1 MERREGQMTPHRKQ
15 VAILKETYRA
25 KQNTAPTGSRRLVS
39 LILCLCLFLSILPS
53 GLMTT
58 ALAASG
64 TDTAPDSGAAVTV
77 THKGSAVDSLSL
89 PQDERTTL
97 TAVCS
102 SGVTDAS
109 YQWQI
114 LADIASEL
122 WVNIYDATEQSLVL
136 SCALLNSLADDTGSA
151 YVRCRVTASGQTID
165 SNVVCVTAARTIPVE
180 TGAEDE
186 ADANAAPTGRVPA
199 LRAPAR
205 APAATS
211 EEYVEITINYLD
223 AVTGESIYKSYQ
235 AQIQRGT
242 AYTSNVISPA
252 YLGYAP
258 FYNAAAPSDKDASAA
273 KDNATTIHLDISDS
287 YSAPTYVV
295 NVYYKAIDVP
305 YAVRYYFQNIH
316 DDTYS
321 ENVGLYSVSTA
332 KTGTIISDKELK
344 LPEGKAEGFTKLY
357 HYPEAVAADG
367 STVFQC
373 YYDRNYYM
381 LKFDMDGGYGTEPV
395 YARYGTAFIVTAPT
409 RHGYEFDGWDDVTN
423 GTGDGKADTLPTTI
437 PAENRTYKALW
448 RTVDTTYTTVYW
460 LQNADDD
467 QYSFIGSVKGSAQ
480 SGMTVSGSDSLQA
493 DTPLCGNTDTTHAHN
508 TDCNPKNF
516 NQLVYNDTKT
526 QKNVTIKGDGST
538 TVNVYY
544 DRKAYT
550 LRFFYAREDSD
561 GQFQL
566 VGGTTYPFGNKD
578 KSFRRPDPY
587 NVDNLLD
594 QVNDWGNIKNKP
606 QLKDEYTNTYIKR
619 TLDSNGYTY
628 YYLELKARFDA
639 DLSTLWPGDCFKRVP
654 VQDTHHA
661 NDAYLYMDK
670 DQWGNY
676 AYLAGWNGEFKVKY
690 TLDNPNSTIKGM
702 FQRLDENLLYGPDEV
717 SEDSSDVINFLGYF
731 CNGADVDWSKPWQW
745 LYKLYVP
752 VLDGDKTDL
761 TYNGTNYKLIKTID
775 TADNNTDIP
784 HQTQPTL
791 HGFEASD
798 QHKENNP
805 KTDDGRES
813 FTAQFFYQR
822 NSYTL
827 TLHNYNEALS
837 TVKLPYQTPLDN
849 YVPKDP
855 AYPSTLEADAYT
867 FGGWYYSSG
876 CYEGTKYQPGDT
888 MPAGNITLYAKWTP
902 VTRTVRFFQTYDD
915 MLAYEK
921 TDDNTGPI
929 HTSEVTHGTRVGS
942 VKDPTDKSGH
952 GYVFSGWFY
961 MLAGKKTAYAP
972 QDIPVTRDLNV
983 FADWG
988 SHTAQP
994 YLVHY
999 ALHTGEKD
1007 PEWTA
1012 ALHTASGGTVPG
1024 NNQTFTVSVGS
1035 ETRTYVYLTS
1045 DKQFHRQIAADSTGY
1060 AYQGNT
1066 RTFYPKVGDPLNELY
1081 ADFNTGCYPTLA
1093 SHSITVES
1101 ESDKTAP
1108 KKNVFT
1114 FTYAHTTSI
1123 SYTVEYRYADNNELI
1138 SSAPDNG
1145 SVKKFSN
1152 KAVVTERFAVI
1163 QDHIPDA
1170 FYKRLILAVKV
1181 EANGSVTSQDNVV
1194 VFYYTQNKT
1203 HAPYAVHHMLQT
1215 LDAALNNQSGLEKDT
1230 SGNYKNYAEDEARI
1244 QGIGKTGNT
1253 LHVTPQTFSGFTVGN
1268 TGIQITTEITTAGT
1282 TTTEKNITLSGTDF
1296 AITIDK
1302 NGTDLYVFYTRNQQN
1317 YSVYYL
1323 KYGTPTT
1330 DLNNLVYDADDP
1342 AHTSGVLADIKT
1354 NIGKFGQTVT
1364 GNAKDIE
1371 GWSCVSDKQQTLLL
1385 RSDQKQNNIFFFYQP
1400 VQYSVDYQVWT
1411 QGGGTV
1417 SPSKEVVEGDTPF
1430 TGSTPT
1436 EKPGYRFDGWY
1447 LDETCTKPVTIVE
1460 GTVDLTKNKLVP
1472 NKSKLKAMP
1481 KDNTFY
1487 AKFVP
1492 VLGDLTITRS
1502 NASDDEGN
1510 GDRIFVYR
1518 ITTTKDPSFELFV
1531 SIKGNGSVTIKN
1543 MFCFTYTIEQQN
1555 GWSWRYADTS
1565 RTVTV
1570 TENKNQ
1576 TVTFDS
1582 APTTN
1587 KWLNGNSDRKVNG
1600 KR

>member
-1 MERREGQMTPHRKQ
+1 M
-15 VAILKETYRA
+15 KETYRA
-25 KQNTAPTGSRRLVS
+25 KQNTTPTGFRRLVS

-97 TAVCS
+97 TAVCA

-114 LADIASEL
+114 LADVASEL
-122 WVNIYDATEQSLVL
+122 WVNIYDATEQSLAL

-186 ADANAAPTGRVPA
+186 ADANAAPTGRAPA

-223 AVTGESIYKSYQ
+223 AVTKKSIYKSYQ
-235 AQIQRGT
+235 AQIKKGT
-242 AYTSNVISPA
+242 GYTANVISPA

-258 FYNAAAPSDKDASAA
+258 FYNTAKPSDTNTLAA
-273 KDNATTIHLDISDS
+273 NDDATTIHLNILDS

-321 ENVGLYSVSTA
+321 ENVGLYSVSAA
-332 KTGTIISDKELK
+332 KTGTIISDELLK

-409 RHGYEFDGWDDVTN
+409 RHGYEFVGWDDVTD
-423 GTGDGKADTLPTTI
+423 GTGDGHPDTLPTTI
-437 PAENRTYKALW
+437 PTKNRTYKALW

-467 QYSFIGSVKGSAQ
+467 KYSFIGSVKGNAQ
-480 SGMTVSGSDSLQA
+480 SGTPVSGGDTLTA
-493 DTPLCGNTDTTHAHN
+493 KTPLCGNTEHTHN
-508 TDCNPKNF
+508 PSDCYPQNF
-516 NQLVYNDTKT
+516 NQLVYNDAKT
-526 QKNVTIKGDGST
+526 QKNVTINGDGST

-550 LRFFYAREDSD
+550 LRFFYARENKNTH
-561 GQFQL
+561 QFQL
-566 VGGTTYPFGNKD
+566 VGGTTYPFGNT
-578 KSFRRPDPY
+578 SFPRPTSY
-587 NVDNLLD
+587 NVENLLD
-594 QVNDWGNIKNKP
+594 QVDDWGNIKNEP
-606 QLKDEYTNTYIKR
+606 QLKDEYRNTYIKR

-639 DLSTLWPGDCFKRVP
+639 DLSTLWPGDCFERVR
-654 VQDTHHA
+654 VQGTHHA
-661 NDAYLYMDK
+661 NDAYLYMDN

-676 AYLAGWNGEFKVKY
+676 AYQAGWNGEFKVKY

-731 CNGADVDWSKPWQW
+731 CNGADVDWSQPWQW
-745 LYKLYVP
+745 LYELYVP
-752 VLDGDKTDL
+752 VLDGEESDH
-761 TYNGTNYKLIKTID
+761 TYNYKGTNYKLIKTID
-775 TADNNTDIP
+775 TADNNEDISD
-784 HQTQPTL
+784 QTQPTL
-791 HGFEASD
+791 HGFTTGGKQWEKNDDKS
-798 QHKENNP
+798 
-805 KTDDGRES
+805 DGRKS
-813 FTAQFFYQR
+813 FTARFFYER
-822 NSYTL
+822 ESYTL
-827 TLHNYNEALS
+827 TLHNYNEAVS
-837 TVKLPYQTPLDN
+837 TVELPYQTPLDN
-849 YVPKDP
+849 YVSGKPT
-855 AYPSTLEADAYT
+855 YPSTLEADAYT

-876 CYEGTKYQPGDT
+876 CYDGTEYHSGDA
-888 MPAGNITLYAKWTP
+888 MPAGDITLYAKWTP
-902 VTRTVRFFQTYDD
+902 VERTVRFFQTYDD

-921 TDDNTGPI
+921 TGSEAGPI
-929 HTSEVTHGTRVGS
+929 HTYKVAHGTRVGS
-942 VKDPTDKSGH
+942 VDDPKDKSEH
-952 GYVFSGWFY
+952 NYEFSGWFY

-1007 PEWTA
+1007 TKWTD
-1012 ALHTASGGTVPG
+1012 ALDTASGGTAPG

-1045 DKQFHRQIAADSTGY
+1045 DHRFHRQIAADSTGY

-1081 ADFNTGCYPTLA
+1081 AGFNTGCYPTLA

-1114 FTYAHTTSI
+1114 FTYARAERI
-1123 SYTVEYRYADNNELI
+1123 FYTVEYRYADNNELI
-1138 SSAPDNG
+1138 SLAPDNG
-1145 SVKKFSN
+1145 SVKKSSD

-1163 QDHIPDA
+1163 QDYIPDA

-1181 EANGSVTSQDNVV
+1181 DADGKVTSQDNVV
-1194 VFYYTQNKT
+1194 VFYYTKNNT

-1215 LDAALNNQSGLEKDT
+1215 LDAALHNQSGLETDAN
-1230 SGNYKNYAEDEARI
+1230 GNYKYYAEDEARI
-1244 QGIGKTGNT
+1244 QGIGETGRT
-1253 LHVTPQTFSGFTVGN
+1253 LSVTPQTFSGFTVGN
-1268 TGIQITTEITTAGT
+1268 TGIQITTAGT
-1282 TTTEKNITLSGTDF
+1282 TTTERKITRSGTDF
-1296 AITIDK
+1296 AITIDQ
-1302 NGTDLYVFYTRNQQN
+1302 NGTDLYVFYTRNQQE

-1330 DLNNLVYDADDP
+1330 DLNNLVYNGDP
-1342 AHTSGVLADIKT
+1342 AHENGVLAGVKT
-1354 NIGKFGQTVT
+1354 DVGKFGQTVT
-1364 GNAKDIE
+1364 ENAKDIA

-1400 VQYSVDYQVWT
+1400 VQYNVDYQVWP

-1417 SPSKEVVEGDTPF
+1417 SPSKEVVEGDTSF
-1430 TGSTPT
+1430 KGSTPT
-1436 EKPGYRFDGWY
+1436 EKTGYRFERWY
-1447 LDETCTKPVTIVE
+1447 LDENCTTPVTDQ
-1460 GTVDLTKNKLVP
+1460 GTVVSTTLVP
-1472 NKSKLKAMP
+1472 NKSELEAMP
-1481 KDNTFY
+1481 KVNTFY
-1487 AKFVP
+1487 AKFLP

-1502 NASDDEGN
+1502 HASNEGK
-1510 GDRIFVYR
+1510 GDRVFVYR
-1518 ITTTKDPSFELFV
+1518 IKAAEDPSFELFV
-1531 SIKGNGSVTIKN
+1531 SIKGNGSVTIKDL
-1543 MFCFTYTIEQQN
+1543 FCFTYTIEQQN
-1555 GWSWRYADTS
+1555 RWSWRYADTS
-1565 RTVTV
+1565 
-1570 TENKNQ
+1570 Q
-1576 TVTFDS
+1576 TVKVTKDGNAEVTFAG
-1582 APTTN
+1582 APARN
-1587 KWLNGNSDRKVNG
+1587 KWLNGSSDWKVNG

>member
-1 MERREGQMTPHRKQ
+1 MTPHRKQ

-97 TAVCS
+97 TAVCAS
-102 SGVTDAS
+102 DVTDAS

-223 AVTGESIYKSYQ
+223 AVTKESIYKSYQ
-235 AQIQRGT
+235 AQIAKGT
-242 AYTSNVISPA
+242 GYTSNVISPA

-258 FYNAAAPSDKDASAA
+258 FYNAAAPSGEDASLATV
-273 KDNATTIHLDISDS
+273 DATTIHLDISDS

-321 ENVGLYSVSTA
+321 ENVGLYRVAAA
-332 KTGTIISDKELK
+332 KTGTIISDKELN
-344 LPEGKAEGFTKLY
+344 LSVEKAEGFTKLY

-409 RHGYEFDGWDDVTN
+409 RHGYEFAGWDDVTD
-423 GTGDGKADTLPTTI
+423 GTGDDNPDTLPTTI
-437 PAENRTYKALW
+437 PAKNRTYKALW
-448 RTVDTTYTTVYW
+448 RTVNTTYTTVYW

-467 QYSFIGSVKGSAQ
+467 QYSFIGSVKGNAP
-480 SGMTVSGSDSLQA
+480 SGTTVSGDNTLTA
-493 DTPLCGNTDTTHAHN
+493 DTPLCGNSDTAHTHN
-508 TDCNPKNF
+508 KDCYPKNF
-516 NQLVYNDTKT
+516 DQLVYNDTKT

-550 LRFFYAREDSD
+550 LRFFYAREDKNTH
-561 GQFQL
+561 QFQL
-566 VGGTTYPFGNKD
+566 VGGTTHPFGNKTYP
-578 KSFRRPDPY
+578 RPTSY
-587 NVDNLLD
+587 TVENLLD
-594 QVNDWGNIKNKP
+594 AVTNWGNIKNEP
-606 QLKDEYTNTYIKR
+606 QLKTEYTNTYIKD

-628 YYLELKARFDA
+628 YYLDLNARFDA
-639 DLSTLWPGDCFKRVP
+639 DLSTLWPGDCFKPVP
-654 VQDTHHA
+654 VQDTHTTNGA
-661 NDAYLYMDK
+661 NEHMDN

-702 FQRLDENLLYGPDEV
+702 FQRLDENLLYGPDEG
-717 SEDSSDVINFLGYF
+717 SSNEINFLGYF
-731 CNGADVDWSKPWQW
+731 CNGYDVDWSKPWQW
-745 LYKLYVP
+745 LYELYVP
-752 VLDGDKTDL
+752 VLDGETPDL
-761 TYNGTNYKLIKTID
+761 IYEYAGKKYMLIKTID
-775 TADNNTDIP
+775 TADNNTSID

-791 HGFEASD
+791 HGFTTD
-798 QHKENNP
+798 GQQQQNNP
-805 KTDDGRES
+805 DTRDGRQS
-813 FTAQFFYQR
+813 FTAQFFYKR
-822 NSYTL
+822 ESYTL
-827 TLHNYNEALS
+827 TLHNYNKAVS
-837 TVKLPYQTPLDN
+837 TVKLPYQTPLDT
-849 YVPKDP
+849 YVRDEPT
-855 AYPSTLEADAYT
+855 YPSTLEADAYT
-867 FGGWYYSSG
+867 FGGWYYSSS
-876 CYEGTKYQPGDT
+876 CYEGTEYQPGDT

-921 TDDNTGPI
+921 TGSTTGPI
-929 HTSEVTHGTRVGS
+929 HTYKVAHGTKVGS
-942 VKDPTDKSGH
+942 VANPTDNSGH
-952 GYVFSGWFY
+952 SYDFSGWFY

-999 ALHTGEKD
+999 ALHAGET
-1007 PEWTA
+1007 EAAWTA
-1012 ALHTASGGTVPG
+1012 ALKTASSGTAPG
-1024 NNQTFTVSVGS
+1024 NNQTFTVSVGG

-1045 DKQFHRQIAADSTGY
+1045 DHQFHQQIAADSTGY

-1081 ADFNTGCYPTLA
+1081 AAFNTGCYPTLA
-1093 SHSITVES
+1093 SHSITVEF

-1108 KKNVFT
+1108 VKNVFT

-1145 SVKKFSN
+1145 SVEKSSD

-1163 QDHIPDA
+1163 QDYIPDA

-1181 EANGSVTSQDNVV
+1181 DAVGNITSQDNVV
-1194 VFYYTQNKT
+1194 VFYYTKNNT

-1215 LDAALNNQSGLEKDT
+1215 LDAALHNQSGLEKDT

-1244 QGIGKTGNT
+1244 QGIGKTGST
-1253 LHVTPQTFSGFTVGN
+1253 LSVTPQTFSGFTVGN

-1282 TTTEKNITLSGTDF
+1282 TTTKTEIPLNVTDF

-1302 NGTDLYVFYTRNQQN
+1302 NGTDLYVFYTRKQQK

-1323 KYGTPTT
+1323 KYGTSTQ
-1330 DLNNLVYDADDP
+1330 DLSKLEYNAADP
-1342 AHTSGVLADIKT
+1342 AHENGVLANVT
-1354 NIGKFGQTVT
+1354 TSHGKFGQTVT
-1364 GNAKDIE
+1364 ETAKDIA
-1371 GWSCVSDKQQTLLL
+1371 GWSCVSDNQQTLLL
-1385 RSDQKQNNIFFFYQP
+1385 RSNDTQNNIFFFYRP
-1400 VQYSVDYQVWT
+1400 VQYNVDYQVWP

-1417 SPSKEVVEGDTPF
+1417 SPSKEVVEGDTLF
-1430 TGSTPT
+1430 KGSTPT
-1436 EKPGYRFDGWY
+1436 EKPGYRFERWC
-1447 LDETCTKPVTIVE
+1447 LDENCTKPVTAVE
-1460 GTVDLTKNKLVP
+1460 GTVDSTTNRLVP
-1472 NKSKLKAMP
+1472 NKSELKAMP
-1481 KDNTFY
+1481 KVNTFY

-1518 ITTTKDPSFELFV
+1518 IKAAEDPSFELFV
-1531 SIKGNGSVTIKN
+1531 SIKGNDSVTIKN

-1565 RTVTV
+1565 QTVTV
-1570 TENKNQ
+1570 TEKSNQ
-1576 TVTFDS
+1576 TVTFAD
-1582 APTTN
+1582 APATN
-1587 KWLNGNSDRKVNG
+1587 KWLNGSSDRKVNR

>member
-1 MERREGQMTPHRKQ
+1 MTPHRKQ

-25 KQNTAPTGSRRLVS
+25 KQNTTPTGFRRLVS

-64 TDTAPDSGAAVTV
+64 TDTAPDSGTAVTV

-97 TAVCS
+97 MAVCS
-102 SGVTDAS
+102 SDVTDAS

-122 WVNIYDATEQSLVL
+122 WVNIYDATEQSLAL

-165 SNVVCVTAARTIPVE
+165 SNVVCVTAARTVPVE

-223 AVTGESIYKSYQ
+223 AVTGKSIYKSYQ
-235 AQIQRGT
+235 AQIEKGT
-242 AYTSNVISPA
+242 GYTSNVISPA
-252 YLGYAP
+252 YLGYGP
-258 FYNAAAPSDKDASAA
+258 FYNTADPSGTNASAA
-273 KDNATTIHLDISDS
+273 TDDATTIHLNILDS
-287 YSAPTYVV
+287 YSAPTYVI

-321 ENVGLYSVSTA
+321 ENVGLYSVSAA
-332 KTGTIISDKELK
+332 KTGTIISDEALK
-344 LPEGKAEGFTKLY
+344 LPVGEAKGFTKLY

-409 RHGYEFDGWDDVTN
+409 RHGYEFVGWDDVTG
-423 GTGDGKADTLPTTI
+423 GTGDGHPDTLPTTI

-448 RTVDTTYTTVYW
+448 RTVSTTYTTVYW
-460 LQNADDD
+460 LQNADNDK
-467 QYSFIGSVKGSAQ
+467 YSFIGSVKGSAQ
-480 SGMTVSGSDSLQA
+480 SGTTVSGGDSLRA
-493 DTPLCGNTDTTHAHN
+493 DTPLCGNNDTTHTHN
-508 TDCNPKNF
+508 ADCHPKNF
-516 NQLVYNDTKT
+516 NQLVYNSTKT
-526 QKNVTIKGDGST
+526 DQNVTINGDGST

-550 LRFFYAREDSD
+550 LRFFYARKNSA

-566 VGGTTYPFGNKD
+566 VGGTTYPFGNTA
-578 KSFRRPDPY
+578 FPRPDTY
-587 NVDNLLD
+587 TVDNLLAK
-594 QVNDWGNIKNKP
+594 VKVTDWGNIIDEP
-606 QLKDEYTNTYIKR
+606 QLKDEYKGKYTVGM
-619 TLDSNGYTY
+619 LVSGDYTY
-628 YYLELKARFDA
+628 YYLDLNARFDA
-639 DLSTLWPGDCFKRVP
+639 DLSTLWPGDCFEPVP
-654 VQDTHHA
+654 VKDTHYT
-661 NDAYLYMDK
+661 NDAYLYMGSG
-670 DQWGNY
+670 QWGNY

-690 TLDNPNSTIKGM
+690 THDNTNSTIKGM
-702 FQRLDENLLYGPDEV
+702 FQRLDENLLYAS
-717 SEDSSDVINFLGYF
+717 SEGSSDVVNFLGYF
-731 CNGADVDWSKPWQW
+731 CNGADVDWSQPWQW

-752 VLDGDKTDL
+752 VLDGETTDL
-761 TYNGTNYKLIKTID
+761 TYNGKNYKLFKTID
-775 TADNNTDIP
+775 TADNNDNIS

-791 HGFEASD
+791 HGFTAVD
-798 QHKENNP
+798 QQQKNNDN
-805 KTDDGRES
+805 TSDGRKS
-813 FTAQFFYQR
+813 FTAQFFYKR

-827 TLHNYNEALS
+827 TLHNYNEAVS
-837 TVKLPYQTPLDN
+837 TVTLLYQTPLGDSVPDN
-849 YVPKDP
+849 P
-855 AYPSTLEADAYT
+855 AYPSKLEAGAYT

-876 CYEGTKYQPGDT
+876 CYDGTEYQPGDA
-888 MPAGNITLYAKWTP
+888 MPAGDITLYAKWTP
-902 VTRTVRFFQTYDD
+902 VTRTVRFFQTYED

-921 TDDNTGPI
+921 TGNEAGLI
-929 HTSEVTHGTRVGS
+929 HTSKVAHGTKVGS
-942 VKDPTDKSGH
+942 VTDPTDKSEH
-952 GYVFSGWFY
+952 SYDFSGWFY
-961 MLAGKKTAYAP
+961 MLAGKKTAYTP

-999 ALHTGEKD
+999 ALHTGETDTK
-1007 PEWTA
+1007 WTN
-1012 ALHTASGGTVPG
+1012 ALDAASGGTAPG

-1045 DKQFHRQIAADSTGY
+1045 DKRFHRQIAADSTGY

-1093 SHSITVES
+1093 SHSITVEF
-1101 ESDKTAP
+1101 ESNKTAP
-1108 KKNVFT
+1108 EKNVFT

-1138 SSAPDNG
+1138 SSAPGKG
-1145 SVKKFSN
+1145 SVKKSSD

-1163 QDHIPDA
+1163 QNYIPDA

-1181 EANGSVTSQDNVV
+1181 DADGKVTSQDNVV
-1194 VFYYTQNKT
+1194 VFYYTQNET

-1215 LDAALNNQSGLEKDT
+1215 LDAALNDQSGLEKDA
-1230 SGNYKNYAEDEARI
+1230 SGNYKYYAEDEARI
-1244 QGIGKTGNT
+1244 QGIGQTGST
-1253 LHVTPQTFSGFTVGN
+1253 LSVTPQTFSGFSVSKK
-1268 TGIQITTEITTAGT
+1268 GIQLTTDGT
-1282 TTTEKNITLSGTDF
+1282 TTTETEITRSGTDF
-1296 AITIDK
+1296 AITIDR
-1302 NGTDLYVFYTRNQQN
+1302 NGTDLYVFYTRSYQ
-1317 YSVYYL
+1317 YYGVYYL
-1323 KYGTPTT
+1323 KYGTSTK
-1330 DLNNLVYDADDP
+1330 DLSKLVYNAADP
-1342 AHTSGVLADIKT
+1342 EHKSGVLANVT
-1354 NIGKFGQTVT
+1354 TSRGRFGQTVT
-1364 GNAKDIE
+1364 ETAKDIA
-1371 GWSCVSDKQQTLLL
+1371 GWSCVSDNQQTLLL
-1385 RSDQKQNNIFFFYQP
+1385 RSDANQNNIFFFYQP
-1400 VQYSVDYQVWT
+1400 VQYSVDYQVWP

-1417 SPSKEVVEGDTPF
+1417 SPSKEVVEGDTLF
-1430 TGSTPT
+1430 KGSRPT

-1447 LDETCTKPVTIVE
+1447 LDENCTKPVADQ
-1460 GTVDLTKNKLVP
+1460 GTVDSTTNRLVP

-1502 NASDDEGN
+1502 NAFDEGN
-1510 GDRIFVYR
+1510 SDRVFVYR
-1518 ITTTKDPSFELFV
+1518 ITTTEDPSFELFV

-1543 MFCFTYTIEQQN
+1543 LFCFTYTIEQQN

-1565 RTVTV
+1565 QTVKV
-1570 TENKNQ
+1570 TEGGSNA
-1576 TVTFDS
+1576 VTFDS
-1582 APTTN
+1582 AAVKD
-1587 KWLNGNSDRKVNG
+1587 KWLNGSSDREVNR

>member
-1 MERREGQMTPHRKQ
+1 M
-15 VAILKETYRA
+15 KETYRA
-25 KQNTAPTGSRRLVS
+25 KQNTTPTGSRRLVS

-97 TAVCS
+97 TAVCAS
-102 SGVTDAS
+102 DVTDAS

-114 LADIASEL
+114 LADVASEL
-122 WVNIYDATEQSLVL
+122 WVNIYDATEQSLAL

-151 YVRCRVTASGQTID
+151 YVRCRVMASGQTID

-223 AVTGESIYKSYQ
+223 AVTRKSIYKSYQ
-235 AQIQRGT
+235 AQIEKGT
-242 AYTSNVISPA
+242 GYTSTVISPA

-258 FYNAAAPSDKDASAA
+258 FYNAAAPSGTVTSAA
-273 KDNATTIHLDISDS
+273 NDDATTIHLNILDS

-321 ENVGLYSVSTA
+321 ENVGLYRVSAA
-332 KTGTIISDKELK
+332 KTGTIISDDTLK

-409 RHGYEFDGWDDVTN
+409 RHGYVFAGWDDVTG
-423 GTGDGKADTLPTTI
+423 GTGDGHPDTLPTTI

-448 RTVDTTYTTVYW
+448 HTVDTTYTTVYW

-467 QYSFIGSVKGSAQ
+467 KYSFIGSVKGSAQ
-480 SGMTVSGSDSLQA
+480 SGTTVSGGDTLKA
-493 DTPLCGNTDTTHAHN
+493 DTPLCGNTEHTHN
-508 TDCNPKNF
+508 KDCCPENF
-516 NQLVYNDTKT
+516 NQLVYNDAKT

-550 LRFFYAREDSD
+550 LRFFYARKNSA

-566 VGGTTYPFGNKD
+566 VGGTTYPFGNKGP
-578 KSFRRPDPY
+578 SFTRPDPY
-587 NVDNLLD
+587 NVENLLAK
-594 QVNDWGNIKNKP
+594 VKVTDWGNIKNEP
-606 QLKDEYTNTYIKR
+606 QLKTEYANTYTPG

-628 YYLELKARFDA
+628 YYLDLNARFDA
-639 DLSTLWPGDCFKRVP
+639 DLSTLWPGDCFKPVRVAE
-654 VQDTHHA
+654 THTSNKA
-661 NDAYLYMDK
+661 NEYMGEG
-670 DQWGNY
+670 QWGHY

-690 TLDNPNSTIKGM
+690 TLDHDNSTIKGM
-702 FQRLDENLLYGPDEV
+702 FQRLDENLLYGPGEV
-717 SEDSSDVINFLGYF
+717 SEDSSNEINFLGYF
-731 CNGADVDWSKPWQW
+731 CNGADVDWSQPWQW

-775 TADNNTDIP
+775 TADNNRDIG

-791 HGFEASD
+791 HGFKVLD
-798 QHKENNP
+798 QQPKDNP
-805 KTDDGRES
+805 KTVDGRES
-813 FTAQFFYQR
+813 FTAQFFYER
-822 NSYTL
+822 ESYTL
-827 TLHNYNEALS
+827 TLHNYNEAVS
-837 TVKLPYQTPLDN
+837 IDKLPYQTPLDT
-849 YVPKDP
+849 YVRDEPEH
-855 AYPSTLEADAYT
+855 PSKLEAGAYT

-876 CYEGTKYQPGDT
+876 CYDGTKYQPGDT
-888 MPAGNITLYAKWTP
+888 MPAGDIALYAKWTP

-921 TDDNTGPI
+921 TGDKTGLI
-929 HTSEVTHGTRVGS
+929 HFSEVAHGTRVGS
-942 VKDPTDKSGH
+942 VDDPIDASVH
-952 GYVFSGWFY
+952 SYVFSGWFY

-999 ALHTGEKD
+999 ALHTGETETK
-1007 PEWTA
+1007 WTD
-1012 ALHTASGGTVPG
+1012 ALHTASGGTTPD
-1024 NNQTFTVSVGS
+1024 NNQTFTVSVAG

-1045 DKQFHRQIAADSTGY
+1045 DGQFHQQIAADSTGY

-1081 ADFNTGCYPTLA
+1081 AGFNTGCYPTLA
-1093 SHSITVES
+1093 SHSITMES

-1108 KKNVFT
+1108 VKNVFT
-1114 FTYAHTTSI
+1114 FTYARAERI

-1145 SVKKFSN
+1145 SVEKFSN

-1163 QDHIPDA
+1163 QDYIPDA

-1181 EANGSVTSQDNVV
+1181 DADGKVTSQDNVV
-1194 VFYYTQNKT
+1194 VFYYTKNNT

-1215 LDAALNNQSGLEKDT
+1215 LDAALHNQSELETDAN
-1230 SGNYKNYAEDEARI
+1230 GNYKYYAEDEARI
-1244 QGIGKTGNT
+1244 QGIGQTDST

-1268 TGIQITTEITTAGT
+1268 TGIQITTKITTAGT
-1282 TTTEKNITLSGTDF
+1282 TTTKTEIPLSDSDF

-1302 NGTDLYVFYTRNQQN
+1302 NGTDLYVFYTRSNQN

-1323 KYGTPTT
+1323 KYGTSTK
-1330 DLNNLVYDADDP
+1330 DLSKLVYNGDS
-1342 AHTSGVLADIKT
+1342 AHENGVLANVT
-1354 NIGKFGQTVT
+1354 TSRGKFGQTVT
-1364 GNAKDIE
+1364 EKAIAIE

-1400 VQYSVDYQVWT
+1400 VQYSVDYQVWP

-1436 EKPGYRFDGWY
+1436 EKPGYRFEGWY
-1447 LDETCTKPVTIVE
+1447 LDENCTTPVTDQ
-1460 GTVDLTKNKLVP
+1460 GNVDPTKNKLVP
-1472 NKSKLKAMP
+1472 NKSELEAMP
-1481 KDNTFY
+1481 KVNTFY

-1502 NASDDEGN
+1502 HASNEGK
-1510 GDRIFVYR
+1510 GDRVFVYR

-1531 SIKGNGSVTIKN
+1531 SIKGNGSVTIKDL
-1543 MFCFTYTIEQQN
+1543 FCFTYTIEQQN

-1565 RTVTV
+1565 
-1570 TENKNQ
+1570 Q
-1576 TVTFDS
+1576 TVKVTKDGNAEVTFAD
-1582 APTTN
+1582 APIKN
-1587 KWLNGNSDRKVNG
+1587 KWLNGSSEREVNG

>member
-1 MERREGQMTPHRKQ
+1 MTPHRKQ

-39 LILCLCLFLSILPS
+39 LILCLCLFLSIIPS

-97 TAVCS
+97 TAACAS
-102 SGVTDAS
+102 DVTDAS

-114 LADIASEL
+114 LADVASEL
-122 WVNIYDATEQSLVL
+122 WVNIYDATEQSLAL

-223 AVTGESIYKSYQ
+223 AVTGKSIYKSYQ
-235 AQIQRGT
+235 AQIAKGT
-242 AYTSNVISPA
+242 GYTSNVISPA

-258 FYNAAAPSDKDASAA
+258 FYNAAKPSGTDASAA
-273 KDNATTIHLDISDS
+273 NDDATTIHLNIPTS

-321 ENVGLYSVSTA
+321 EDVGLYRVAAA
-332 KTGTIISDKELK
+332 KTGTIISDDALK
-344 LPEGKAEGFTKLY
+344 LSAGEAEGFTKLY

-409 RHGYEFDGWDDVTN
+409 RHGYEFFGWDDVTG
-423 GTGDGKADTLPTTI
+423 GTGDGNPDTLPATI

-467 QYSFIGSVKGSAQ
+467 QYSFIGSVKGNAP
-480 SGMTVSGSDSLQA
+480 SGTTVSGGDSLRA
-493 DTPLCGNTDTTHAHN
+493 NTPLCGNSDTAHIHN
-508 TDCNPKNF
+508 DDCYPPNF
-516 NQLVYNDTKT
+516 NQLVYNDAKT
-526 QKNVTIKGDGST
+526 QKNVTINGDGST

-550 LRFFYAREDSD
+550 LRFFYARENSD

-566 VGGTTYPFGNKD
+566 VGGTTYPFGNKTHN
-578 KSFRRPDPY
+578 RPTSY
-587 NVDNLLD
+587 NVDKLLAA
-594 QVNDWGNIKNKP
+594 VTAWGNITGKP
-606 QLKDEYTNTYIKR
+606 QLKDEYADKYTP
-619 TLDSNGYTY
+619 DSLVSGDYTY
-628 YYLELKARFDA
+628 YYLDLNARFDA
-639 DLSTLWPGDCFKRVP
+639 DLSALWPGDCFERVR
-654 VQDTHHA
+654 VQGTHHA
-661 NDAYLYMDK
+661 NDAYLYMDN

-690 TLDNPNSTIKGM
+690 THDNANSTIKGM
-702 FQRLDENLLYGPDEV
+702 FQRLDENLLYGPDEGP
-717 SEDSSDVINFLGYF
+717 SNEINFLGYF
-731 CNGADVDWSKPWQW
+731 CNGADVDWSRPWQW
-745 LYKLYVP
+745 LYELYVP
-752 VLDGDKTDL
+752 VLDGETPDPIYEYDGKKYT
-761 TYNGTNYKLIKTID
+761 LIKTID
-775 TADNNTDIP
+775 TADNNDKIS

-791 HGFEASD
+791 HGFTTD
-798 QHKENNP
+798 GQQQQNNGVMS
-805 KTDDGRES
+805 DGRKS
-813 FTAQFFYQR
+813 FTAQFFYKR
-822 NSYTL
+822 ESYTL
-827 TLHNYNEALS
+827 TLHNYNEAVF
-837 TVKLPYQTPLDN
+837 TVKLPYQTPLAPS
-849 YVPKDP
+849 VPDKP

-876 CYEGTKYQPGDT
+876 CYDGTKYQPGDT
-888 MPAGNITLYAKWTP
+888 MPAGDIALYAKWTP

-915 MLAYEK
+915 MLDYEK
-921 TDDNTGPI
+921 TGNEAGLIKTYN
-929 HTSEVTHGTRVGS
+929 VAHGTRVGS
-942 VKDPTDKSGH
+942 VPNPEDESGH
-952 GYVFSGWFY
+952 DYAFNGWFY

-999 ALHTGEKD
+999 ALHTGETETK
-1007 PEWTA
+1007 WTD
-1012 ALHTASGGTVPG
+1012 ALDTASGGTAPG

-1035 ETRTYVYLTS
+1035 EARTYVYLTS
-1045 DKQFHRQIAADSTGY
+1045 DHQFHRQIAADSTGY

-1108 KKNVFT
+1108 VENVFT
-1114 FTYAHTTSI
+1114 FTYAHAKRI

-1138 SSAPDNG
+1138 PSAPNSG
-1145 SVKKFSN
+1145 SVEKFSY

-1163 QDHIPDA
+1163 QGYIPDA

-1181 EANGSVTSQDNVV
+1181 DADGKVTSQDNVV

-1215 LDAALNNQSGLEKDT
+1215 LDAALHNQSELETDAN
-1230 SGNYKNYAEDEARI
+1230 GNYKFYAEDEARI
-1244 QGIGKTGNT
+1244 QGIGETGRT
-1253 LHVTPQTFSGFTVGN
+1253 LSVTPQTFSGFTVGN
-1268 TGIQITTEITTAGT
+1268 TGIQITTAGT
-1282 TTTEKNITLSGTDF
+1282 TPTKMETTPSGTYF
-1296 AITIDK
+1296 PITIDQ
-1302 NGTDLYVFYTRNQQN
+1302 NGTDLYVFYTRSNQN

-1323 KYGTPTT
+1323 KYGTSTK
-1330 DLNNLVYDADDP
+1330 DLSKLVYNADDP
-1342 AHTSGVLADIKT
+1342 AHTSGVLAAVKPDS
-1354 NIGKFGQTVT
+1354 GKFGQTVT
-1364 GNAKDIE
+1364 AKAIAIE

-1385 RSDQKQNNIFFFYQP
+1385 RSDEKQNNIFFFYLP
-1400 VQYSVDYQVWT
+1400 VQYRVDYQVWP

-1417 SPSKEVVEGDTPF
+1417 SPSKEVVEGDTLF
-1430 TGSTPT
+1430 KGSTPT
-1436 EKPGYRFDGWY
+1436 EKPGYRFAGWY
-1447 LDETCTKPVTIVE
+1447 LDENCTEPVTDVE
-1460 GTVDLTKNKLVP
+1460 GTVYSTTNRLVP
-1472 NKSKLKAMP
+1472 NKSKLEAMP

-1502 NASDDEGN
+1502 HASNEGN
-1510 GDRIFVYR
+1510 GDRVFVYR
-1518 ITTTKDPSFELFV
+1518 IKAAEDPSFELFV
-1531 SIKGNGSVTIKN
+1531 SIKGNGSVTVKN
-1543 MFCFTYTIEQQN
+1543 LFCFTYTIEQQN

-1565 RTVTV
+1565 QTVKV
-1570 TENKNQ
+1570 TEGGSKV
-1576 TVTFDS
+1576 VTFGS
-1582 APTTN
+1582 TPVEN
-1587 KWLNGNSDRKVNG
+1587 KWLNGSSDREVNR

>member
-1 MERREGQMTPHRKQ
+1 MTPHRKQ

-25 KQNTAPTGSRRLVS
+25 KQNTTPTGFRRLVS

-102 SGVTDAS
+102 SDVTDAS

-114 LADIASEL
+114 LADVASEL
-122 WVNIYDATEQSLVL
+122 WVNIYDATEQSLAL

-180 TGAEDE
+180 AGAEDE

-223 AVTGESIYKSYQ
+223 AVTKKSIYKSYQ
-235 AQIQRGT
+235 AQIEKGT
-242 AYTSNVISPA
+242 GYTSTVISPA

-258 FYNAAAPSDKDASAA
+258 FYNMAAPSGTDTSAA
-273 KDNATTIHLDISDS
+273 NDDATTIHLNISTS
-287 YSAPTYVV
+287 YPAPTYVV

-321 ENVGLYSVSTA
+321 ENVGLYRVSAA

-344 LPEGKAEGFTKLY
+344 LHEGEAEGFTKLY

-409 RHGYEFDGWDDVTN
+409 RHGYEFFGWDDVTG
-423 GTGDGKADTLPTTI
+423 GTGDGHPDTLPTTI

-467 QYSFIGSVKGSAQ
+467 KYSFIGSVKGSAP
-480 SGMTVSGSDSLQA
+480 SGTTVSGSDSLRA
-493 DTPLCGNTDTTHAHN
+493 DTPLCGNTEHTHN
-508 TDCNPKNF
+508 PSDCYPQNF
-516 NQLVYNDTKT
+516 NQLVYNDAKT

-550 LRFFYAREDSD
+550 LRFFYARENKNTH
-561 GQFQL
+561 QFQL
-566 VGGTTYPFGNKD
+566 VGGTTYPFGNKTHD
-578 KSFRRPDPY
+578 RPTSY

-594 QVNDWGNIKNKP
+594 AVTDWGNITGVPK
-606 QLKDEYTNTYIKR
+606 LKDEYNGKYTKR

-654 VQDTHHA
+654 VQGTHHA
-661 NDAYLYMDK
+661 NDAYLYMDN

-702 FQRLDENLLYGPDEV
+702 FQ
-717 SEDSSDVINFLGYF
+717 
-731 CNGADVDWSKPWQW
+731 
-745 LYKLYVP
+745 
-752 VLDGDKTDL
+752 
-761 TYNGTNYKLIKTID
+761 
-775 TADNNTDIP
+775 
-784 HQTQPTL
+784 
-791 HGFEASD
+791 
-798 QHKENNP
+798 
-805 KTDDGRES
+805 
-813 FTAQFFYQR
+813 
-822 NSYTL
+822 
-827 TLHNYNEALS
+827 
-837 TVKLPYQTPLDN
+837 TPLDT
-849 YVPKDP
+849 YVRDEPEH
-855 AYPSTLEADAYT
+855 PSTLEAGAYT
-867 FGGWYYSSG
+867 FDGWYYSSG
-876 CYEGTKYQPGDT
+876 CYDGTKYQPGDT
-888 MPAGNITLYAKWTP
+888 MPAGDIALYAKWTP
-902 VTRTVRFFQTYDD
+902 VTRTVRFFRTYDD

-921 TDDNTGPI
+921 TGNEAGLIKTYN
-929 HTSEVTHGTRVGS
+929 VAHGTRVGS
-942 VKDPTDKSGH
+942 VDDPKDNSEH
-952 GYVFSGWFY
+952 NYEFSGWFY

-999 ALHTGEKD
+999 ALHTGETETK
-1007 PEWTA
+1007 WTD
-1012 ALHTASGGTVPG
+1012 ALDTASGGTTPG

-1045 DKQFHRQIAADSTGY
+1045 DGQFHRQIAADSTGY

-1108 KKNVFT
+1108 VKNVFT
-1114 FTYAHTTSI
+1114 FTYAHAERI

-1138 SSAPDNG
+1138 SSATTSG
-1145 SVKKFSN
+1145 SVEKFSY

-1163 QDHIPDA
+1163 QGYIPDA

-1194 VFYYTQNKT
+1194 VFYYTKNNT

-1215 LDAALNNQSGLEKDT
+1215 LDAALKDQSELEKDT
-1230 SGNYKNYAEDEARI
+1230 SGNYKYYAEDEARI
-1244 QGIGKTGNT
+1244 QGIGETGST
-1253 LHVTPQTFSGFTVGN
+1253 LPVTPQTFSGFTVSN
-1268 TGIQITTEITTAGT
+1268 TGIQITPNST
-1282 TTTEKNITLSGTDF
+1282 TTTKMKTTPSGTYF
-1296 AITIDK
+1296 PITIDQ
-1302 NGTDLYVFYTRNQQN
+1302 NGTDLYVFYTRSDQD
-1317 YSVYYL
+1317 YRVYYL

-1330 DLNNLVYDADDP
+1330 DLNNLVYNGDS
-1342 AHTSGVLADIKT
+1342 AHENGVLANVT
-1354 NIGKFGQTVT
+1354 TSRGKFGQTVT
-1364 GNAKDIE
+1364 EKAIAIE

-1400 VQYSVDYQVWT
+1400 VQYSVDYQVWP

-1417 SPSKEVVEGDTPF
+1417 SPSKEVVEGDTSF
-1430 TGSTPT
+1430 EGSTPT
-1436 EKPGYRFDGWY
+1436 AKPGYRFEGWY
-1447 LDETCTKPVTIVE
+1447 LDENCTTPVTDQ
-1460 GTVDLTKNKLVP
+1460 GTVYSTTLVP
-1472 NKSKLKAMP
+1472 NKSELEAMP
-1481 KDNTFY
+1481 KVNTFY
-1487 AKFVP
+1487 AKFLP

-1502 NASDDEGN
+1502 HASNEGK
-1510 GDRIFVYR
+1510 GDRVFVYR
-1518 ITTTKDPSFELFV
+1518 IKAAEDPSFELFV
-1531 SIKGNGSVTIKN
+1531 SIKGNGSVTIKDL
-1543 MFCFTYTIEQQN
+1543 FCFTYTIEQQN
-1555 GWSWRYADTS
+1555 RWSWRYADTS
-1565 RTVTV
+1565 
-1570 TENKNQ
+1570 Q
-1576 TVTFDS
+1576 TVKVTKDGNAEVTFAG
-1582 APTTN
+1582 APARN
-1587 KWLNGNSDRKVNG
+1587 KWLNGSSDRKVNG

>member
-1 MERREGQMTPHRKQ
+1 
-15 VAILKETYRA
+15 
-25 KQNTAPTGSRRLVS
+25 
-39 LILCLCLFLSILPS
+39 
-53 GLMTT
+53 MTT

-97 TAVCS
+97 TAVCAS
-102 SGVTDAS
+102 DVTDAS

-114 LADIASEL
+114 LADVASEL
-122 WVNIYDATEQSLVL
+122 WVNIYDATEQSLAL

-223 AVTGESIYKSYQ
+223 AVTGKSIYKSYQ
-235 AQIQRGT
+235 AQIEKGT
-242 AYTSNVISPA
+242 GYTSTVISPA

-258 FYNAAAPSDKDASAA
+258 FYNAAAPSGTVTSAA
-273 KDNATTIHLDISDS
+273 NDDATTIHLDIPTS

-321 ENVGLYSVSTA
+321 ENVGLYRVSAA

-395 YARYGTAFIVTAPT
+395 YARYGTAFIVNAPT
-409 RHGYEFDGWDDVTN
+409 RHGYEFVGWDDVT
-423 GTGDGKADTLPTTI
+423 DGKGDSYPDTLPTTI
-437 PAENRTYKALW
+437 PAENRTYKAIW

-460 LQNADDD
+460 LQNADDGD
-467 QYSFIGSVKGSAQ
+467 KYSFIGSVKDSAQ
-480 SGMTVSGSDSLQA
+480 SGTTVSGSDSLTA
-493 DTPLCGNTDTTHAHN
+493 KTPLCGNSEHTHN
-508 TDCNPKNF
+508 KDCYPPNF
-516 NQLVYNDTKT
+516 DQLVYNDAKT

-550 LRFFYAREDSD
+550 LRFFYAREDKNTH
-561 GQFQL
+561 QFQL
-566 VGGTTYPFGNKD
+566 VGGTTYPFGNTAYD
-578 KSFRRPDPY
+578 RPTSY
-587 NVDNLLD
+587 NVENLLD
-594 QVNDWGNIKNKP
+594 QVDDWGNIKNEP
-606 QLKDEYTNTYIKR
+606 QLKDEYRNTYIKR

-628 YYLELKARFDA
+628 YYLELNARFDA

-654 VQDTHHA
+654 VQDTHYKNKA
-661 NDAYLYMDK
+661 NEHMGEG
-670 DQWGNY
+670 QWGHY

-690 TLDNPNSTIKGM
+690 TLDHGNSTIKGM
-702 FQRLDENLLYGPDEV
+702 FQRLDENLLYGPGEV

-731 CNGADVDWSKPWQW
+731 CNGADVEWSKPWQW
-745 LYKLYVP
+745 LYELYVP
-752 VLDGDKTDL
+752 VLDGETPGPI
-761 TYNGTNYKLIKTID
+761 YNYKGTNYKLIKTID
-775 TADNNTDIP
+775 TADNNDGIS

-791 HGFEASD
+791 HGFTAFD
-798 QHKENNP
+798 QQQQNNP
-805 KTDDGRES
+805 KTGDGRES
-813 FTAQFFYQR
+813 FTAQFFYKR
-822 NSYTL
+822 EPYTL
-827 TLHNYNEALS
+827 TLHNYNEAVS
-837 TVKLPYQTPLDN
+837 TETLLYQTPLAPS
-849 YVPKDP
+849 VPEKP
-855 AYPSTLEADAYT
+855 AYPSTLEAGAYT

-876 CYEGTKYQPGDT
+876 CYDGTEYHSGDA
-888 MPAGNITLYAKWTP
+888 MPAGDIALYAKWTP

-921 TDDNTGPI
+921 TGDKTGLI
-929 HTSEVTHGTRVGS
+929 HFSEVAHGTRVGS
-942 VKDPTDKSGH
+942 VDDPKDNSGH
-952 GYVFSGWFY
+952 GYAFSGWFY

-1007 PEWTA
+1007 TNWTA
-1012 ALHTASGGTVPG
+1012 ALETASGQATPD
-1024 NNQTFTVSVGS
+1024 NNQTFTVSVGR

-1045 DKQFHRQIAADSTGY
+1045 DHQFHRQIAADSTGY

-1114 FTYAHTTSI
+1114 FTYAHAKRI

-1138 SSAPDNG
+1138 SSATTSG
-1145 SVKKFSN
+1145 SVEKFSY

-1163 QDHIPDA
+1163 QGYIPDA

-1181 EANGSVTSQDNVV
+1181 EANGTVTSQDNVV
-1194 VFYYTQNKT
+1194 VFYYTKNNT

-1215 LDAALNNQSGLEKDT
+1215 LDAALNDQSGLETDAN
-1230 SGNYKNYAEDEARI
+1230 GNYKYYAEDEARI

-1253 LHVTPQTFSGFTVGN
+1253 LSVTPQTFSGFTVGN
-1268 TGIQITTEITTAGT
+1268 TGIQITTAGT
-1282 TTTEKNITLSGTDF
+1282 KPTKREIPRSGTDF

-1302 NGTDLYVFYTRNQQN
+1302 NGTDLYVFYTRNQQKYN
-1317 YSVYYL
+1317 VYYL

-1330 DLNNLVYDADDP
+1330 DLNNLVYNGDP
-1342 AHTSGVLADIKT
+1342 AHASGVLAAVKSGS
-1354 NIGKFGQTVT
+1354 GKFGQTVT
-1364 GNAKDIE
+1364 EEAIAIE

-1385 RSDQKQNNIFFFYQP
+1385 RSDEKQNNIFFFYQP

-1436 EKPGYRFDGWY
+1436 EKPGYRFVGWY
-1447 LDETCTKPVTIVE
+1447 LDENCIKPVTAVE
-1460 GTVDLTKNKLVP
+1460 GTVDSTKNKLVP
-1472 NKSKLKAMP
+1472 NKSELEAMP
-1481 KDNTFY
+1481 KVNTFY

-1510 GDRIFVYR
+1510 GDRVFVYR
-1518 ITTTKDPSFELFV
+1518 IKAAEDPSFELFV

-1555 GWSWRYADTS
+1555 GWSWRYKDTS
-1565 RTVTV
+1565 QTVKV
-1570 TENKNQ
+1570 TEKNNQ
-1576 TVTFDS
+1576 TVPS
-1582 APTTN
+1582 AAHPPRTS
-1587 KWLNGNSDRKVNG
+1587 GSMAAVIG
-1600 KR
+1600 KSTERGDAICPKEYGFG

>member
-1 MERREGQMTPHRKQ
+1 
-15 VAILKETYRA
+15 
-25 KQNTAPTGSRRLVS
+25 
-39 LILCLCLFLSILPS
+39 
-53 GLMTT
+53 MTT

-77 THKGSAVDSLSL
+77 AHKGSAVDSLSL

-97 TAVCS
+97 TAVCAS
-102 SGVTDAS
+102 DVTDAS

-114 LADIASEL
+114 LADVASEL
-122 WVNIYDATEQSLVL
+122 WVNIYDTTEQSLAL

-211 EEYVEITINYLD
+211 GEYVEITINYLD
-223 AVTGESIYKSYQ
+223 AVTGKSIYKSYQ
-235 AQIQRGT
+235 AQIAKGT
-242 AYTSNVISPA
+242 GYTSNVISPA

-258 FYNAAAPSDKDASAA
+258 FYNAAAPSGTVTSAA
-273 KDNATTIHLDISDS
+273 NDDATTIHLDIPTS

-321 ENVGLYSVSTA
+321 EDVGLYRVSAA
-332 KTGTIISDKELK
+332 KTGTIISDELLK
-344 LPEGKAEGFTKLY
+344 LTDSEKAKGFTKLY

-409 RHGYEFDGWDDVTN
+409 RHGYEFDGWDDVTD
-423 GTGDGKADTLPTTI
+423 GTGDGHPDTLPATI
-437 PAENRTYKALW
+437 PTEHRTYKALW
-448 RTVDTTYTTVYW
+448 RTVNTTYTTVYW
-460 LQNADDD
+460 LQNADNDK
-467 QYSFIGSVKGSAQ
+467 YSFIGSVKGSAQ
-480 SGMTVSGSDSLQA
+480 SGTTVSGSDSLRA
-493 DTPLCGNTDTTHAHN
+493 DTPLCGNNDTTHIHDSN
-508 TDCNPKNF
+508 CCPKNF
-516 NQLVYNDTKT
+516 NQLVYNSTKT
-526 QKNVTIKGDGST
+526 DQVVTINGDGST

-550 LRFFYAREDSD
+550 LRFFYARKDNST

-566 VGGTTYPFGNKD
+566 VGGTTYPFGNKTYP
-578 KSFRRPDPY
+578 RPTSY
-587 NVDNLLD
+587 TVDNLLD
-594 QVNDWGNIKNKP
+594 AVNDWGNITDEP
-606 QLKDEYTNTYIKR
+606 QLKTAYTNTYTMD

-628 YYLELKARFDA
+628 YYLDLNARFDA
-639 DLSTLWPGDCFKRVP
+639 DLSTLWPGDCFERVR
-654 VQDTHHA
+654 VQGTHHA
-661 NDAYLYMDK
+661 NDAYLYMDN

-690 TLDNPNSTIKGM
+690 THDNANSTIKGM
-702 FQRLDENLLYGPDEV
+702 FQRLDENLLYDS
-717 SEDSSDVINFLGYF
+717 SEGSSDVVNFLGYF
-731 CNGADVDWSKPWQW
+731 CNGADVDWSRPWQW
-745 LYKLYVP
+745 LYELYVP
-752 VLDGDKTDL
+752 VLDGETPNL
-761 TYNGTNYKLIKTID
+761 IYNGKSYKRIKTID
-775 TADNNTDIP
+775 TADNNDGIS

-791 HGFEASD
+791 HGFT
-798 QHKENNP
+798 
-805 KTDDGRES
+805 TDGQQQLDNDDTSDGRKS
-813 FTAQFFYQR
+813 FTARFFYKR
-822 NSYTL
+822 ESYTL
-827 TLHNYNEALS
+827 TLHNYNEAVY
-837 TVKLPYQTPLDN
+837 TVRLPYQTPLAPS
-849 YVPKDP
+849 VPDKP
-855 AYPSTLEADAYT
+855 AYPSKLEADAYT
-867 FGGWYYSSG
+867 FDGWYYSSG
-876 CYEGTKYQPGDT
+876 CYDGTKYQPGDT
-888 MPAGNITLYAKWTP
+888 MPAGDITLYAKWTP

-921 TDDNTGPI
+921 TGSTTGLI
-929 HTSEVTHGTRVGS
+929 QISEVTHGAKVGS
-942 VKDPTDKSGH
+942 VGNPTDKSEH
-952 GYVFSGWFY
+952 NYEFSGWFY

-999 ALHTGEKD
+999 ALHTGETD
-1007 PEWTA
+1007 TEWTE
-1012 ALHTASGGTVPG
+1012 ALHTASGGTTPD
-1024 NNQTFTVSVGS
+1024 NNQTFTVSVAG

-1045 DKQFHRQIAADSTGY
+1045 DNRFHQQIAADSTGY

-1081 ADFNTGCYPTLA
+1081 AGFNTGCYPTLA
-1093 SHSITVES
+1093 SHSITVEF
-1101 ESDKTAP
+1101 EFDKTAP
-1108 KKNVFT
+1108 VKNVFT
-1114 FTYAHTTSI
+1114 FTYARATSI

-1138 SSAPDNG
+1138 PLAPHSGRVPKSSD
-1145 SVKKFSN
+1145 

-1163 QDHIPDA
+1163 QDYIPDA

-1181 EANGSVTSQDNVV
+1181 DAGGNVTSQDNVV
-1194 VFYYTQNKT
+1194 VFYYTKNNT

-1215 LDAALNNQSGLEKDT
+1215 LDAALHNQSELETDAN
-1230 SGNYKNYAEDEARI
+1230 GNYKYYAEDEARI
-1244 QGIGKTGNT
+1244 QGIGETGST
-1253 LHVTPQTFSGFTVGN
+1253 LPVTPQTFSGFTVSN
-1268 TGIQITTEITTAGT
+1268 TGIQITPNSTTPTEMEITP
-1282 TTTEKNITLSGTDF
+1282 SGTYF
-1296 AITIDK
+1296 PITIDR
-1302 NGTDLYVFYTRNQQN
+1302 NGTDLYVFYTRNQQK

-1330 DLNNLVYDADDP
+1330 DLNNLVYNGDS
-1342 AHTSGVLADIKT
+1342 AHENGVLADIKT
-1354 NIGKFGQTVT
+1354 NVGKFGQTVT
-1364 GNAKDIE
+1364 EKAIAIE

-1385 RSDQKQNNIFFFYQP
+1385 RSDEKQNNIFFFYLP
-1400 VQYSVDYQVWT
+1400 VQYRVDYQVWP

-1417 SPSKEVVEGDTPF
+1417 SPSKEVVEGDTSF
-1430 TGSTPT
+1430 EGSTPT
-1436 EKPGYRFDGWY
+1436 EKPGYRFEGWY
-1447 LDETCTKPVTIVE
+1447 LDENCTNPVTDVE
-1460 GTVDLTKNKLVP
+1460 GTVYSTTNRLVP
-1472 NKSKLKAMP
+1472 NKSKLEAMP

-1502 NASDDEGN
+1502 HASNEGN
-1510 GDRIFVYR
+1510 GDRVFVYR

-1543 MFCFTYTIEQQN
+1543 LFCFTYTIEQQN

-1565 RTVTV
+1565 QTVKV
-1570 TENKNQ
+1570 TEGGSNA
-1576 TVTFDS
+1576 VTFGS
-1582 APTTN
+1582 TPVEN
-1587 KWLNGNSDRKVNG
+1587 KWLNGSSDREVNR

>member
-1 MERREGQMTPHRKQ
+1 MTPHRKQ

-25 KQNTAPTGSRRLVS
+25 KQNTTPTGFRRLVS

-97 TAVCS
+97 TAVCAS
-102 SGVTDAS
+102 DVTDAS

-114 LADIASEL
+114 LADVASEL
-122 WVNIYDATEQSLVL
+122 WVNIYDATEQSLAL

-211 EEYVEITINYLD
+211 EEYVEIAINYLD
-223 AVTGESIYKSYQ
+223 AVTGKSIYKSYQ
-235 AQIQRGT
+235 AQIKKGT
-242 AYTSNVISPA
+242 GYTSNVISPA

-258 FYNAAAPSDKDASAA
+258 FYNAATPSGKDALAA
-273 KDNATTIHLDISDS
+273 NDDATTIHLDIPTS

-321 ENVGLYSVSTA
+321 ENVGLYRVSAA
-332 KTGTIISDKELK
+332 KTGTIISDDTLK
-344 LPEGKAEGFTKLY
+344 LLAGEAEGFTKLY

-409 RHGYEFDGWDDVTN
+409 RHGYEFVGWDDVTG
-423 GTGDGKADTLPTTI
+423 GTGDGDPDTLPTTI

-467 QYSFIGSVKGSAQ
+467 KYSFIGSVKGNAQ
-480 SGMTVSGSDSLQA
+480 SGTTVSGSDSLRA
-493 DTPLCGNTDTTHAHN
+493 NTPLCGNTDTAHTHN
-508 TDCNPKNF
+508 KDCCPKNF
-516 NQLVYNDTKT
+516 DQLVYNDTKT

-550 LRFFYAREDSD
+550 LRFFYARQNSD

-566 VGGTTYPFGNKD
+566 VGGTTYPFGNKTHD
-578 KSFRRPDPY
+578 RPTSY

-594 QVNDWGNIKNKP
+594 AVTDWGNITGVP
-606 QLKDEYTNTYIKR
+606 ELKDEYTNTYIKR

-639 DLSTLWPGDCFKRVP
+639 DLSTLWPGDCFERVR
-654 VQDTHHA
+654 VQGTHHA
-661 NDAYLYMDK
+661 NDAYLYMDN

-690 TLDNPNSTIKGM
+690 THDNANSTIKGM
-702 FQRLDENLLYGPDEV
+702 FQRLDENLLYGPGEV
-717 SEDSSDVINFLGYF
+717 SEDSSNVINFLGYF
-731 CNGADVDWSKPWQW
+731 CNGADVEWSKPWQW
-745 LYKLYVP
+745 LYELYVP
-752 VLDGDKTDL
+752 VLDGEESDL
-761 TYNGTNYKLIKTID
+761 TYNYKGTNYKLIKTID
-775 TADNNTDIP
+775 TADNNEDISD
-784 HQTQPTL
+784 QTQPTL
-791 HGFEASD
+791 HGFTTGGQQWKKNDDKS
-798 QHKENNP
+798 
-805 KTDDGRES
+805 DGRKS
-813 FTAQFFYQR
+813 FTARFFYER
-822 NSYTL
+822 ESYTL
-827 TLHNYNEALS
+827 TLHNYNEAVS
-837 TVKLPYQTPLDN
+837 TFELPYQTPLDA
-849 YVPKDP
+849 YVRDEPKH
-855 AYPSTLEADAYT
+855 PSKLEAGAYT

-876 CYEGTKYQPGDT
+876 CYDGTEYHSGDA

-902 VTRTVRFFQTYDD
+902 VTRTVRFFQTYDA

-921 TDDNTGPI
+921 TGDKTGLI
-929 HTSEVTHGTRVGS
+929 QISEVAHGTSVGS
-942 VKDPTDKSGH
+942 VDDPKDKSEH
-952 GYVFSGWFY
+952 SYVFSGWFY

-999 ALHTGEKD
+999 ALHTGETD
-1007 PEWTA
+1007 TEWTA
-1012 ALHTASGGTVPG
+1012 ALRTASGGTAPD

-1045 DKQFHRQIAADSTGY
+1045 DHQFHRQIAADSTGY

-1093 SHSITVES
+1093 SHSITVED

-1108 KKNVFT
+1108 VKNVFT

-1138 SSAPDNG
+1138 SSAPYSGRVPKSSD
-1145 SVKKFSN
+1145 

-1163 QDHIPDA
+1163 QGYIPDA

-1181 EANGSVTSQDNVV
+1181 DADGKVTSQDNVV
-1194 VFYYTQNKT
+1194 VFYYTKNNT

-1215 LDAALNNQSGLEKDT
+1215 LDAALKDQSGLETDAN
-1230 SGNYKNYAEDEARI
+1230 GNYQNYAEDEARI
-1244 QGIGKTGNT
+1244 QGIGKTGRT
-1253 LHVTPQTFSGFTVGN
+1253 LPVTPQTFSGFTVGN

-1282 TTTEKNITLSGTDF
+1282 TTTERKITLSGTDF
-1296 AITIDK
+1296 PITIDR
-1302 NGTDLYVFYTRNQQN
+1302 NGTDLYVFYTRSDQD
-1317 YSVYYL
+1317 YRVYYL

-1330 DLNNLVYDADDP
+1330 DLNNLVYNGDP
-1342 AHTSGVLADIKT
+1342 AHENGVLANVT
-1354 NIGKFGQTVT
+1354 TSRGKFGQTVT
-1364 GNAKDIE
+1364 EKAIAIE

-1400 VQYSVDYQVWT
+1400 VQYSVDYQVWP

-1417 SPSKEVVEGDTPF
+1417 SPSKEVVEGDTLF
-1430 TGSTPT
+1430 KGSTPT
-1436 EKPGYRFDGWY
+1436 EKPGYRFEGWY
-1447 LDETCTKPVTIVE
+1447 LDENCTTPVTDQGNVYS
-1460 GTVDLTKNKLVP
+1460 TALVP
-1472 NKSKLKAMP
+1472 NKSELEAMP
-1481 KDNTFY
+1481 KVNTFY

-1502 NASDDEGN
+1502 HASNEGK
-1510 GDRIFVYR
+1510 GDRVFVYR
-1518 ITTTKDPSFELFV
+1518 IKAAEDPSFELFV
-1531 SIKGNGSVTIKN
+1531 SIKGNGSVTIKDL
-1543 MFCFTYTIEQQN
+1543 FCFTYTIEQQN

-1565 RTVTV
+1565 
-1570 TENKNQ
+1570 Q
-1576 TVTFDS
+1576 TVKVTKDGNAEVTF
-1582 APTTN
+1582 AGVPTRN
-1587 KWLNGNSDRKVNG
+1587 KWLNGSSDRKVNG

>member
-1 MERREGQMTPHRKQ
+1 MERRKGQMTPHRKQ

-25 KQNTAPTGSRRLVS
+25 KQNTTPTGFRRLVS

-58 ALAASG
+58 AHAASG

-97 TAVCS
+97 TAVCAS
-102 SGVTDAS
+102 DVTDAS

-114 LADIASEL
+114 LADVASEL
-122 WVNIYDATEQSLVL
+122 WVNIYDATEQSLAL

-151 YVRCRVTASGQTID
+151 YVRCRVTASGQAID

-186 ADANAAPTGRVPA
+186 ADANAAPTGRAPA
-199 LRAPAR
+199 HRAPAR

-223 AVTGESIYKSYQ
+223 AVTRKSIYKSYQ
-235 AQIQRGT
+235 AQIAKGT
-242 AYTSNVISPA
+242 GYTSTVISPA

-258 FYNAAAPSDKDASAA
+258 FYNMAAPSGTDTLAA
-273 KDNATTIHLDISDS
+273 NDDATTIHLNILDS

-321 ENVGLYSVSTA
+321 EDVGLYRVSAA
-332 KTGTIISDKELK
+332 KTGTIISDDKLK
-344 LPEGKAEGFTKLY
+344 LPAGEAEGFTKLY

-409 RHGYEFDGWDDVTN
+409 RHGYEFFGWDDVTG
-423 GTGDGKADTLPTTI
+423 GTGDGNPDTLPTTI
-437 PAENRTYKALW
+437 PAKNRTYKALW

-467 QYSFIGSVKGSAQ
+467 QYSFIGSVKGNAP
-480 SGMTVSGSDSLQA
+480 SGTTVSGDNTLTEY
-493 DTPLCGNTDTTHAHN
+493 TPLCGNSDTAHTHN
-508 TDCNPKNF
+508 KDCYPQNF
-516 NQLVYNDTKT
+516 DQLVYNDEKT

-550 LRFFYAREDSD
+550 LRFFYARENKNTH
-561 GQFQL
+561 QFQL
-566 VGGTTYPFGNKD
+566 VGGTTYPFGNKGP
-578 KSFRRPDPY
+578 SFTRPDPY
-587 NVDNLLD
+587 NVENLLAK
-594 QVNDWGNIKNKP
+594 VKVTDWGNITDKP
-606 QLKDEYTNTYIKR
+606 QLKDEYNGKYTKGTR
-619 TLDSNGYTY
+619 DSNGYTY

-639 DLSTLWPGDCFKRVP
+639 DLSALWPGDCFDPVP
-654 VQDTHHA
+654 VAETHTTNTA
-661 NDAYLYMDK
+661 DQYMGVG
-670 DQWGNY
+670 QWGHY

-690 TLDNPNSTIKGM
+690 TLDHDNSTIKGM

-717 SEDSSDVINFLGYF
+717 SEDSSNEINFLGYF
-731 CNGADVDWSKPWQW
+731 CNGADVEWSKPWQW
-745 LYKLYVP
+745 LYELYVP
-752 VLDGDKTDL
+752 VLDGEESDL
-761 TYNGTNYKLIKTID
+761 TYNYKGTNYKLIKTID
-775 TADNNTDIP
+775 TADNNEQIS

-791 HGFEASD
+791 HGFTTNG
-798 QHKENNP
+798 QQQQNNGVMS
-805 KTDDGRES
+805 DGRKS
-813 FTAQFFYQR
+813 FTAQFFYER
-822 NSYTL
+822 ESYTL
-827 TLHNYNEALS
+827 TLHNYNEAVF
-837 TVKLPYQTPLDN
+837 TVKLPYQTPLDT
-849 YVPKDP
+849 YVRDEPKH
-855 AYPSTLEADAYT
+855 PSKLEAGAYT

-902 VTRTVRFFQTYDD
+902 VTRTVLFFQTYDA

-921 TDDNTGPI
+921 TG
-929 HTSEVTHGTRVGS
+929 SEAGLIEPKKVAHGTRVGS
-942 VKDPTDKSGH
+942 VDDPKDKSEH
-952 GYVFSGWFY
+952 NYVFSGWFY

-1012 ALHTASGGTVPG
+1012 ALKTASGGTAPD

-1045 DKQFHRQIAADSTGY
+1045 DGQFHRQIAADSTGY

-1108 KKNVFT
+1108 VENVFT
-1114 FTYAHTTSI
+1114 FTYAHAKRI

-1145 SVKKFSN
+1145 SVEKFSD

-1163 QDHIPDA
+1163 QDYIPDA

-1181 EANGSVTSQDNVV
+1181 DADGKVTSQDNVV
-1194 VFYYTQNKT
+1194 VFYYTKNNT

-1215 LDAALNNQSGLEKDT
+1215 LDAALHNQSELETDAN
-1230 SGNYKNYAEDEARI
+1230 GNYKYYAEDEARI
-1244 QGIGKTGNT
+1244 QGIGETGST
-1253 LHVTPQTFSGFTVGN
+1253 LSVTPQTFSGFTVGN
-1268 TGIQITTEITTAGT
+1268 TGIQITTAGT
-1282 TTTEKNITLSGTDF
+1282 TPTEMKTTPIGTYF
-1296 AITIDK
+1296 PITIDQ
-1302 NGTDLYVFYTRNQQN
+1302 NGTDLYVFYTRSNQN

-1323 KYGTPTT
+1323 KYGTSTK
-1330 DLNNLVYDADDP
+1330 DLSKLKYNGDP
-1342 AHTSGVLADIKT
+1342 AHENGVLADIKT
-1354 NIGKFGQTVT
+1354 NVSKFGQTVT
-1364 GNAKDIE
+1364 EKAIAIE

-1385 RSDQKQNNIFFFYQP
+1385 RSDEKQNNIFFFYQP
-1400 VQYSVDYQVWT
+1400 VQYSVDYQVWP

-1417 SPSKEVVEGDTPF
+1417 SPSKEVVEGDTSF
-1430 TGSTPT
+1430 KGSTPT

-1447 LDETCTKPVTIVE
+1447 LDENCTKPVSDAE
-1460 GTVDLTKNKLVP
+1460 TVDSTKNKLVP
-1472 NKSKLKAMP
+1472 NKSELAPMP
-1481 KDNTFY
+1481 KVNTFY

-1492 VLGDLTITRS
+1492 ILGDLIITRS
-1502 NASDDEGN
+1502 NAFDEGN
-1510 GDRIFVYR
+1510 GKRIFVYR
-1518 ITTTKDPSFELFV
+1518 IKATEDPSFELFV
-1531 SIKGNGSVTIKN
+1531 SIEGNGSVTIKDL
-1543 MFCFTYTIEQQN
+1543 FCFTYTIEQQN

-1565 RTVTV
+1565 
-1570 TENKNQ
+1570 Q
-1576 TVTFDS
+1576 TVKVTKDGNAEVTFAG
-1582 APTTN
+1582 APARN
-1587 KWLNGNSDRKVNG
+1587 KWLNGSSDRKVNG

>member
-1 MERREGQMTPHRKQ
+1 MTPHRKQ

-25 KQNTAPTGSRRLVS
+25 KQNTTPTGSRRLVS

-97 TAVCS
+97 TAVCAS
-102 SGVTDAS
+102 DVTDAS

-114 LADIASEL
+114 LADVASEL
-122 WVNIYDATEQSLVL
+122 WVNIYDATEQSLAL

-223 AVTGESIYKSYQ
+223 AVTGKSIYKSYQ
-235 AQIQRGT
+235 AQIEKGT
-242 AYTSNVISPA
+242 GYTSTVISPA

-258 FYNAAAPSDKDASAA
+258 FYNMAAPSGTDTLAA
-273 KDNATTIHLDISDS
+273 NDDATTIHLNILDS

-321 ENVGLYSVSTA
+321 EDVGLYRVAAA
-332 KTGTIISDKELK
+332 KTGTIISDDKLK
-344 LPEGKAEGFTKLY
+344 LSAGEAEGFTKLY

-409 RHGYEFDGWDDVTN
+409 RHGYVFAGWDDVTG
-423 GTGDGKADTLPTTI
+423 GTGDGHPDTLPTTI

-467 QYSFIGSVKGSAQ
+467 KYSFIGSVKGKAP
-480 SGMTVSGSDSLQA
+480 SGTTVSGSDSLQA
-493 DTPLCGNTDTTHAHN
+493 DTPLCGNTEHKHN
-508 TDCNPKNF
+508 SDCYPPNF
-516 NQLVYNDTKT
+516 NQLVYNDEKT

-550 LRFFYAREDSD
+550 LRFFYAREDKNTH
-561 GQFQL
+561 QFQL
-566 VGGTTYPFGNKD
+566 VGGTTYPFGNKGSD
-578 KSFRRPDPY
+578 FTRPDPY
-587 NVDNLLD
+587 NVENLLAK
-594 QVNDWGNIKNKP
+594 VKVTDWGNITDKP
-606 QLKDEYTNTYIKR
+606 QLKDEYNGKYTKGTR
-619 TLDSNGYTY
+619 DSNGYTY

-639 DLSTLWPGDCFKRVP
+639 DLSALWPGDCFDPVP
-654 VQDTHHA
+654 VAETHTTNTA
-661 NDAYLYMDK
+661 DQYMGVG
-670 DQWGNY
+670 QWGHY

-690 TLDNPNSTIKGM
+690 TLDHDNSTIKGM

-717 SEDSSDVINFLGYF
+717 SEDSSNEINFLGYF
-731 CNGADVDWSKPWQW
+731 CNGADVEWSKPWQW
-745 LYKLYVP
+745 LYELYVP
-752 VLDGDKTDL
+752 VLDGEESDL
-761 TYNGTNYKLIKTID
+761 TYNYKGTNYKLIKTID
-775 TADNNTDIP
+775 TADNNREIS

-791 HGFEASD
+791 HGFTVDD
-798 QHKENNP
+798 QQQQNNGVMS
-805 KTDDGRES
+805 DGRES
-813 FTAQFFYQR
+813 YTARFFYQR
-822 NSYTL
+822 ESYTL
-827 TLHNYNEALS
+827 TLHNYNEAVS
-837 TVKLPYQTPLDN
+837 TVELPYQTPLDN
-849 YVPKDP
+849 YVSGEPT
-855 AYPSTLEADAYT
+855 YPSTLEADAYT

-876 CYEGTKYQPGDT
+876 CYEGTEYQPGDT
-888 MPAGNITLYAKWTP
+888 MPAGDIALYAKWTP
-902 VTRTVRFFQTYDD
+902 VTRTVRFFQTYDA

-921 TDDNTGPI
+921 TG
-929 HTSEVTHGTRVGS
+929 SEAGLIEPKKVAHGTRVGS
-942 VKDPTDKSGH
+942 VDDPKDKSGH
-952 GYVFSGWFY
+952 NYEFSGWFY

-999 ALHTGEKD
+999 ALHTGETETK
-1007 PEWTA
+1007 WTEK
-1012 ALHTASGGTVPG
+1012 LDTASGGTTPD
-1024 NNQTFTVSVGS
+1024 NNQTFTVSVAG

-1045 DKQFHRQIAADSTGY
+1045 DHQFHRQIAADSTGY

-1093 SHSITVES
+1093 SHSITVED

-1108 KKNVFT
+1108 VKNVFT

-1138 SSAPDNG
+1138 SSAPYSGRVPKSSD
-1145 SVKKFSN
+1145 

-1163 QDHIPDA
+1163 QDYIPDA

-1181 EANGSVTSQDNVV
+1181 DADGKVTSQDNVV
-1194 VFYYTQNKT
+1194 VFYYTKNNT

-1215 LDAALNNQSGLEKDT
+1215 LDAALKDQSGLETDAN
-1230 SGNYKNYAEDEARI
+1230 GNYKYYAEDEARI
-1244 QGIGKTGNT
+1244 QGIGETDST
-1253 LHVTPQTFSGFTVGN
+1253 LHVTPQTFSGFTAGN
-1268 TGIQITTEITTAGT
+1268 TGIQITTAGT
-1282 TTTEKNITLSGTDF
+1282 TTTERKITLSGTDF
-1296 AITIDK
+1296 PITIDR
-1302 NGTDLYVFYTRNQQN
+1302 NGTDLYVFYTRSNQN
-1317 YSVYYL
+1317 YNVYYL

-1330 DLNNLVYDADDP
+1330 DLNKLVYNGDP
-1342 AHTSGVLADIKT
+1342 AHTSGVLAAVKPDS
-1354 NIGKFGQTVT
+1354 GKFGQTVT
-1364 GNAKDIE
+1364 EKALEIE

-1385 RSDQKQNNIFFFYQP
+1385 RSDEKQNNIFFFYQP
-1400 VQYSVDYQVWT
+1400 VQYSVDYQVWP

-1417 SPSKEVVEGDTPF
+1417 SPSKEVVEGDTSF
-1430 TGSTPT
+1430 KGSTPT
-1436 EKPGYRFDGWY
+1436 EKPGYRFKGWY
-1447 LDETCTKPVTIVE
+1447 LDENCTEPVTVVE
-1460 GTVDLTKNKLVP
+1460 GTVYSTTNRLVP
-1472 NKSKLKAMP
+1472 NKSELEAMP
-1481 KDNTFY
+1481 KVNTFY

-1502 NASDDEGN
+1502 NAFDEGK
-1510 GDRIFVYR
+1510 GDRVFVYR
-1518 ITTTKDPSFELFV
+1518 IKAAEDPSFELFV

-1543 MFCFTYTIEQQN
+1543 LFCFTYTIEQQN
-1555 GWSWRYADTS
+1555 GWSWRYNDTS
-1565 RTVTV
+1565 QTVKV
-1570 TENKNQ
+1570 TENNNQ
-1576 TVTFDS
+1576 TVTFGS
-1582 APTTN
+1582 APIKN
-1587 KWLNGNSDRKVNG
+1587 KWLNGSSEREVNG

>member
-1 MERREGQMTPHRKQ
+1 MERREGQMTPHRKH

-102 SGVTDAS
+102 SDVTDAS

-114 LADIASEL
+114 LADVASEL
-122 WVNIYDATEQSLVL
+122 WVNIYDATEQSLAL

-242 AYTSNVISPA
+242 AYNSNVISPA

-258 FYNAAAPSDKDASAA
+258 FYNKDVPSDKDASAA
-273 KDNATTIHLDISDS
+273 NDDATTIHLDIQTS

-423 GTGDGKADTLPTTI
+423 GTGDGKADTLPATI

-460 LQNADDD
+460 LQNADDNE
-467 QYSFIGSVKGSAQ
+467 YSFIGSVKGSAQ
-480 SGMTVSGSDSLQA
+480 SGTPVSGSDSLRA
-493 DTPLCGNTDTTHAHN
+493 DTPLCGNTEHTHG
-508 TDCNPKNF
+508 TDCYPQNF
-516 NQLVYNDTKT
+516 DQLVYNDTKT

-550 LRFFYAREDSD
+550 LRFFYARKDSAD
-561 GQFQL
+561 QFQL
-566 VGGTTYPFGNKD
+566 VGGTTYPFGNKT
-578 KSFRRPDPY
+578 FTRPDPY
-587 NVDNLLD
+587 NVGNLLAK
-594 QVNDWGNIKNKP
+594 VTDWGNITGEPK
-606 QLKDEYTNTYIKR
+606 LKDEYTNTYIKR

-661 NDAYLYMDK
+661 NDAYLYMDN

-752 VLDGDKTDL
+752 VLAGDKTDL

-1045 DKQFHRQIAADSTGY
+1045 DHQFHRQIAADSTGY

-1114 FTYAHTTSI
+1114 FTYAHTPSI

-1181 EANGSVTSQDNVV
+1181 EADGSVTSQDNVV

-1330 DLNNLVYDADDP
+1330 DLSKLEYNAADP

-1364 GNAKDIE
+1364 GNAIDIE

-1385 RSDQKQNNIFFFYQP
+1385 RSNDTQNNIFFFYRP
-1400 VQYSVDYQVWT
+1400 VQYNVDYQVWP

-1417 SPSKEVVEGDTPF
+1417 NPSKEVVEGDTPF
-1430 TGSTPT
+1430 EGSTPT

-1447 LDETCTKPVTIVE
+1447 LDETCTKPVTADQ

-1531 SIKGNGSVTIKN
+1531 SIKGNGSVTIKDL
-1543 MFCFTYTIEQQN
+1543 FCFTYTIEQQN

-1565 RTVTV
+1565 QTVKV

-1576 TVTFDS
+1576 TVTFGR
-1582 APTTN
+1582 APTKD
-1587 KWLNGNSDRKVNG
+1587 KWLNGSSEREVNRK
-1600 KR
+1600 R

>member
-1 MERREGQMTPHRKQ
+1 MTPHRKQ

-25 KQNTAPTGSRRLVS
+25 KQNTTPTGSRRLVS

-97 TAVCS
+97 TAACAS
-102 SGVTDAS
+102 DVTDAS

-114 LADIASEL
+114 LADVASEL
-122 WVNIYDATEQSLVL
+122 WVNIYDATEQSLAL

-211 EEYVEITINYLD
+211 EEYVEIAINYLD
-223 AVTGESIYKSYQ
+223 AVTGKSIYKSYQ
-235 AQIQRGT
+235 AQIKKGT
-242 AYTSNVISPA
+242 SYTSNVISPA

-258 FYNAAAPSDKDASAA
+258 FYNTAKPSDTNTSAA
-273 KDNATTIHLDISDS
+273 NDDATTIHLDIPTS

-321 ENVGLYSVSTA
+321 EDVGLYRVSAA
-332 KTGTIISDKELK
+332 KTGTIISDDKLK
-344 LPEGKAEGFTKLY
+344 LSAGEAEGFTKLY

-409 RHGYEFDGWDDVTN
+409 RHGYEFVGWDDVTG
-423 GTGDGKADTLPTTI
+423 GTGDGDPDTLPTTI

-460 LQNADDD
+460 LQNADDGD
-467 QYSFIGSVKGSAQ
+467 KYSFIGSVKGNAP
-480 SGMTVSGSDSLQA
+480 SGTTVSGGDTLKA
-493 DTPLCGNTDTTHAHN
+493 DTPLCGNTEHTHN
-508 TDCNPKNF
+508 KDCCPENF
-516 NQLVYNDTKT
+516 NQLVYNDAKT

-550 LRFFYAREDSD
+550 LRFFYAREDKNTH
-561 GQFQL
+561 QFQL
-566 VGGTTYPFGNKD
+566 VGGTTYPFGNKGSD
-578 KSFRRPDPY
+578 FTRPDPY
-587 NVDNLLD
+587 NVENLLAK
-594 QVNDWGNIKNKP
+594 VKVTDWGNIKNEP
-606 QLKDEYTNTYIKR
+606 QLKTEYANTYTTG

-639 DLSTLWPGDCFKRVP
+639 DLSALWPGDCFDPVP
-654 VQDTHHA
+654 VAETHTTNTA
-661 NDAYLYMDK
+661 DQYMGVG
-670 DQWGNY
+670 QWGHY

-690 TLDNPNSTIKGM
+690 THDNANSTIKGM
-702 FQRLDENLLYGPDEV
+702 FQRLDENLLYDS
-717 SEDSSDVINFLGYF
+717 SEGSSDVVNFLGYF
-731 CNGADVDWSKPWQW
+731 CNGADVEWSKPWQW
-745 LYKLYVP
+745 LYELYVP
-752 VLDGDKTDL
+752 VLDGEESDL
-761 TYNGTNYKLIKTID
+761 TYNYKGTNYKLIKTID
-775 TADNNTDIP
+775 TADNNKQIS

-791 HGFEASD
+791 HGFTTNGQQQLDNHDTS
-798 QHKENNP
+798 
-805 KTDDGRES
+805 DGRKS
-813 FTAQFFYQR
+813 FTAQFFYKR
-822 NSYTL
+822 ESYTL
-827 TLHNYNEALS
+827 TLHNYNEAVVTDTLS
-837 TVKLPYQTPLDN
+837 YQTPLDDS
-849 YVPKDP
+849 VPPKPD
-855 AYPSTLEADAYT
+855 YPSKLEAGAYT

-876 CYEGTKYQPGDT
+876 CYEGTEYHSGDA
-888 MPAGNITLYAKWTP
+888 MPAGDIALYAKWTP
-902 VTRTVRFFQTYDD
+902 VTRTVRFFQTYDA

-921 TDDNTGPI
+921 TGDKTGLI
-929 HTSEVTHGTRVGS
+929 QISEVAHGTSVGS
-942 VKDPTDKSGH
+942 VDDPKDKSEH
-952 GYVFSGWFY
+952 SYVFSGWFY

-999 ALHTGEKD
+999 ALHTGETD
-1007 PEWTA
+1007 TEWTA
-1012 ALHTASGGTVPG
+1012 ALRTASGGTAPD

-1045 DKQFHRQIAADSTGY
+1045 DHQFHQQIAADSTGY

-1108 KKNVFT
+1108 VENVFT
-1114 FTYAHTTSI
+1114 FTYAHAKSI

-1145 SVKKFSN
+1145 SVKKLSD

-1163 QDHIPDA
+1163 QDYIPDA

-1181 EANGSVTSQDNVV
+1181 DADGKVTSQDNVV
-1194 VFYYTQNKT
+1194 VFYYTKNNT

-1215 LDAALNNQSGLEKDT
+1215 LDAALHNQSELEKDT
-1230 SGNYKNYAEDEARI
+1230 SGNYKYYAEDEARI
-1244 QGIGKTGNT
+1244 QGIGQTDST

-1268 TGIQITTEITTAGT
+1268 TGIQITTKITTAGT
-1282 TTTEKNITLSGTDF
+1282 TTTKKEITRSGAYF
-1296 AITIDK
+1296 PITIDQ
-1302 NGTDLYVFYTRNQQN
+1302 NGTDLYVFYTRSDQD
-1317 YSVYYL
+1317 YRVYYL

-1330 DLNNLVYDADDP
+1330 DLNNLVYNGDS
-1342 AHTSGVLADIKT
+1342 AHENGVLANVT
-1354 NIGKFGQTVT
+1354 TSRGKFGQTVT
-1364 GNAKDIE
+1364 EKAIAIE

-1400 VQYSVDYQVWT
+1400 VQYSVDYQVWP

-1417 SPSKEVVEGDTPF
+1417 SPSKEVVEGDTSF
-1430 TGSTPT
+1430 EGSTPT
-1436 EKPGYRFDGWY
+1436 AKPGYRFEGWY
-1447 LDETCTKPVTIVE
+1447 LDENCTTPVTDQ
-1460 GTVDLTKNKLVP
+1460 GTVYSTTLVP
-1472 NKSKLKAMP
+1472 NKSELEAMP
-1481 KDNTFY
+1481 KVNTFY
-1487 AKFVP
+1487 AKFLP

-1502 NASDDEGN
+1502 HASNEGK
-1510 GDRIFVYR
+1510 GDRVFVYR
-1518 ITTTKDPSFELFV
+1518 IKAAEDPSFELFV
-1531 SIKGNGSVTIKN
+1531 SIKGNGSVTIKDL
-1543 MFCFTYTIEQQN
+1543 FCFTYTIEQQN
-1555 GWSWRYADTS
+1555 RWSWRYADTS
-1565 RTVTV
+1565 
-1570 TENKNQ
+1570 Q
-1576 TVTFDS
+1576 TVKVTKDGNAEVTFAG
-1582 APTTN
+1582 APARN
-1587 KWLNGNSDRKVNG
+1587 KWLNGSSDRKVNG

>member
-1 MERREGQMTPHRKQ
+1 M
-15 VAILKETYRA
+15 KETYRA
-25 KQNTAPTGSRRLVS
+25 KQNTTPTGFRRLVS

-102 SGVTDAS
+102 SDVTDAS

-122 WVNIYDATEQSLVL
+122 WVNIYDATEQSLAL

-186 ADANAAPTGRVPA
+186 ADANAAPTGRTPA

-258 FYNAAAPSDKDASAA
+258 FYNATAPSDKDASAA
-273 KDNATTIHLDISDS
+273 KDNATTIHLNILDS

-321 ENVGLYSVSTA
+321 ENVGLYRVSAA
-332 KTGTIISDKELK
+332 KTGTIISDEELE
-344 LPEGKAEGFTKLY
+344 LSEGKAEGFTKLY

-423 GTGDGKADTLPTTI
+423 GTGDGKADTLPATI

-460 LQNADDD
+460 LQNADDNE
-467 QYSFIGSVKGSAQ
+467 YSFIGSVKGSAQ

-493 DTPLCGNTDTTHAHN
+493 DTPLCGNTDTTHTHT
-508 TDCNPKNF
+508 TDDCYPQNF

-550 LRFFYAREDSD
+550 LRFFYARKDSD

-1181 EANGSVTSQDNVV
+1181 EADSSVTSQDNVV

-1268 TGIQITTEITTAGT
+1268 TGIQITTEITTAGA

-1364 GNAKDIE
+1364 GNAIDIE

-1385 RSDQKQNNIFFFYQP
+1385 RSDEKQNNIFFFYQP
-1400 VQYSVDYQVWT
+1400 VQYSVDYQVWP

-1447 LDETCTKPVTIVE
+1447 LDENCTKPVTIVE
-1460 GTVDLTKNKLVP
+1460 GTVYSTTNRLVP
-1472 NKSKLKAMP
+1472 NKSELEAMP

-1531 SIKGNGSVTIKN
+1531 SIKGNGSVTIKDL
-1543 MFCFTYTIEQQN
+1543 FCFTYTIEQQN

-1565 RTVTV
+1565 QTVTV

-1582 APTTN
+1582 ASTTN
-1587 KWLNGNSDRKVNG
+1587 KWLNGSSDRKVNG

>member
-1 MERREGQMTPHRKQ
+1 M
-15 VAILKETYRA
+15 KETYRA
-25 KQNTAPTGSRRLVS
+25 KQNTTPTGFRRLVS

-58 ALAASG
+58 AHAASG

-97 TAVCS
+97 TAVCAS
-102 SGVTDAS
+102 DVTDAS

-122 WVNIYDATEQSLVL
+122 WVNIYDATEQSLAL

-186 ADANAAPTGRVPA
+186 ADANAAPTGRAPA
-199 LRAPAR
+199 HRAPAR

-223 AVTGESIYKSYQ
+223 AVTRKSIYKSYQ
-235 AQIQRGT
+235 AQIEKGT
-242 AYTSNVISPA
+242 GYTSTVISPA

-258 FYNAAAPSDKDASAA
+258 FYNAAAPSGTDTSAA
-273 KDNATTIHLDISDS
+273 NDDATTIHLNIPTS

-321 ENVGLYSVSTA
+321 ENVGLYRVSAA

-344 LPEGKAEGFTKLY
+344 LHEGEAEGFTKLY

-409 RHGYEFDGWDDVTN
+409 RHGYEFVGWDDVTG
-423 GTGDGKADTLPTTI
+423 GTGDGNPDTLPTTI
-437 PAENRTYKALW
+437 PAKNRTYKALW

-460 LQNADDD
+460 LQNADDGD
-467 QYSFIGSVKGSAQ
+467 KYSFIGSVKGNAP
-480 SGMTVSGSDSLQA
+480 SGTTVSGGDTLKA
-493 DTPLCGNTDTTHAHN
+493 DTPLCGNTEHTHN
-508 TDCNPKNF
+508 KDCCPENF
-516 NQLVYNDTKT
+516 NQLVYNDAKT

-550 LRFFYAREDSD
+550 LRFFYAREDKNTH
-561 GQFQL
+561 QFQL
-566 VGGTTYPFGNKD
+566 VGGTTYPFGNKGSD
-578 KSFRRPDPY
+578 FTRPDPY
-587 NVDNLLD
+587 NVENLLAK
-594 QVNDWGNIKNKP
+594 VKVTDWGNIKNEP
-606 QLKDEYTNTYIKR
+606 QLKTEYANTYTKGTR
-619 TLDSNGYTY
+619 DSNGYTY
-628 YYLELKARFDA
+628 YYLDLNARFDA
-639 DLSTLWPGDCFKRVP
+639 DLSTLWPGDCFERVR
-654 VQDTHHA
+654 VQGTHHA
-661 NDAYLYMDK
+661 NDAYLYMDN

-731 CNGADVDWSKPWQW
+731 CNGADVEWSKPWQW
-745 LYKLYVP
+745 LYELYVP
-752 VLDGDKTDL
+752 VLDGETPDPIYEYDGKK
-761 TYNGTNYKLIKTID
+761 YKLIKTID
-775 TADNNTDIP
+775 TADNNREIS

-791 HGFEASD
+791 HGFT
-798 QHKENNP
+798 
-805 KTDDGRES
+805 TDGQQQLDNHDTSDGRKS
-813 FTAQFFYQR
+813 FTAQFFYKR
-822 NSYTL
+822 ESYTL
-827 TLHNYNEALS
+827 TLHNYNEAVVTDTLS
-837 TVKLPYQTPLDN
+837 YQTPLDDS
-849 YVPKDP
+849 VPPKPD
-855 AYPSTLEADAYT
+855 YPSKLEAGAYT

-876 CYEGTKYQPGDT
+876 CYEGTEYHSGDA
-888 MPAGNITLYAKWTP
+888 MPAGDIALYAKWTP
-902 VTRTVRFFQTYDD
+902 VTRTVRFFQTYDA
-915 MLAYEK
+915 MLACEK
-921 TDDNTGPI
+921 TGDKTGLI
-929 HTSEVTHGTRVGS
+929 QISEVAHGTRVGS
-942 VKDPTDKSGH
+942 VDDPKDKSEH
-952 GYVFSGWFY
+952 SYVFSGWFY

-999 ALHTGEKD
+999 ALHTGETD
-1007 PEWTA
+1007 TEWTA
-1012 ALHTASGGTVPG
+1012 ALKTASGQATPD

-1045 DKQFHRQIAADSTGY
+1045 DHQFHQQIAADSTGY

-1108 KKNVFT
+1108 VKNVFT
-1114 FTYAHTTSI
+1114 FTYAHAKRI

-1138 SSAPDNG
+1138 SSATTSG
-1145 SVKKFSN
+1145 SVEKFSY

-1163 QDHIPDA
+1163 QGYIPDA

-1181 EANGSVTSQDNVV
+1181 EADGNVTSQDNVV
-1194 VFYYTQNKT
+1194 VFYYTKNNT

-1215 LDAALNNQSGLEKDT
+1215 LDAALHNQSELETDAN
-1230 SGNYKNYAEDEARI
+1230 GNYKYYAEDEARI
-1244 QGIGKTGNT
+1244 QGIGETGRT
-1253 LHVTPQTFSGFTVGN
+1253 LSVTPQTFSGFTVGN

-1282 TTTEKNITLSGTDF
+1282 TTTERKITLSGTDF
-1296 AITIDK
+1296 PITIDR
-1302 NGTDLYVFYTRNQQN
+1302 NGTDLYVFYTRSDQD
-1317 YSVYYL
+1317 YRVYYL

-1330 DLNNLVYDADDP
+1330 DLSKLEYNAADP
-1342 AHTSGVLADIKT
+1342 AHENGVLAAVKPDS
-1354 NIGKFGQTVT
+1354 GKFGQTVT
-1364 GNAKDIE
+1364 EKAIAIE

-1400 VQYSVDYQVWT
+1400 VQYSVDYQVWP

-1417 SPSKEVVEGDTPF
+1417 SPSKEVVEGDTSF
-1430 TGSTPT
+1430 EGSTPT
-1436 EKPGYRFDGWY
+1436 AKPGYRFEGWY
-1447 LDETCTKPVTIVE
+1447 LDENCTTPVTDQ
-1460 GTVDLTKNKLVP
+1460 GTVYSTTLVP
-1472 NKSKLKAMP
+1472 NKSELEAMP
-1481 KDNTFY
+1481 KGNTFY
-1487 AKFVP
+1487 AKFLP

-1502 NASDDEGN
+1502 HASNEGK
-1510 GDRIFVYR
+1510 GDRVFVYR
-1518 ITTTKDPSFELFV
+1518 IKAAEDPSFELFV
-1531 SIKGNGSVTIKN
+1531 SIKGNGSVTIKDL
-1543 MFCFTYTIEQQN
+1543 FCFTYTIEQQN

-1565 RTVTV
+1565 
-1570 TENKNQ
+1570 Q
-1576 TVTFDS
+1576 TVKVTKDGNAEVTFAG
-1582 APTTN
+1582 APARN
-1587 KWLNGNSDRKVNG
+1587 KWLNGSSDRKVNG

>member
-1 MERREGQMTPHRKQ
+1 
-15 VAILKETYRA
+15 
-25 KQNTAPTGSRRLVS
+25 
-39 LILCLCLFLSILPS
+39 
-53 GLMTT
+53 MTT

-97 TAVCS
+97 TAVCAS
-102 SGVTDAS
+102 DVTDAS

-114 LADIASEL
+114 LADVASEL
-122 WVNIYDATEQSLVL
+122 WVNIYDATEQSLAL

-151 YVRCRVTASGQTID
+151 YVRCRVMASGQTID

-223 AVTGESIYKSYQ
+223 AVTRKSIYKSYQ
-235 AQIQRGT
+235 AQIEKGT
-242 AYTSNVISPA
+242 GYTSNVISPA

-258 FYNAAAPSDKDASAA
+258 FYNAAAPSGKDALAA
-273 KDNATTIHLDISDS
+273 NDDATTIHLDIPTS

-321 ENVGLYSVSTA
+321 EDVGLYRVSAA
-332 KTGTIISDKELK
+332 KTGTIISDDTLK

-409 RHGYEFDGWDDVTN
+409 RHGYEFFGWDDVTG
-423 GTGDGKADTLPTTI
+423 GTGDGHPDTLPTTI
-437 PAENRTYKALW
+437 PAENRTYKAIW

-460 LQNADDD
+460 LQNADDGD
-467 QYSFIGSVKGSAQ
+467 KYSFIGSVKDSAQ
-480 SGMTVSGSDSLQA
+480 SGTTVSGGDTLTA
-493 DTPLCGNTDTTHAHN
+493 KTPLCGNTEHTHN
-508 TDCNPKNF
+508 PSDCYPQNF

-550 LRFFYAREDSD
+550 LRFFYAREDKNTH
-561 GQFQL
+561 QFQL
-566 VGGTTYPFGNKD
+566 VGGTTYPFGNTAYD
-578 KSFRRPDPY
+578 RPTSY
-587 NVDNLLD
+587 NVENLLD
-594 QVNDWGNIKNKP
+594 QVDDWGNIKNEP
-606 QLKDEYTNTYIKR
+606 QLKDEYRNTYIKR

-628 YYLELKARFDA
+628 YYLELNARFDA

-654 VQDTHHA
+654 VQDTHYKNKA
-661 NDAYLYMDK
+661 NEHMGEG
-670 DQWGNY
+670 QWGHY

-690 TLDNPNSTIKGM
+690 TLDHGNSTIKGM
-702 FQRLDENLLYGPDEV
+702 FQRLDENLLYGPGEV

-731 CNGADVDWSKPWQW
+731 CNGADVEWSKPWQW
-745 LYKLYVP
+745 LYELYVP
-752 VLDGDKTDL
+752 VLDGETPGPI
-761 TYNGTNYKLIKTID
+761 YNYKGTNYKLIKTID
-775 TADNNTDIP
+775 TADNNDGIS

-791 HGFEASD
+791 HGFTAFD
-798 QHKENNP
+798 QQQQNNP
-805 KTDDGRES
+805 KTGDGRES
-813 FTAQFFYQR
+813 FTAQFFYKR
-822 NSYTL
+822 EPYTL
-827 TLHNYNEALS
+827 TLHNYNEAVP
-837 TVKLPYQTPLDN
+837 TVTLPYQTPLDN
-849 YVPKDP
+849 YVPDDP
-855 AYPSTLEADAYT
+855 AYPSKLEAGAYT

-876 CYEGTKYQPGDT
+876 CYDGTEYHSGDA
-888 MPAGNITLYAKWTP
+888 MPAGDIALYAKWTP
-902 VTRTVRFFQTYDD
+902 VERTVRFFQTYDA

-921 TDDNTGPI
+921 TGNEAGPI
-929 HTSEVTHGTRVGS
+929 RTSKVTHGAKVGS
-942 VKDPTDKSGH
+942 VPNPEDESGH
-952 GYVFSGWFY
+952 GYAFNGWFY

-983 FADWG
+983 FAGWG

-994 YLVHY
+994 YLIHY

-1007 PEWTA
+1007 TEWTA
-1012 ALHTASGGTVPG
+1012 ALHTASGGTAPD

-1045 DKQFHRQIAADSTGY
+1045 DHQFHRQIAADSTGY

-1081 ADFNTGCYPTLA
+1081 AGFNTGCYPTLA

-1145 SVKKFSN
+1145 SVKKSSD

-1163 QDHIPDA
+1163 QGYIPDA

-1181 EANGSVTSQDNVV
+1181 EANGTVTSQDNVV
-1194 VFYYTQNKT
+1194 VFYYTKNNT

-1215 LDAALNNQSGLEKDT
+1215 LDAALHNHSELETDAN
-1230 SGNYKNYAEDEARI
+1230 GNYKYYAEDEAHI
-1244 QGIGKTGNT
+1244 QGIGETGST
-1253 LHVTPQTFSGFTVGN
+1253 LPVTPQTFSGFTVCN
-1268 TGIQITTEITTAGT
+1268 TGIQITTAGT
-1282 TTTEKNITLSGTDF
+1282 KPTKREIPRSGTDF
-1296 AITIDK
+1296 PITIDK
-1302 NGTDLYVFYTRNQQN
+1302 NGTDLYVFYTRNQQKYN
-1317 YSVYYL
+1317 VYYL

-1330 DLNNLVYDADDP
+1330 DLSKLVYNGDP
-1342 AHTSGVLADIKT
+1342 AHASGVLAAVKSGS
-1354 NIGKFGQTVT
+1354 GKFGQTVT
-1364 GNAKDIE
+1364 EEAIAIE

-1385 RSDQKQNNIFFFYQP
+1385 RSDAKQNNIFFFYQP
-1400 VQYSVDYQVWT
+1400 VQYSVDYQVWP

-1417 SPSKEVVEGDTPF
+1417 SPSKEVVEGDTSF

-1447 LDETCTKPVTIVE
+1447 PDENCTKSVTAVE
-1460 GTVDLTKNKLVP
+1460 GTVDSTKNRLVP
-1472 NKSKLKAMP
+1472 NKSKLEAMP
-1481 KDNTFY
+1481 KVNTFY
-1487 AKFVP
+1487 AKFLP
-1492 VLGDLTITRS
+1492 VLGDLTINRS
-1502 NASDDEGN
+1502 NAFDEGN
-1510 GDRIFVYR
+1510 GDRVFVYR
-1518 ITTTKDPSFELFV
+1518 IKAAEDPSFELFV
-1531 SIKGNGSVTIKN
+1531 SIKGNGSVTIKDL
-1543 MFCFTYTIEQQN
+1543 FCFTYTIEQQN

-1565 RTVTV
+1565 QTVKV
-1570 TENKNQ
+1570 TEKNNQ
-1576 TVTFDS
+1576 TVTFAD

-1587 KWLNGNSDRKVNG
+1587 KWLNGSSDRKVNG

>member
-1 MERREGQMTPHRKQ
+1 MTPHRKQ

-25 KQNTAPTGSRRLVS
+25 KQNTTPTGSRRLVS

-97 TAVCS
+97 TAVCAS
-102 SGVTDAS
+102 DVTDAS

-122 WVNIYDATEQSLVL
+122 WVNIYDATEQSLAL

-180 TGAEDE
+180 AGAADE

-223 AVTGESIYKSYQ
+223 AVTGKSIYKSYQ
-235 AQIQRGT
+235 AQIAKGT
-242 AYTSNVISPA
+242 GYTSNVISPA

-258 FYNAAAPSDKDASAA
+258 FYNAAAPSGMNASAA
-273 KDNATTIHLDISDS
+273 TDDATTIHLDILDS

-321 ENVGLYSVSTA
+321 EDVGLYRVSAA
-332 KTGTIISDKELK
+332 KTGTIISDELLK
-344 LPEGKAEGFTKLY
+344 LTDSEKAKGFTKLY

-409 RHGYEFDGWDDVTN
+409 RHGYEFVGWDDVTDD
-423 GTGDGKADTLPTTI
+423 TGDGHPDTLPTTI
-437 PAENRTYKALW
+437 PTKNRTYKALW
-448 RTVDTTYTTVYW
+448 RTVNTTYTTVYW
-460 LQNADDD
+460 LQNADNDK
-467 QYSFIGSVKGSAQ
+467 YSFIGSVKGSAQ
-480 SGMTVSGSDSLQA
+480 SGTTVSGGDSLQK
-493 DTPLCGNTDTTHAHN
+493 DTPLCGNTDTTHIHDSN
-508 TDCNPKNF
+508 CCPKNF
-516 NQLVYNDTKT
+516 NQLVYNSTKT
-526 QKNVTIKGDGST
+526 DQVVTINGDGST

-550 LRFFYAREDSD
+550 LRFFYARKDNST

-566 VGGTTYPFGNKD
+566 VGGTTYPFGNTA
-578 KSFRRPDPY
+578 FPRPTSY
-587 NVDNLLD
+587 TVDNLLD
-594 QVNDWGNIKNKP
+594 AVNDWGNIKNEP
-606 QLKDEYTNTYIKR
+606 QLKTAYTNTYTMD

-628 YYLELKARFDA
+628 YYLELTARFDA
-639 DLSTLWPGDCFKRVP
+639 DLSTLWPGDCFKPVP
-654 VQDTHHA
+654 VQGIHTSNKA
-661 NDAYLYMDK
+661 NEYMGEG
-670 DQWGNY
+670 QWGHY

-690 TLDNPNSTIKGM
+690 THDKANSTIKGM
-702 FQRLDENLLYGPDEV
+702 FQRLDENLLYDS
-717 SEDSSDVINFLGYF
+717 SEGSSDVVNFLGYF

-745 LYKLYVP
+745 LYELYVP
-752 VLDGDKTDL
+752 VLDGETPNL
-761 TYNGTNYKLIKTID
+761 TYNGKKYKLIKTID
-775 TADNNTDIP
+775 TADNNDGIS

-791 HGFEASD
+791 HGFT
-798 QHKENNP
+798 
-805 KTDDGRES
+805 TDDQQQQNNDDTSDGRKS
-813 FTAQFFYQR
+813 FTAQFFYKR
-822 NSYTL
+822 ESYTL
-827 TLHNYNEALS
+827 TLHNYNEAVFTDTL
-837 TVKLPYQTPLDN
+837 LYQTPLAPS
-849 YVPKDP
+849 VPDKP
-855 AYPSTLEADAYT
+855 AYPSKLEADAYT
-867 FGGWYYSSG
+867 FDGWYYSSG
-876 CYEGTKYQPGDT
+876 CYDGTEYQPGDT
-888 MPAGNITLYAKWTP
+888 MPAGDITLYAKWTP
-902 VTRTVRFFQTYDD
+902 VTRTVRFFQTYDA

-921 TDDNTGPI
+921 TGDKTGLI
-929 HTSEVTHGTRVGS
+929 QISEVAHGAKVGS
-942 VKDPTDKSGH
+942 VTDPTDNSGH
-952 GYVFSGWFY
+952 RYDFSGWFY

-999 ALHTGEKD
+999 ALHTGETD
-1007 PEWTA
+1007 TEWTA
-1012 ALHTASGGTVPG
+1012 ALHTASGETAPG

-1035 ETRTYVYLTS
+1035 EIRTYVYLTS
-1045 DKQFHRQIAADSTGY
+1045 DHRFHRQIAADSTGY

-1081 ADFNTGCYPTLA
+1081 AGFNTGCYPTLA
-1093 SHSITVES
+1093 SHSITVEF
-1101 ESDKTAP
+1101 ESNKTAP
-1108 KKNVFT
+1108 EQNVFT
-1114 FTYAHTTSI
+1114 FTYAHATSI

-1138 SSAPDNG
+1138 PG
-1145 SVKKFSN
+1145 SGRVTKYSD

-1163 QDHIPDA
+1163 QDYIPDA

-1181 EANGSVTSQDNVV
+1181 DADGYVTSQDNVV
-1194 VFYYTQNKT
+1194 VFYYTKNNT

-1215 LDAALNNQSGLEKDT
+1215 LDAALHNQSGLEKDA

-1253 LHVTPQTFSGFTVGN
+1253 LHVTPQTFSGFLVSKK
-1268 TGIQITTEITTAGT
+1268 GIQLTTNGT
-1282 TTTEKNITLSGTDF
+1282 TTTETEITLSGTDF
-1296 AITIDK
+1296 SITIDK
-1302 NGTDLYVFYTRNQQN
+1302 NGTDLYVFYTRSNQS
-1317 YSVYYL
+1317 YRVYYL
-1323 KYGTPTT
+1323 KYGTSTT
-1330 DLNNLVYDADDP
+1330 DLSKLEYNAADP
-1342 AHTSGVLADIKT
+1342 AHENGVLAAVKPDS
-1354 NIGKFGQTVT
+1354 GKFGQTVT
-1364 GNAKDIE
+1364 KEAKDIA

-1385 RSDQKQNNIFFFYQP
+1385 RSDEKQNNIFFFYQP
-1400 VQYSVDYQVWT
+1400 VQYSVDYQVWP

-1417 SPSKEVVEGDTPF
+1417 SPSKEVVEGDTSF
-1430 TGSTPT
+1430 EGSTPT
-1436 EKPGYRFDGWY
+1436 EKPGYRFKGWY
-1447 LDETCTKPVTIVE
+1447 LDENCTTPVTDQ
-1460 GTVDLTKNKLVP
+1460 GNVDSTTNRLVP
-1472 NKSKLKAMP
+1472 NKSKLEAMP
-1481 KDNTFY
+1481 KGNTFY

-1502 NASDDEGN
+1502 HASDDEGN
-1510 GDRIFVYR
+1510 GDRVFVYR

-1531 SIKGNGSVTIKN
+1531 SIKGNGSVSIKN

-1565 RTVTV
+1565 QTVTV
-1570 TENKNQ
+1570 TENNNQ
-1576 TVTFDS
+1576 TVTFGN
-1582 APTTN
+1582 AAVEN
-1587 KWLNGNSDRKVNG
+1587 KWLNGSSEREVNRK
-1600 KR
+1600 R

>member
-1 MERREGQMTPHRKQ
+1 MTPHRKQ

-25 KQNTAPTGSRRLVS
+25 KQNTTPTGSRRLVS

-122 WVNIYDATEQSLVL
+122 WVNIYDATEQSLAL

-223 AVTGESIYKSYQ
+223 AVTGKSIYKSYQ
-235 AQIQRGT
+235 AQIEKGT
-242 AYTSNVISPA
+242 GYTSNVISPA
-252 YLGYAP
+252 YLGYGP
-258 FYNAAAPSDKDASAA
+258 FYNMAAPSGTDTSAA
-273 KDNATTIHLDISDS
+273 NDDATTIHLDIPDS

-321 ENVGLYSVSTA
+321 EDVGLYRVSAA
-332 KTGTIISDKELK
+332 KTGTIISDDALK
-344 LPEGKAEGFTKLY
+344 LSAGEAEGFTKLY

-395 YARYGTAFIVTAPT
+395 YARYGTAFIVNAPT
-409 RHGYEFDGWDDVTN
+409 RHGYEFVGWDDVTG
-423 GTGDGKADTLPTTI
+423 GTGDGDPDTLPTTI

-448 RTVDTTYTTVYW
+448 RTVNTTYTTVYW

-480 SGMTVSGSDSLQA
+480 SGTTVSGSDSLRA
-493 DTPLCGNTDTTHAHN
+493 DTPLCGNTDTAHTHN
-508 TDCNPKNF
+508 TDCYPQNF

-526 QKNVTIKGDGST
+526 QKNVTINGDGST

-550 LRFFYAREDSD
+550 LRFFYARKNSA

-566 VGGTTYPFGNKD
+566 VGGTTYPFGNTAYD
-578 KSFRRPDPY
+578 RPTSYTVED
-587 NVDNLLD
+587 LLAA
-594 QVNDWGNIKNKP
+594 VTAWGDIKNEP
-606 QLKDEYTNTYIKR
+606 QLKDEYNGKYTKGK
-619 TLDSNGYTY
+619 LDSNGYTY

-654 VQDTHHA
+654 VQGIHTKNEAHK
-661 NDAYLYMDK
+661 YMEN

-690 TLDNPNSTIKGM
+690 THDNANSTIKGM
-702 FQRLDENLLYGPDEV
+702 FQRLDENLLY
-717 SEDSSDVINFLGYF
+717 DSSEGSSYVVNFLGYF
-731 CNGADVDWSKPWQW
+731 CNGYDVDWSQPWQW
-745 LYKLYVP
+745 LYELYVP
-752 VLDGDKTDL
+752 VLDGEESDL
-761 TYNGTNYKLIKTID
+761 TYNYKGTNYKLIKTID
-775 TADNNTDIP
+775 TADNNDDIS

-791 HGFEASD
+791 HGFTTGGQQWEKNDDKS
-798 QHKENNP
+798 
-805 KTDDGRES
+805 DGRKS
-813 FTAQFFYQR
+813 FTARFFYQR

-827 TLHNYNEALS
+827 TLHNYNEAVS
-837 TVKLPYQTPLDN
+837 TFELPYQTPLDA
-849 YVPKDP
+849 YVRDDP
-855 AYPSTLEADAYT
+855 EHPSTLEAGAYT

-876 CYEGTKYQPGDT
+876 CYDGTKYQPGDA
-888 MPAGNITLYAKWTP
+888 MPAGDITLYAKWTP

-921 TDDNTGPI
+921 TGRTTGLI
-929 HTSEVTHGTRVGS
+929 HTSEVAHGTRVGPMP
-942 VKDPTDKSGH
+942 DPTDKSEH
-952 GYVFSGWFY
+952 DYDFSGWFY

-1007 PEWTA
+1007 TKWTA
-1012 ALHTASGGTVPG
+1012 ALDTASGGTAPG
-1024 NNQTFTVSVGS
+1024 NNQTFTVSVAG

-1045 DKQFHRQIAADSTGY
+1045 DKRFHRQIAADSTGY

-1093 SHSITVES
+1093 SHSITMEF

-1108 KKNVFT
+1108 VKNVFT
-1114 FTYAHTTSI
+1114 FTYAHTESI

-1138 SSAPDNG
+1138 SSAPNSG
-1145 SVKKFSN
+1145 RVTKSSA

-1163 QDHIPDA
+1163 QDYIPDA

-1194 VFYYTQNKT
+1194 VFYYTKNET

-1215 LDAALNNQSGLEKDT
+1215 LDAALNDQSGLEKDA
-1230 SGNYKNYAEDEARI
+1230 SGNYKYYAEDEARI
-1244 QGIGKTGNT
+1244 QGIGQTGRT
-1253 LHVTPQTFSGFTVGN
+1253 IPVTPQTFSGFLVSKK
-1268 TGIQITTEITTAGT
+1268 GIQLTTDGT
-1282 TTTEKNITLSGTDF
+1282 TTTETEITLSGTDF
-1296 AITIDK
+1296 AITIDR
-1302 NGTDLYVFYTRNQQN
+1302 NGTDLYVFYTRSYQN
-1317 YSVYYL
+1317 YGVYYL
-1323 KYGTPTT
+1323 KYGTSTK
-1330 DLNNLVYDADDP
+1330 DLSKLVYNAADP
-1342 AHTSGVLADIKT
+1342 AHTSGVLAGVKT
-1354 NIGKFGQTVT
+1354 TVGKFGQTVT
-1364 GNAKDIE
+1364 ETAKDIA
-1371 GWSCVSDKQQTLLL
+1371 GWSCVSDAQQTLLL
-1385 RSDQKQNNIFFFYQP
+1385 RSDEKQNNIFFFYQP
-1400 VQYSVDYQVWT
+1400 VQYSVDYQVWP

-1417 SPSKEVVEGDTPF
+1417 SPSKEVVEGDTLF
-1430 TGSTPT
+1430 KGSKPT
-1436 EKPGYRFDGWY
+1436 EKPGYRFEGWY
-1447 LDETCTKPVTIVE
+1447 LDENCTKPVADQ
-1460 GTVDLTKNKLVP
+1460 GTVDSTTNQLVP

-1502 NASDDEGN
+1502 NASDEGN
-1510 GDRIFVYR
+1510 GARVFVYR
-1518 ITTTKDPSFELFV
+1518 IKATEDPSFELFV
-1531 SIKGNGSVTIKN
+1531 SIKGSGSVTIKDL
-1543 MFCFTYTIEQQN
+1543 FCFTYTIEQQN
-1555 GWSWRYADTS
+1555 GWSWRYADAS
-1565 RTVTV
+1565 QTVTV
-1570 TENKNQ
+1570 TEGGSNA
-1576 TVTFDS
+1576 VTFGS
-1582 APTTN
+1582 APAKD
-1587 KWLNGNSDRKVNG
+1587 KWLNGNSDREVNG

>member
-1 MERREGQMTPHRKQ
+1 MTPHRKQ

-25 KQNTAPTGSRRLVS
+25 KQNTTPTGFRRLVS

-97 TAVCS
+97 MAVCAS
-102 SGVTDAS
+102 DVTDAS

-114 LADIASEL
+114 LADVASEL
-122 WVNIYDATEQSLVL
+122 WVNIYDATEQSLAL

-242 AYTSNVISPA
+242 AYNSNVISPA

-273 KDNATTIHLDISDS
+273 KDNATTIHLDIQTS

-367 STVFQC
+367 SIVFQC

-395 YARYGTAFIVTAPT
+395 YARYGTAFIVNEPT

-423 GTGDGKADTLPTTI
+423 GTGDGRPDTLPATI
-437 PAENRTYKALW
+437 PAKNRTYKALW

-460 LQNADDD
+460 LQNADDNE
-467 QYSFIGSVKGSAQ
+467 YSFIGSVKDSAQ
-480 SGMTVSGSDSLQA
+480 SGTTVSGSDSLRA
-493 DTPLCGNTDTTHAHN
+493 DTPLCGNTEHTHG
-508 TDCNPKNF
+508 TDCYPQNF
-516 NQLVYNDTKT
+516 DQLVYNDTKT

-550 LRFFYAREDSD
+550 LRFFYARKDSD

-566 VGGTTYPFGNKD
+566 VGGTTYPFGNKT
-578 KSFRRPDPY
+578 FTRPDPY

-594 QVNDWGNIKNKP
+594 QVNDWGNIKNEP

-654 VQDTHHA
+654 VQGIHTKNEAHK
-661 NDAYLYMDK
+661 YMEN

-731 CNGADVDWSKPWQW
+731 CNGADVDWSKPWRW

-837 TVKLPYQTPLDN
+837 TDTLPYQTPLDN
-849 YVPKDP
+849 YVLKDP
-855 AYPSTLEADAYT
+855 AYPSTLEADAYI

-902 VTRTVRFFQTYDD
+902 VERTVHFFQTYDD

-921 TDDNTGPI
+921 TGDKTGPI
-929 HTSEVTHGTRVGS
+929 HTSKVTHGTRVGS

-999 ALHTGEKD
+999 ALHTGEKA

-1138 SSAPDNG
+1138 SSAPNSG
-1145 SVKKFSN
+1145 RETKSSA

-1163 QDHIPDA
+1163 QEYIPDA

-1181 EANGSVTSQDNVV
+1181 EADGTVTSQDNVV

-1244 QGIGKTGNT
+1244 QGIGQTGST
-1253 LHVTPQTFSGFTVGN
+1253 LSVTPQTFSGFTVSKK
-1268 TGIQITTEITTAGT
+1268 GIQITTDGT
-1282 TTTEKNITLSGTDF
+1282 TTTKKEITLSGTDF
-1296 AITIDK
+1296 AITIDQ

-1447 LDETCTKPVTIVE
+1447 LDENCTKPVADQ

-1531 SIKGNGSVTIKN
+1531 SIKGNGSVTIKDL
-1543 MFCFTYTIEQQN
+1543 FCFTYTIEQQN

-1565 RTVTV
+1565 QTVTV

-1582 APTTN
+1582 ASTTN
-1587 KWLNGNSDRKVNG
+1587 KWLNGSSDRKVNG

>member
-1 MERREGQMTPHRKQ
+1 
-15 VAILKETYRA
+15 
-25 KQNTAPTGSRRLVS
+25 
-39 LILCLCLFLSILPS
+39 
-53 GLMTT
+53 MTT

-89 PQDERTTL
+89 PRDERTTL
-97 TAVCS
+97 TAVCAS
-102 SGVTDAS
+102 DVTDAS

-122 WVNIYDATEQSLVL
+122 WVNIYDATEQSLAL

-223 AVTGESIYKSYQ
+223 AVTRKSIYKSYQ
-235 AQIQRGT
+235 AQIAKGT
-242 AYTSNVISPA
+242 GYTSNVISPA

-258 FYNAAAPSDKDASAA
+258 FYNAAAPSGADTSAA
-273 KDNATTIHLDISDS
+273 NDDATTIHLDIPTS

-321 ENVGLYSVSTA
+321 EDVGLYRVSAA

-344 LPEGKAEGFTKLY
+344 LSVEDAKGFTKLY

-409 RHGYEFDGWDDVTN
+409 RHGYEFVGWDDVTD
-423 GTGDGKADTLPTTI
+423 GTGDGKADTPPTTI

-460 LQNADDD
+460 LQNADDNE
-467 QYSFIGSVKGSAQ
+467 YSFIGSVKGSAP
-480 SGMTVSGSDSLQA
+480 SGTTVSGSDSLQA
-493 DTPLCGNTDTTHAHN
+493 DTPLCGNTDTTHTHN
-508 TDCNPKNF
+508 NDCYPPNF
-516 NQLVYNDTKT
+516 NQLVYNDAKT

-550 LRFFYAREDSD
+550 LRFFYARKNSAD
-561 GQFQL
+561 QFQL
-566 VGGTTYPFGNKD
+566 VGGTTYPFGNKGP
-578 KSFRRPDPY
+578 SFTRPDPY
-587 NVDNLLD
+587 NVENLLAK
-594 QVNDWGNIKNKP
+594 VKVTDWGNITDEP
-606 QLKDEYTNTYIKR
+606 QLKDEYNGKYTKR

-654 VQDTHHA
+654 VQGTHTTNGA
-661 NDAYLYMDK
+661 DQYMGSG
-670 DQWGNY
+670 QWGNY

-690 TLDNPNSTIKGM
+690 TLDHDNSTIKGM
-702 FQRLDENLLYGPDEV
+702 FQRLDENLLYGPDEGP
-717 SEDSSDVINFLGYF
+717 SNEINFLGYF
-731 CNGADVDWSKPWQW
+731 CNGADVDWSQPWQW
-745 LYKLYVP
+745 LYELYVP
-752 VLDGDKTDL
+752 VLDGETPNL
-761 TYNGTNYKLIKTID
+761 THNGKKYKRIKIID
-775 TADNNTDIP
+775 TADNNDKIS

-791 HGFEASD
+791 HGFTTD
-798 QHKENNP
+798 GQQQQNNGVMS
-805 KTDDGRES
+805 DGRKS
-813 FTAQFFYQR
+813 FTAQFFYKR
-822 NSYTL
+822 ESYTL
-827 TLHNYNEALS
+827 TLHNYNEAVS
-837 TVKLPYQTPLDN
+837 TFELPYQTPLAPS
-849 YVPKDP
+849 VPEKP
-855 AYPSTLEADAYT
+855 AYPSTLEAGAYT

-876 CYEGTKYQPGDT
+876 CYDGTEYHSGDT
-888 MPAGNITLYAKWTP
+888 MPAGDITLYAKWTP
-902 VTRTVRFFQTYDD
+902 VTRTVRFFQTYDA

-921 TDDNTGPI
+921 TGSTTGPI
-929 HTSEVTHGTRVGS
+929 HTYKVAHGTRVGS
-942 VKDPTDKSGH
+942 VPNPEDESGH
-952 GYVFSGWFY
+952 DYAFNGWFY

-1007 PEWTA
+1007 TEWTA
-1012 ALHTASGGTVPG
+1012 ALHTASGQATPD

-1045 DKQFHRQIAADSTGY
+1045 DHRFHQQIAADSTGY

-1093 SHSITVES
+1093 SHSITVEF

-1108 KKNVFT
+1108 VMNVFT
-1114 FTYAHTTSI
+1114 FTYARAESI

-1138 SSAPDNG
+1138 SSAPNG
-1145 SVKKFSN
+1145 GRVKNFSN

-1163 QDHIPDA
+1163 QDYIPDA

-1181 EANGSVTSQDNVV
+1181 DADGKVTSQDNVV

-1215 LDAALNNQSGLEKDT
+1215 LDAALKDQSGLETDAN
-1230 SGNYKNYAEDEARI
+1230 GNYKYYAEDEARI
-1244 QGIGKTGNT
+1244 QGIGETGST
-1253 LHVTPQTFSGFTVGN
+1253 LSVTPQTFSGFTVGN
-1268 TGIQITTEITTAGT
+1268 TGIQITTAGT
-1282 TTTEKNITLSGTDF
+1282 KPTKREIPRSGTDF

-1302 NGTDLYVFYTRNQQN
+1302 NGTDLYVFYTRNQQKYN
-1317 YSVYYL
+1317 VYYL

-1330 DLNNLVYDADDP
+1330 DLSKLVYNGGSV
-1342 AHTSGVLADIKT
+1342 HENGVLAAVKSGS
-1354 NIGKFGQTVT
+1354 GKFGQTVT
-1364 GNAKDIE
+1364 EKAIAIE
-1371 GWSCVSDKQQTLLL
+1371 GWSCVSDAQQPLLL
-1385 RSDQKQNNIFFFYQP
+1385 RSDAKQNNIFFFYRP
-1400 VQYSVDYQVWT
+1400 VQYSVDYQVWP

-1417 SPSKEVVEGDTPF
+1417 SPSKEVVEGDTSF
-1430 TGSTPT
+1430 KGSTPT
-1436 EKPGYRFDGWY
+1436 EKPGYRFVGWY
-1447 LDETCTKPVTIVE
+1447 LGENCTKPVTIAE
-1460 GTVDLTKNKLVP
+1460 GTVDSTKNRLVP
-1472 NKSKLKAMP
+1472 NKSKLEAMP
-1481 KDNTFY
+1481 KVNTFY
-1487 AKFVP
+1487 AKFLP
-1492 VLGDLTITRS
+1492 VLGDLTINRS
-1502 NASDDEGN
+1502 NAFDEGN
-1510 GDRIFVYR
+1510 GDRVFVYR
-1518 ITTTKDPSFELFV
+1518 ITTTEDPSFELFV
-1531 SIKGNGSVTIKN
+1531 SIKGSDSVTIKN
-1543 MFCFTYTIEQQN
+1543 LFCFTYTIEQQN
-1555 GWSWRYADTS
+1555 GWSWRYKDTS
-1565 RTVTV
+1565 QTVKV
-1570 TENKNQ
+1570 TEKNNQ
-1576 TVTFDS
+1576 TVTFGS

-1587 KWLNGNSDRKVNG
+1587 KWLNGSSDREVNR

>member
-1 MERREGQMTPHRKQ
+1 MTPHRKQ

-25 KQNTAPTGSRRLVS
+25 KQNTTPTGFRRLVS

-102 SGVTDAS
+102 SGVADAS

-122 WVNIYDATEQSLVL
+122 WVNIYDATEQSLAL

-186 ADANAAPTGRVPA
+186 ADANAAPTRRVPA

-223 AVTGESIYKSYQ
+223 AVTGKSIYKSYQ
-235 AQIQRGT
+235 AQIEKGT
-242 AYTSNVISPA
+242 GYTSNVISPA
-252 YLGYAP
+252 YLGYGP
-258 FYNAAAPSDKDASAA
+258 FYNMANPSGTNTSAA
-273 KDNATTIHLDISDS
+273 NDDATTIHLNIPAS

-321 ENVGLYSVSTA
+321 EDVGLYRVSAA
-332 KTGTIISDKELK
+332 KTGTIISDEALK
-344 LPEGKAEGFTKLY
+344 LSAGEAEGFTKLY

-395 YARYGTAFIVTAPT
+395 YARYGTAFIVNAPT
-409 RHGYEFDGWDDVTN
+409 RHGYEFVGWDDVTG
-423 GTGDGKADTLPTTI
+423 GTGDGDPDTLPTTI

-448 RTVDTTYTTVYW
+448 RTVNTTYTTVYW

-467 QYSFIGSVKGSAQ
+467 QYSFIGSVKDSAQ
-480 SGMTVSGSDSLQA
+480 SGTTVSGGDSLRV
-493 DTPLCGNTDTTHAHN
+493 DTPLCGNTEHTHN
-508 TDCNPKNF
+508 NDCYPPNF

-550 LRFFYAREDSD
+550 LRFFYARQNSD

-566 VGGTTYPFGNKD
+566 VGGTTYPFGNKTHD
-578 KSFRRPDPY
+578 RPTSY

-594 QVNDWGNIKNKP
+594 AVTDWGNITGVPK
-606 QLKDEYTNTYIKR
+606 LKDEYNGKYTKR

-628 YYLELKARFDA
+628 YYLDLNARFDA
-639 DLSTLWPGDCFKRVP
+639 DLSTLWPGDCFDPVP
-654 VQDTHHA
+654 VQGTHYKNGA
-661 NDAYLYMDK
+661 NQYMGEG
-670 DQWGNY
+670 QWGRY
-676 AYLAGWNGEFKVKY
+676 AYQADWNGEFKVKY

-702 FQRLDENLLYGPDEV
+702 FQRLDENLLYGPGEV
-717 SEDSSDVINFLGYF
+717 SEDSSNVINFLGYF
-731 CNGADVDWSKPWQW
+731 CNGADVEWSKPWQW
-745 LYKLYVP
+745 LYELYVP
-752 VLDGDKTDL
+752 VLDGEESDL
-761 TYNGTNYKLIKTID
+761 TYNYKGTNYKLIKTID
-775 TADNNTDIP
+775 TADNNEDISD
-784 HQTQPTL
+784 QTQPTL
-791 HGFEASD
+791 HGFTTGGQQWKKNDDKS
-798 QHKENNP
+798 
-805 KTDDGRES
+805 DGRKS
-813 FTAQFFYQR
+813 FTARFFYER
-822 NSYTL
+822 ESYTL
-827 TLHNYNEALS
+827 TLHNYNEAVS
-837 TVKLPYQTPLDN
+837 TFELPYQTPLDA
-849 YVPKDP
+849 YVRDEPKH
-855 AYPSTLEADAYT
+855 PSKLEAGAYT

-876 CYEGTKYQPGDT
+876 CYEGTEYQPGDT

-902 VTRTVRFFQTYDD
+902 VTRTVHFFQTYDA

-921 TDDNTGPI
+921 TGDTTGLI
-929 HTSEVTHGTRVGS
+929 ETHNVAHGTRVES
-942 VKDPTDKSGH
+942 VDNPKDKSEH
-952 GYVFSGWFY
+952 SYEFRGWFY

-999 ALHTGEKD
+999 TLHTGETETKWKEKLD
-1007 PEWTA
+1007 
-1012 ALHTASGGTVPG
+1012 TASGGTAPG

-1045 DKQFHRQIAADSTGY
+1045 DGQFHRQIAADSTGY

-1108 KKNVFT
+1108 VKNVFT

-1138 SSAPDNG
+1138 PSAPHSG
-1145 SVKKFSN
+1145 RVKNFSN

-1163 QDHIPDA
+1163 QNYIPDV

-1181 EANGSVTSQDNVV
+1181 DADGHVTSQDNVV
-1194 VFYYTQNKT
+1194 VFYYTKNNT

-1215 LDAALNNQSGLEKDT
+1215 LDAALNDQSGLETDAN
-1230 SGNYKNYAEDEARI
+1230 GNYQNYAEDEARI
-1244 QGIGKTGNT
+1244 QGIGQTDST
-1253 LHVTPQTFSGFTVGN
+1253 LHVTPQTFSGFSVSKM
-1268 TGIQITTEITTAGT
+1268 GIQITTAGT
-1282 TTTEKNITLSGTDF
+1282 TTTERKITLSGTDF
-1296 AITIDK
+1296 PITIDR
-1302 NGTDLYVFYTRNQQN
+1302 NGTDLYVFYTRNQQE

-1323 KYGTPTT
+1323 KYGTLP
-1330 DLNNLVYDADDP
+1330 
-1342 AHTSGVLADIKT
+1342 
-1354 NIGKFGQTVT
+1354 
-1364 GNAKDIE
+1364 
-1371 GWSCVSDKQQTLLL
+1371 
-1385 RSDQKQNNIFFFYQP
+1385 
-1400 VQYSVDYQVWT
+1400 
-1411 QGGGTV
+1411 
-1417 SPSKEVVEGDTPF
+1417 
-1430 TGSTPT
+1430 
-1436 EKPGYRFDGWY
+1436 
-1447 LDETCTKPVTIVE
+1447 
-1460 GTVDLTKNKLVP
+1460 
-1472 NKSKLKAMP
+1472 
-1481 KDNTFY
+1481 
-1487 AKFVP
+1487 
-1492 VLGDLTITRS
+1492 
-1502 NASDDEGN
+1502 
-1510 GDRIFVYR
+1510 RI
-1518 ITTTKDPSFELFV
+1518 
-1531 SIKGNGSVTIKN
+1531 
-1543 MFCFTYTIEQQN
+1543 
-1555 GWSWRYADTS
+1555 
-1565 RTVTV
+1565 
-1570 TENKNQ
+1570 
-1576 TVTFDS
+1576 
-1582 APTTN
+1582 
-1587 KWLNGNSDRKVNG
+1587 
-1600 KR
+1600 

>member
-1 MERREGQMTPHRKQ
+1 
-15 VAILKETYRA
+15 
-25 KQNTAPTGSRRLVS
+25 
-39 LILCLCLFLSILPS
+39 
-53 GLMTT
+53 MTT

-97 TAVCS
+97 TAVCAS
-102 SGVTDAS
+102 DVTDAS

-122 WVNIYDATEQSLVL
+122 WVNIYDATEQSLAL

-186 ADANAAPTGRVPA
+186 ADANAAKTGRVPA

-211 EEYVEITINYLD
+211 GEYVEITINYLD
-223 AVTGESIYKSYQ
+223 AVTEKSIYKSYQ
-235 AQIQRGT
+235 AQIAKGT
-242 AYTSNVISPA
+242 GYTSNVISPA

-258 FYNAAAPSDKDASAA
+258 FYNAAAPSGTVTSAA
-273 KDNATTIHLDISDS
+273 VNDATTIHLIILDS

-321 ENVGLYSVSTA
+321 EDVGLYRVSAA
-332 KTGTIISDKELK
+332 KTGTIISDELLK
-344 LPEGKAEGFTKLY
+344 LTDSEKAEGFTKLY

-409 RHGYEFDGWDDVTN
+409 RHGYEFVGWDNVTG
-423 GTGDGKADTLPTTI
+423 GTGDGNPDTLPTTI

-448 RTVDTTYTTVYW
+448 RTVNTTYTTVYW

-467 QYSFIGSVKGSAQ
+467 KYSFIGSVKGNAQ
-480 SGMTVSGSDSLQA
+480 SGTTVSGGDTLTA
-493 DTPLCGNTDTTHAHN
+493 DTPLCGNSEHTHN
-508 TDCNPKNF
+508 TACYPQNF
-516 NQLVYNDTKT
+516 NQLVYNDAKT
-526 QKNVTIKGDGST
+526 QKNVTINGDGST

-550 LRFFYAREDSD
+550 LRFFYARKNSD

-566 VGGTTYPFGNKD
+566 VGGTTYPFGNT
-578 KSFRRPDPY
+578 SFPRPGPY
-587 NVDNLLD
+587 NVGKLLAA
-594 QVNDWGNIKNKP
+594 VTAWGNIISEP

-639 DLSTLWPGDCFKRVP
+639 DLSTLWPGDCFKPVRVAE
-654 VQDTHHA
+654 THTSNKA
-661 NDAYLYMDK
+661 NEYMGEG
-670 DQWGNY
+670 QWGNY

-690 TLDNPNSTIKGM
+690 TLDHDNSTIKGM
-702 FQRLDENLLYGPDEV
+702 FQRLDENLLYGPGEV
-717 SEDSSDVINFLGYF
+717 SEDSSDEINFLGYF

-752 VLDGDKTDL
+752 VLDGETPDPIYEYDGKKYT
-761 TYNGTNYKLIKTID
+761 LIKTID
-775 TADNNTDIP
+775 TADNNDGIS

-791 HGFEASD
+791 HGFTTNGQQQLDNHDTS
-798 QHKENNP
+798 
-805 KTDDGRES
+805 DGRES
-813 FTAQFFYQR
+813 FTAQFFYER
-822 NSYTL
+822 ESYTL
-827 TLHNYNEALS
+827 TLHNYNEAVS
-837 TVKLPYQTPLDN
+837 TVKLLYQTPLGDS
-849 YVPKDP
+849 VPPKPD
-855 AYPSTLEADAYT
+855 YPSKLEAGAYT

-888 MPAGNITLYAKWTP
+888 MPAGDIALYAKWTP
-902 VTRTVRFFQTYDD
+902 VTRTVRFFQTYDA

-921 TDDNTGPI
+921 TGDKTGLI
-929 HTSEVTHGTRVGS
+929 QISEVAHGAKVGS
-942 VKDPTDKSGH
+942 VTDPTDNSGH
-952 GYVFSGWFY
+952 RYDFSGWFY

-999 ALHTGEKD
+999 ALHTGETD
-1007 PEWTA
+1007 TEWTE
-1012 ALHTASGGTVPG
+1012 ALHTASGETAPG
-1024 NNQTFTVSVGS
+1024 NNQTFTVSVAG

-1045 DKQFHRQIAADSTGY
+1045 DGQFHRQIAADSTGY

-1081 ADFNTGCYPTLA
+1081 AGFNTGCYPTLA
-1093 SHSITVES
+1093 SHSITVED

-1108 KKNVFT
+1108 VMNVFT
-1114 FTYAHTTSI
+1114 FTYARATSI

-1138 SSAPDNG
+1138 PLAPYSGRVPKSSD
-1145 SVKKFSN
+1145 

-1181 EANGSVTSQDNVV
+1181 DADGKVTSQDNVV
-1194 VFYYTQNKT
+1194 VFYYTKNNT

-1215 LDAALNNQSGLEKDT
+1215 LDAALHNQSELETDAN
-1230 SGNYKNYAEDEARI
+1230 GNYKYYAEDEARI
-1244 QGIGKTGNT
+1244 QGIGETGST
-1253 LHVTPQTFSGFTVGN
+1253 LPVTPQTFSGFSVSKK
-1268 TGIQITTEITTAGT
+1268 GIQITTAGT
-1282 TTTEKNITLSGTDF
+1282 TTTKMEITLSGTDF
-1296 AITIDK
+1296 PITIDR
-1302 NGTDLYVFYTRNQQN
+1302 NGTDLYVFYTRNQQEYN
-1317 YSVYYL
+1317 VYYL
-1323 KYGTPTT
+1323 KYGTSTQ
-1330 DLNNLVYDADDP
+1330 DLSTLVYNPADP
-1342 AHTSGVLADIKT
+1342 AHENGVLADIKT
-1354 NIGKFGQTVT
+1354 NVGKFGQTVT
-1364 GNAKDIE
+1364 KDAIAIE

-1385 RSDQKQNNIFFFYQP
+1385 RSDEKQNNIFFFYLP
-1400 VQYSVDYQVWT
+1400 VQYRVDYQVWT

-1417 SPSKEVVEGDTPF
+1417 SPSKEVVEGGTSF
-1430 TGSTPT
+1430 EGSTPT
-1436 EKPGYRFDGWY
+1436 PKPGYRFEGWY
-1447 LDETCTKPVTIVE
+1447 LDENCTKPVTDVE
-1460 GTVDLTKNKLVP
+1460 GTVYSTTNRLVP
-1472 NKSKLKAMP
+1472 NKSKLEAMP

-1502 NASDDEGN
+1502 HASDEGN
-1510 GDRIFVYR
+1510 GDRVFVYR

-1531 SIKGNGSVTIKN
+1531 SIKGNGSVTIKD

-1565 RTVTV
+1565 QTVKV
-1570 TENKNQ
+1570 TENNNQ
-1576 TVTFDS
+1576 TVTFGS

-1587 KWLNGNSDRKVNG
+1587 KWLNGSSEREVNRK
-1600 KR
+1600 R

>member
-1 MERREGQMTPHRKQ
+1 
-15 VAILKETYRA
+15 
-25 KQNTAPTGSRRLVS
+25 
-39 LILCLCLFLSILPS
+39 
-53 GLMTT
+53 MTT

-97 TAVCS
+97 TAVCA

-114 LADIASEL
+114 LADVASEL
-122 WVNIYDATEQSLVL
+122 WVNIYDATEQSLAL

-186 ADANAAPTGRVPA
+186 ADANAAPTGRAPA

-223 AVTGESIYKSYQ
+223 AVTRKSIYKSYQ
-235 AQIQRGT
+235 AQIKKGT
-242 AYTSNVISPA
+242 SYTSNVISPA

-258 FYNAAAPSDKDASAA
+258 FYNTAKPSDTNTSAA
-273 KDNATTIHLDISDS
+273 NDDATTIHLNILDS

-321 ENVGLYSVSTA
+321 EDVGLYRVSAA
-332 KTGTIISDKELK
+332 KTGTIISDDKLK
-344 LPEGKAEGFTKLY
+344 LSAGEAEGFTKLY

-409 RHGYEFDGWDDVTN
+409 RHGYEFVGWDDVTD
-423 GTGDGKADTLPTTI
+423 GTGDDKADTLPTTI
-437 PAENRTYKALW
+437 PAKNRTYKALW

-460 LQNADDD
+460 LQNADDGD
-467 QYSFIGSVKGSAQ
+467 RYSFIGSVKGSAP
-480 SGMTVSGSDSLQA
+480 SGTTVSGGDTLKA
-493 DTPLCGNTDTTHAHN
+493 DTPLCGNTDTTHTHD
-508 TDCNPKNF
+508 TDCYPQNF
-516 NQLVYNDTKT
+516 DQLVYNDAKT

-550 LRFFYAREDSD
+550 LRFFYAREDKNTH
-561 GQFQL
+561 QFQL
-566 VGGTTYPFGNKD
+566 VGGTTYPFGNT
-578 KSFRRPDPY
+578 SFPRPDPY
-587 NVDNLLD
+587 NVGKLLAK
-594 QVNDWGNIKNKP
+594 VTDWGNITGVP
-606 QLKDEYTNTYIKR
+606 QLKTEYTNTYTKD

-639 DLSTLWPGDCFKRVP
+639 DLAKLWPGDCFKPVP
-654 VQDTHHA
+654 VQGTHYKNEAHK
-661 NDAYLYMDK
+661 YMEN

-702 FQRLDENLLYGPDEV
+702 FQRLDENLLYGPNEG
-717 SEDSSDVINFLGYF
+717 SSDVINFLGYF
-731 CNGADVDWSKPWQW
+731 CNGADVEWSKPWQW
-745 LYKLYVP
+745 LYELYVP
-752 VLDGDKTDL
+752 VLDGQAFDR
-761 TYNGTNYKLIKTID
+761 TYNGKNYKLFKTID
-775 TADNNTDIP
+775 TADNNEDISD
-784 HQTQPTL
+784 QTQPTL
-791 HGFEASD
+791 HGFTTGGKQWEKND
-798 QHKENNP
+798 DKR
-805 KTDDGRES
+805 DGRKS
-813 FTAQFFYQR
+813 FTARFFYER
-822 NSYTL
+822 EFYTL
-827 TLHNYNEALS
+827 TLHNYNEAVS
-837 TVKLPYQTPLDN
+837 TFELAYQTPLAPS
-849 YVPKDP
+849 VPEKP

-867 FGGWYYSSG
+867 FDGWYYSSG
-876 CYEGTKYQPGDT
+876 CYEGTEYHSGDA

-902 VTRTVRFFQTYDD
+902 VTRTVHFFRTYDD

-921 TDDNTGPI
+921 TGDTTGLI
-929 HTSEVTHGTRVGS
+929 ETHNVAHGTRVES
-942 VKDPTDKSGH
+942 VDDPEDESGH
-952 GYVFSGWFY
+952 SYVFSGWFY

-1007 PEWTA
+1007 TEWTA
-1012 ALHTASGGTVPG
+1012 ALRTASGAATPG

-1045 DKQFHRQIAADSTGY
+1045 DHQFHRQIAADSTGY

-1108 KKNVFT
+1108 VKNVFT
-1114 FTYAHTTSI
+1114 FTYAHATSI

-1138 SSAPDNG
+1138 SLAPNSGRETKSSA
-1145 SVKKFSN
+1145 

-1163 QDHIPDA
+1163 QDYIPDA

-1181 EANGSVTSQDNVV
+1181 DADGKVTSQDNVV

-1215 LDAALNNQSGLEKDT
+1215 LDAALKDQSELEKDT
-1230 SGNYKNYAEDEARI
+1230 SGNYKYYAEDEARI
-1244 QGIGKTGNT
+1244 QGIGETGST
-1253 LHVTPQTFSGFTVGN
+1253 LYVTPQTFSGFTVGN
-1268 TGIQITTEITTAGT
+1268 TGIQITTAGT
-1282 TTTEKNITLSGTDF
+1282 TTTETEVTFSGTDF
-1296 AITIDK
+1296 PITIDQ
-1302 NGTDLYVFYTRNQQN
+1302 NGTDLYVFYTRSDQD
-1317 YSVYYL
+1317 YRVYYL

-1342 AHTSGVLADIKT
+1342 AHKNGVLAAVKT
-1354 NIGKFGQTVT
+1354 TVGKFGQTVT
-1364 GNAKDIE
+1364 ENALEIA
-1371 GWSCVSDKQQTLLL
+1371 GWSCVSDTQQPLLL
-1385 RSDQKQNNIFFFYQP
+1385 RSDAKQNNIFFFYQP
-1400 VQYSVDYQVWT
+1400 VQYIVDYQVWT

-1430 TGSTPT
+1430 KGSTPT
-1436 EKPGYRFDGWY
+1436 AKPGYRFDGWY
-1447 LDETCTKPVTIVE
+1447 LDENCTTPVTDQ
-1460 GTVDLTKNKLVP
+1460 GTVVSTTNRLVP
-1472 NKSKLKAMP
+1472 NKSELEAMP
-1481 KDNTFY
+1481 KVNTFY

-1502 NASDDEGN
+1502 HASNEGK
-1510 GDRIFVYR
+1510 GDRVFVYR
-1518 ITTTKDPSFELFV
+1518 IKATEDPSFELFV
-1531 SIKGNGSVTIKN
+1531 SIKGNDSVTIKN
-1543 MFCFTYTIEQQN
+1543 LFCFTYTIEQQN
-1555 GWSWRYADTS
+1555 GWSWRYNDTS
-1565 RTVTV
+1565 QTVKV
-1570 TENKNQ
+1570 TENNNQ
-1576 TVTFDS
+1576 TVTFGS
-1582 APTTN
+1582 APIKN
-1587 KWLNGNSDRKVNG
+1587 KWLNGSSEREVNG

>member
-25 KQNTAPTGSRRLVS
+25 KQNTTPTGFRRLVS

-64 TDTAPDSGAAVTV
+64 TDTAPDSGATVTV

-97 TAVCS
+97 TAVCAS
-102 SGVTDAS
+102 DVTDAS

-114 LADIASEL
+114 LADVASEL
-122 WVNIYDATEQSLVL
+122 WVNIYDATEQSLAL

-186 ADANAAPTGRVPA
+186 ADANAAPTGRAPA
-199 LRAPAR
+199 HRAPAR

-223 AVTGESIYKSYQ
+223 AVTRKSIYKSYQ
-235 AQIQRGT
+235 AQIEKGT
-242 AYTSNVISPA
+242 GYTSTVISPA

-258 FYNAAAPSDKDASAA
+258 FYNAAAPSGTDTSAA
-273 KDNATTIHLDISDS
+273 NDDATTIHLNIPTS

-321 ENVGLYSVSTA
+321 ENVGLYRVSAA

-344 LPEGKAEGFTKLY
+344 LHEGEAEGFTKLY

-409 RHGYEFDGWDDVTN
+409 RHGYEFFGWDDVT
-423 GTGDGKADTLPTTI
+423 GDTGDGNPDTLPTTI
-437 PAENRTYKALW
+437 PAKNRTYKALW

-467 QYSFIGSVKGSAQ
+467 QYSFIGSVKGNAP
-480 SGMTVSGSDSLQA
+480 SGTTVSGG
-493 DTPLCGNTDTTHAHN
+493 DTLTAKPPLCGNSDTAHTHN
-508 TDCNPKNF
+508 KDCYPQNF
-516 NQLVYNDTKT
+516 DQLVYNDEKT

-550 LRFFYAREDSD
+550 LRFFYARKNSAD
-561 GQFQL
+561 QFQL
-566 VGGTTYPFGNKD
+566 VGGTTYPFGNKTHT
-578 KSFRRPDPY
+578 RPDPY
-587 NVDNLLD
+587 NVENLLAK
-594 QVNDWGNIKNKP
+594 VKVTDWGNITGEP
-606 QLKDEYTNTYIKR
+606 QLKTEYANTYATG

-639 DLSTLWPGDCFKRVP
+639 DLSALWPGDCFERVR
-654 VQDTHHA
+654 VQGTHHA
-661 NDAYLYMDK
+661 NDAYLYMDN

-690 TLDNPNSTIKGM
+690 TLDHDNSTIKGM
-702 FQRLDENLLYGPDEV
+702 FQRLDENLLYDS
-717 SEDSSDVINFLGYF
+717 SEGSSDVVNFLGYF
-731 CNGADVDWSKPWQW
+731 CNGADVGWSQPWQW
-745 LYKLYVP
+745 LYELYVP
-752 VLDGDKTDL
+752 VLDGETPNL
-761 TYNGTNYKLIKTID
+761 THNGKNYKLIKTID
-775 TADNNTDIP
+775 TADNNREIS

-791 HGFEASD
+791 HGFTTGG
-798 QHKENNP
+798 QQQQNNP
-805 KTDDGRES
+805 DTSDGRKS
-813 FTAQFFYQR
+813 FTAQFFYER
-822 NSYTL
+822 ESYTL
-827 TLHNYNEALS
+827 TLHNYNEAVF
-837 TVKLPYQTPLDN
+837 TVKLPYQTPLDT
-849 YVPKDP
+849 YVRDEPKH
-855 AYPSTLEADAYT
+855 PSKLEAGAYT

-902 VTRTVRFFQTYDD
+902 VTRTVLFFQTYDA

-921 TDDNTGPI
+921 TGSKAGLIEPKK
-929 HTSEVTHGTRVGS
+929 VAHGTRVGS
-942 VKDPTDKSGH
+942 VDDPKDNSGH
-952 GYVFSGWFY
+952 NYEFRGWFY

-999 ALHTGEKD
+999 ALHTGETETK
-1007 PEWTA
+1007 WTD
-1012 ALHTASGGTVPG
+1012 ALDTASGETAPG

-1045 DKQFHRQIAADSTGY
+1045 DHQFHQQIAADSTGY

-1108 KKNVFT
+1108 VENVFT
-1114 FTYAHTTSI
+1114 FTYAHATSI
-1123 SYTVEYRYADNNELI
+1123 SYTVEYRYVDNNELI

-1145 SVKKFSN
+1145 SVKKLSD

-1163 QDHIPDA
+1163 QDYIPDA

-1181 EANGSVTSQDNVV
+1181 DADGHVTSQDNVV
-1194 VFYYTQNKT
+1194 VFYYTKNNT

-1215 LDAALNNQSGLEKDT
+1215 LDAALNDQSGLETDAN
-1230 SGNYKNYAEDEARI
+1230 GNYQNYAEDEARI
-1244 QGIGKTGNT
+1244 QGIGQTDST
-1253 LHVTPQTFSGFTVGN
+1253 LHVTPQTFSGFSVSKM
-1268 TGIQITTEITTAGT
+1268 GIQITTAGT
-1282 TTTEKNITLSGTDF
+1282 TTTERKITLSGTDF
-1296 AITIDK
+1296 PITIDR
-1302 NGTDLYVFYTRNQQN
+1302 NGTDLYVFYTRNQQE

-1330 DLNNLVYDADDP
+1330 DLNNLVYNGDP
-1342 AHTSGVLADIKT
+1342 AHENGVLANVT
-1354 NIGKFGQTVT
+1354 TSRGKFGQTVT
-1364 GNAKDIE
+1364 EKAIAIE

-1400 VQYSVDYQVWT
+1400 VQYSVDYQVWP

-1417 SPSKEVVEGDTPF
+1417 SPSKEVVEGDTLF
-1430 TGSTPT
+1430 KGSTPT
-1436 EKPGYRFDGWY
+1436 EKPGYRFEGWY
-1447 LDETCTKPVTIVE
+1447 LDENCTKSVTDQ
-1460 GTVDLTKNKLVP
+1460 GNVDPTKNKLVP
-1472 NKSKLKAMP
+1472 NKSELEAMP
-1481 KDNTFY
+1481 KVNTFY
-1487 AKFVP
+1487 AKFLP
-1492 VLGDLTITRS
+1492 VLGNLTITRS
-1502 NASDDEGN
+1502 HASNEGK
-1510 GDRIFVYR
+1510 GDRVFVYR
-1518 ITTTKDPSFELFV
+1518 IKAAEDPSFELFV
-1531 SIKGNGSVTIKN
+1531 SIKGNGSVTIKDL
-1543 MFCFTYTIEQQN
+1543 FCFTYTIEQQN
-1555 GWSWRYADTS
+1555 RWSWRYADTS
-1565 RTVTV
+1565 QTVTV
-1570 TENKNQ
+1570 TEKNNQ
-1576 TVTFDS
+1576 TVTFARTPVED
-1582 APTTN
+1582 
-1587 KWLNGNSDRKVNG
+1587 KWLNGNSDREVNR

>member
-1 MERREGQMTPHRKQ
+1 MTPHRKQ

-25 KQNTAPTGSRRLVS
+25 KQNTTPTGSRRLVS

-97 TAVCS
+97 TAVCAS
-102 SGVTDAS
+102 DVTDAS

-114 LADIASEL
+114 LADVASEL
-122 WVNIYDATEQSLVL
+122 WVNIYDATEQSLAL

-223 AVTGESIYKSYQ
+223 AVTGKSIYKSYQ
-235 AQIQRGT
+235 AQIEKGT
-242 AYTSNVISPA
+242 GYTSTVISPA

-258 FYNAAAPSDKDASAA
+258 FYNMAAPSGTNTSAA
-273 KDNATTIHLDISDS
+273 NDDATTIHLNILDS

-321 ENVGLYSVSTA
+321 EDVGLYSVSAA
-332 KTGTIISDKELK
+332 KTGTIISDKALMLTDSE
-344 LPEGKAEGFTKLY
+344 KAKGFTKLY

-409 RHGYEFDGWDDVTN
+409 RHGYEFVGWDDVTG
-423 GTGDGKADTLPTTI
+423 GTGDGDPDTLPTTI
-437 PAENRTYKALW
+437 PAKNRTYKAIW

-460 LQNADDD
+460 LQNADDN
-467 QYSFIGSVKGSAQ
+467 QYSFIGSVKGNAP
-480 SGMTVSGSDSLQA
+480 SGTTVSGGDTLTA
-493 DTPLCGNTDTTHAHN
+493 KTPLCGNNEHTHN
-508 TDCNPKNF
+508 KDCYPENF

-550 LRFFYAREDSD
+550 LRFFYARENKNTH
-561 GQFQL
+561 QFQL
-566 VGGTTYPFGNKD
+566 VGGTTYPFGNKGP
-578 KSFRRPDPY
+578 SFTRPNPY
-587 NVDNLLD
+587 NVENLLAK
-594 QVNDWGNIKNKP
+594 VKVTDWGNIKNEP
-606 QLKDEYTNTYIKR
+606 QLKDEYKGKYTVGM
-619 TLDSNGYTY
+619 LVSGDYTY
-628 YYLELKARFDA
+628 YYLDLNARFDA
-639 DLSTLWPGDCFKRVP
+639 DLSTLWPGDCFKPVRVAE
-654 VQDTHHA
+654 THTSNKA
-661 NDAYLYMDK
+661 NEYMGEG
-670 DQWGNY
+670 QWGHY

-690 TLDNPNSTIKGM
+690 TLDHDNSTIKGM
-702 FQRLDENLLYGPDEV
+702 FQRLDENLLYGPGEV

-731 CNGADVDWSKPWQW
+731 CNGADVDWSQPWQW
-745 LYKLYVP
+745 LYELYVP
-752 VLDGDKTDL
+752 VLDGETPDL
-761 TYNGTNYKLIKTID
+761 IYEYAGKKYKLFKTID
-775 TADNNTDIP
+775 TADNNDGIS

-791 HGFEASD
+791 HGFTTD
-798 QHKENNP
+798 GQQQQNNGVMS
-805 KTDDGRES
+805 DGRES
-813 FTAQFFYQR
+813 YTAQFFYKR
-822 NSYTL
+822 ESYTL
-827 TLHNYNEALS
+827 TLHNYNEAVSTFELS
-837 TVKLPYQTPLDN
+837 YQTPLAPS
-849 YVPKDP
+849 VPEKP
-855 AYPSTLEADAYT
+855 AYPSTLEAGAYT
-867 FGGWYYSSG
+867 FDGWYYSSG
-876 CYEGTKYQPGDT
+876 CYDGTKYQPGDI
-888 MPAGNITLYAKWTP
+888 MPAGDIALYAKWTP

-921 TDDNTGPI
+921 TGSTTDPI
-929 HTSEVTHGTRVGS
+929 HTYKVAHGTRVGS
-942 VKDPTDKSGH
+942 VPNPEDESGH
-952 GYVFSGWFY
+952 DYAFNGWFY

-999 ALHTGEKD
+999 ALHTGETETK
-1007 PEWTA
+1007 WTD
-1012 ALHTASGGTVPG
+1012 ALDTASGGTAPD

-1045 DKQFHRQIAADSTGY
+1045 DHRFHQQIAADSTGY

-1093 SHSITVES
+1093 SHSITVEF

-1108 KKNVFT
+1108 VKNVFT
-1114 FTYAHTTSI
+1114 FTYAHAKRI

-1138 SSAPDNG
+1138 SSAPGRGRVPKSSD
-1145 SVKKFSN
+1145 

-1163 QDHIPDA
+1163 QDYIPDA

-1181 EANGSVTSQDNVV
+1181 DADGKVTSQDNVV
-1194 VFYYTQNKT
+1194 VFYYTKNNT

-1215 LDAALNNQSGLEKDT
+1215 LDAALKDQSELETDAN
-1230 SGNYKNYAEDEARI
+1230 GNYKYYAEDEAHI
-1244 QGIGKTGNT
+1244 QGIGETGST
-1253 LHVTPQTFSGFTVGN
+1253 LPVTPQTFSGFTVCN

-1282 TTTEKNITLSGTDF
+1282 TTTKKEITRSGTDF

-1302 NGTDLYVFYTRNQQN
+1302 NGTDLYVFYTRSNQN
-1317 YSVYYL
+1317 YRVYYL
-1323 KYGTPTT
+1323 KYGTPTK
-1330 DLNNLVYDADDP
+1330 DLSKLVYNGGSV
-1342 AHTSGVLADIKT
+1342 HENGVLAAVKSGS
-1354 NIGKFGQTVT
+1354 GKFGQTVT
-1364 GNAKDIE
+1364 EEAIAIE
-1371 GWSCVSDKQQTLLL
+1371 GWSCVSDAQQPLLL
-1385 RSDQKQNNIFFFYQP
+1385 RSNDTQNNIFFFYRP
-1400 VQYSVDYQVWT
+1400 VQYIVDYQVWT

-1436 EKPGYRFDGWY
+1436 EKPGYRFVGWY
-1447 LDETCTKPVTIVE
+1447 LDEDCTKPVTAVE
-1460 GTVDLTKNKLVP
+1460 GTVYSTTNRLVP
-1472 NKSKLKAMP
+1472 NKSELEAMP
-1481 KDNTFY
+1481 KVNTFY

-1502 NASDDEGN
+1502 NASDQGN
-1510 GDRIFVYR
+1510 GARVFVYR
-1518 ITTTKDPSFELFV
+1518 IKAREDPSFELFV
-1531 SIKGNGSVTIKN
+1531 SIKGSGSVTIKN

-1555 GWSWRYADTS
+1555 GWSWRYKDTS
-1565 RTVTV
+1565 QTVKV
-1570 TENKNQ
+1570 TEKNNQ
-1576 TVTFDS
+1576 TVTFAD

-1587 KWLNGNSDRKVNG
+1587 KWLNGSSDREVNR

>member
-1 MERREGQMTPHRKQ
+1 
-15 VAILKETYRA
+15 
-25 KQNTAPTGSRRLVS
+25 
-39 LILCLCLFLSILPS
+39 
-53 GLMTT
+53 MTT

-97 TAVCS
+97 TAVCAS
-102 SGVTDAS
+102 DVTDAS

-122 WVNIYDATEQSLVL
+122 WVNIYDATEQSLAL

-186 ADANAAPTGRVPA
+186 ADANAAPTGRAPA

-211 EEYVEITINYLD
+211 EEYVEIAINYLD
-223 AVTGESIYKSYQ
+223 AVTRKSIYKSYQ
-235 AQIQRGT
+235 AQIKKGT
-242 AYTSNVISPA
+242 SYTSNVISPA

-258 FYNAAAPSDKDASAA
+258 FYNAAAPSGTDASAA
-273 KDNATTIHLDISDS
+273 NDDATTIHLDILDS

-321 ENVGLYSVSTA
+321 EDVGLYRVSAA
-332 KTGTIISDKELK
+332 KTGTIISDELLK
-344 LPEGKAEGFTKLY
+344 LTDSEKDKGFTKLY

-409 RHGYEFDGWDDVTN
+409 RHGYEFFGWDDVTG
-423 GTGDGKADTLPTTI
+423 GTGDGNPDTLPTTI
-437 PAENRTYKALW
+437 PAKNRTYKALW

-460 LQNADDD
+460 LQNADDN

-480 SGMTVSGSDSLQA
+480 SGTTVSGGDTLTA
-493 DTPLCGNTDTTHAHN
+493 KTPLCGNSDTAHTHN
-508 TDCNPKNF
+508 KDCYPENF
-516 NQLVYNDTKT
+516 NQLVYNDAKT

-550 LRFFYAREDSD
+550 LRFFYARQNSD

-566 VGGTTYPFGNKD
+566 VGGTTYPFGNKTHD
-578 KSFRRPDPY
+578 RPTSY

-594 QVNDWGNIKNKP
+594 AVTDWGNITGVP
-606 QLKDEYTNTYIKR
+606 QLKDEYNGKYTTG

-654 VQDTHHA
+654 VQGTHTTNTA
-661 NDAYLYMDK
+661 DQYMGVG
-670 DQWGNY
+670 QWGHY

-690 TLDNPNSTIKGM
+690 TLDHDNSTIKGM
-702 FQRLDENLLYGPDEV
+702 FQRLDENLLYGPGEV
-717 SEDSSDVINFLGYF
+717 SEDSSNEINFLGYF

-745 LYKLYVP
+745 LYELYVP
-752 VLDGDKTDL
+752 VLDGETPNL
-761 TYNGTNYKLIKTID
+761 THNGKNYKRIKIID
-775 TADNNTDIP
+775 TADNNDKIS

-791 HGFEASD
+791 HGFTTD
-798 QHKENNP
+798 GQQQQNNGVMS
-805 KTDDGRES
+805 DGRKS
-813 FTAQFFYQR
+813 FTAQFFYKR
-822 NSYTL
+822 ESYTL
-827 TLHNYNEALS
+827 TLHNYNEAVP
-837 TVKLPYQTPLDN
+837 TVTLPYQTPLAPH
-849 YVPKDP
+849 VPQDP
-855 AYPSTLEADAYT
+855 AYPSKLEAGAYT

-902 VTRTVRFFQTYDD
+902 VTRTVLFFQTYDD

-921 TDDNTGPI
+921 TGSVAGLIEPKK
-929 HTSEVTHGTRVGS
+929 VAHGTRVGS
-942 VKDPTDKSGH
+942 VDDPKDNSGH
-952 GYVFSGWFY
+952 NYEFRGWFY

-1012 ALHTASGGTVPG
+1012 ALDTASGETAPG

-1045 DKQFHRQIAADSTGY
+1045 DHQFHRQIAADSTGY

-1101 ESDKTAP
+1101 ESSKTAP
-1108 KKNVFT
+1108 VENVFT
-1114 FTYAHTTSI
+1114 FTYAHAKSI

-1138 SSAPDNG
+1138 SSAPYNG
-1145 SVKKFSN
+1145 SVEKFSN

-1163 QDHIPDA
+1163 QNYIPDA

-1181 EANGSVTSQDNVV
+1181 DADGKVTSQDNVV
-1194 VFYYTQNKT
+1194 VFYYTKNET

-1215 LDAALNNQSGLEKDT
+1215 LDAALHNQSELEKDT
-1230 SGNYKNYAEDEARI
+1230 SGNYKYYAEDEARI
-1244 QGIGKTGNT
+1244 QGIGQTGST
-1253 LHVTPQTFSGFTVGN
+1253 LYVTPQTFSGFTVGN

-1296 AITIDK
+1296 PITIDQ
-1302 NGTDLYVFYTRNQQN
+1302 NGTDLYVFYTRSNQN
-1317 YSVYYL
+1317 YNVYYL

-1330 DLNNLVYDADDP
+1330 DLNKLVYNPNDS
-1342 AHTSGVLADIKT
+1342 AHASGVLTAVKPDS
-1354 NIGKFGQTVT
+1354 GKFGQTVT
-1364 GNAKDIE
+1364 ENAKDIA

-1400 VQYSVDYQVWT
+1400 VQYSVDYQVWP

-1417 SPSKEVVEGDTPF
+1417 SPSKEVVEGDTLF
-1430 TGSTPT
+1430 KGSTPT
-1436 EKPGYRFDGWY
+1436 EKPGYRFEGWY
-1447 LDETCTKPVTIVE
+1447 LDENCTTPVTAAE
-1460 GTVDLTKNKLVP
+1460 GTVNSTTNRLVP
-1472 NKSKLKAMP
+1472 NKSKLEAMP
-1481 KDNTFY
+1481 KGNTFY
-1487 AKFVP
+1487 AKFLP

-1502 NASDDEGN
+1502 NASDEGK
-1510 GDRIFVYR
+1510 GDRVFVYR
-1518 ITTTKDPSFELFV
+1518 IKAAEYPSFELFV
-1531 SIKGNGSVTIKN
+1531 SIKGNGSVTIKDL
-1543 MFCFTYTIEQQN
+1543 FCFTYTIEQQN

-1565 RTVTV
+1565 QTVTV
-1570 TENKNQ
+1570 TEDGNAE
-1576 TVTFDS
+1576 VTFADV
-1582 APTTN
+1582 PTRN
-1587 KWLNGNSDRKVNG
+1587 KWLNGSSDRKVNG

>member
-1 MERREGQMTPHRKQ
+1 M
-15 VAILKETYRA
+15 KETYRA
-25 KQNTAPTGSRRLVS
+25 KQNTTPTGFRRLVS

-97 TAVCS
+97 TAVCAS
-102 SGVTDAS
+102 DVTDAS

-114 LADIASEL
+114 LADVASEL
-122 WVNIYDATEQSLVL
+122 WVNIYDATEQSLAL

-223 AVTGESIYKSYQ
+223 AVTRKSIYKSYQ
-235 AQIQRGT
+235 AQIAKGT
-242 AYTSNVISPA
+242 GYTSNVISPA

-258 FYNAAAPSDKDASAA
+258 FYNAATPSGTDTLAA
-273 KDNATTIHLDISDS
+273 NDDATTIHLNILDS

-321 ENVGLYSVSTA
+321 EDVGLYRVSAA
-332 KTGTIISDKELK
+332 KTGTIISDDALK
-344 LPEGKAEGFTKLY
+344 LHEGEAEGFTKLY

-409 RHGYEFDGWDDVTN
+409 RHGYEFVGWDDVT
-423 GTGDGKADTLPTTI
+423 GGEGDGRPDTLPATI

-448 RTVDTTYTTVYW
+448 HTVDTTYTTVYW

-480 SGMTVSGSDSLQA
+480 SGTTVSGSDTLKA
-493 DTPLCGNTDTTHAHN
+493 DTPLCGNTDTAHTHN
-508 TDCNPKNF
+508 KDCYPKNF

-550 LRFFYAREDSD
+550 LRFFYARKDSAD
-561 GQFQL
+561 QFQL
-566 VGGTTYPFGNKD
+566 VGGTTYPFGNKGT
-578 KSFRRPDPY
+578 SFTRPEPY
-587 NVDNLLD
+587 NVEKLLAA
-594 QVNDWGNIKNKP
+594 VTDWGNITDEPK
-606 QLKDEYTNTYIKR
+606 LKDEYAGKYTTDR
-619 TLDSNGYTY
+619 LVSGDYTY
-628 YYLELKARFDA
+628 YYLDLNARFDA
-639 DLSTLWPGDCFKRVP
+639 DLSTLWPGDCFDPVP
-654 VQDTHHA
+654 VQGTHTTNTA
-661 NDAYLYMDK
+661 DQYMGDG
-670 DQWGNY
+670 QWGKY

-690 TLDNPNSTIKGM
+690 THDNANSTIKGM
-702 FQRLDENLLYGPDEV
+702 FQRLDENLLY
-717 SEDSSDVINFLGYF
+717 DSSEGSSYVVNFLGYF
-731 CNGADVDWSKPWQW
+731 CNGADVGWSQPWQW
-745 LYKLYVP
+745 LYELYVP

-761 TYNGTNYKLIKTID
+761 THDGKKYKLIKTID
-775 TADNNTDIP
+775 TADNNREIS

-791 HGFEASD
+791 HGFTTD
-798 QHKENNP
+798 GQQQQNNGVMS
-805 KTDDGRES
+805 DGRES
-813 FTAQFFYQR
+813 YTARFFYQR
-822 NSYTL
+822 ESYTL
-827 TLHNYNEALS
+827 TLHNYNEAVS
-837 TVKLPYQTPLDN
+837 TVELPYQTPLDA
-849 YVPKDP
+849 YVRDEPEH
-855 AYPSTLEADAYT
+855 PSKLEAGAYT

-876 CYEGTKYQPGDT
+876 CYEGTEYHSGDA
-888 MPAGNITLYAKWTP
+888 MPAGDITLYAKWTP
-902 VTRTVRFFQTYDD
+902 VTRTVRFFQTYDA

-921 TDDNTGPI
+921 TG
-929 HTSEVTHGTRVGS
+929 SEAGLIKPYKVAHGTKVGS
-942 VKDPTDKSGH
+942 VDNPIDASGH
-952 GYVFSGWFY
+952 SYEFSGWFY

-999 ALHTGEKD
+999 ALHTGETETK
-1007 PEWTA
+1007 WTA
-1012 ALHTASGGTVPG
+1012 ALHTASGGTTPG

-1045 DKQFHRQIAADSTGY
+1045 DHQFHRQIAADFTGY

-1108 KKNVFT
+1108 EKNVFT
-1114 FTYAHTTSI
+1114 FTYAHATSI

-1138 SSAPDNG
+1138 PGSGRVTKYSA
-1145 SVKKFSN
+1145 

-1163 QDHIPDA
+1163 QDYIPDA

-1181 EANGSVTSQDNVV
+1181 EADGTVTSQDNVV
-1194 VFYYTQNKT
+1194 VFYYTQNNT

-1215 LDAALNNQSGLEKDT
+1215 LDAALNDQSELEKDT
-1230 SGNYKNYAEDEARI
+1230 SGNYKYYAEDEARI

-1296 AITIDK
+1296 PITIDQ

-1323 KYGTPTT
+1323 KYGTSTK
-1330 DLNNLVYDADDP
+1330 DLSKLVYNAADP

-1354 NIGKFGQTVT
+1354 NVGRFGQTVT
-1364 GNAKDIE
+1364 EDAIAVE
-1371 GWSCVSDKQQTLLL
+1371 GWSCVSDNQQTLLL
-1385 RSDQKQNNIFFFYQP
+1385 RSDEKQNNIFFFYQP

-1430 TGSTPT
+1430 KGSTPT
-1436 EKPGYRFDGWY
+1436 AKPGYRFAGWY
-1447 LDETCTKPVTIVE
+1447 LDENCTKHVTAVE
-1460 GTVDLTKNKLVP
+1460 GTVYSTTNQLVP
-1472 NKSKLKAMP
+1472 NKSELEAMP
-1481 KDNTFY
+1481 KGNTFY

-1502 NASDDEGN
+1502 NASD

-1531 SIKGNGSVTIKN
+1531 SIKGNGSVTIKD

-1565 RTVTV
+1565 QPVTV

-1587 KWLNGNSDRKVNG
+1587 KWLNGSSDRKVNG

>member
-25 KQNTAPTGSRRLVS
+25 KQNTTPTGFRRLVS

-64 TDTAPDSGAAVTV
+64 TDAAPDSGAAVTV

-97 TAVCS
+97 TAVCAS
-102 SGVTDAS
+102 DVTDAS

-114 LADIASEL
+114 LADVASEL
-122 WVNIYDATEQSLVL
+122 WVNIYDATEQSLSL

-180 TGAEDE
+180 AGAEDE
-186 ADANAAPTGRVPA
+186 ADANAAPTGRAPA

-223 AVTGESIYKSYQ
+223 AVTRKSIYKSYQ
-235 AQIQRGT
+235 AQIKKGT
-242 AYTSNVISPA
+242 SYTSNVISPA

-258 FYNAAAPSDKDASAA
+258 FYNTAKPSGTDTSTAND
-273 KDNATTIHLDISDS
+273 DATTIHLNILDS

-321 ENVGLYSVSTA
+321 EDVGLYRVAAA
-332 KTGTIISDKELK
+332 KTGTIISDDKLK
-344 LPEGKAEGFTKLY
+344 LSAGEAEGFTKLY

-409 RHGYEFDGWDDVTN
+409 RHGYEFDGWDDVTD
-423 GTGDGKADTLPTTI
+423 GTGDDKADTLPTTI
-437 PAENRTYKALW
+437 PAKNRTYKALW
-448 RTVDTTYTTVYW
+448 RTVDTNYTTVYW
-460 LQNADDD
+460 LQNADDNE
-467 QYSFIGSVKGSAQ
+467 YSFIGSVKGSAQ
-480 SGMTVSGSDSLQA
+480 SGTPVSGGDTLTA
-493 DTPLCGNTDTTHAHN
+493 KTPLCGNTDTTHTHD
-508 TDCNPKNF
+508 TDCYPQNF
-516 NQLVYNDTKT
+516 DQLVYNDAKT

-550 LRFFYAREDSD
+550 LRFFYARENKNTH
-561 GQFQL
+561 QFQL
-566 VGGTTYPFGNKD
+566 VGGTTYPFGNTAYD
-578 KSFRRPDPY
+578 RPTSY
-587 NVDNLLD
+587 TVENLLAA
-594 QVNDWGNIKNKP
+594 VTAWGDITGEP
-606 QLKDEYTNTYIKR
+606 QLKTEYADKYTK
-619 TLDSNGYTY
+619 DSLVSGDYTY
-628 YYLELKARFDA
+628 YYLDLNARFDA
-639 DLSTLWPGDCFKRVP
+639 NLAKLWPGDCFKPVP
-654 VQDTHHA
+654 VQGTHYKNGA
-661 NDAYLYMDK
+661 NQYMGEG
-670 DQWGNY
+670 QWGRY
-676 AYLAGWNGEFKVKY
+676 AYQAGWNGEFKVKY

-702 FQRLDENLLYGPDEV
+702 FQRLDENLLYGPNEG
-717 SEDSSDVINFLGYF
+717 SSDVINFLGYF

-745 LYKLYVP
+745 LYELYVP
-752 VLDGDKTDL
+752 VLDGQAFDR
-761 TYNGTNYKLIKTID
+761 TYNGKNYKLFKTID
-775 TADNNTDIP
+775 TADNNEDISD
-784 HQTQPTL
+784 QTQPTL
-791 HGFEASD
+791 HGFTTGGKQWEKNDDKS
-798 QHKENNP
+798 
-805 KTDDGRES
+805 DGRKS
-813 FTAQFFYQR
+813 FTARFFYER
-822 NSYTL
+822 EFYTL
-827 TLHNYNEALS
+827 TLHNYNEAVS
-837 TVKLPYQTPLDN
+837 TFELPYQTPLDN
-849 YVPKDP
+849 YVSGKPT
-855 AYPSTLEADAYT
+855 YPSTLEADAYT
-867 FGGWYYSSG
+867 FDGWYYSSG
-876 CYEGTKYQPGDT
+876 CYEGTEYHSGDA

-902 VTRTVRFFQTYDD
+902 VTRTVHFFRTYDD

-921 TDDNTGPI
+921 TG
-929 HTSEVTHGTRVGS
+929 SEAGLIEPYKVAHGTRVGS
-942 VKDPTDKSGH
+942 VEDPKDNSGH
-952 GYVFSGWFY
+952 NYEFSGWFY

-999 ALHTGEKD
+999 ALHTGETETK
-1007 PEWTA
+1007 WTD
-1012 ALHTASGGTVPG
+1012 ALDTASGETAPG

-1045 DKQFHRQIAADSTGY
+1045 DHQFHQQIAADSTGY

-1108 KKNVFT
+1108 VENVFT
-1114 FTYAHTTSI
+1114 FTYAHAERI

-1138 SSAPDNG
+1138 SLAPDNG
-1145 SVKKFSN
+1145 SVKKSSD

-1181 EANGSVTSQDNVV
+1181 DADGKVTSQDNVV
-1194 VFYYTQNKT
+1194 VFYYTKNNT

-1215 LDAALNNQSGLEKDT
+1215 LDAALKDQSGLETDAN
-1230 SGNYKNYAEDEARI
+1230 GNYKYYAEDEARI
-1244 QGIGKTGNT
+1244 QGIGETGRT
-1253 LHVTPQTFSGFTVGN
+1253 LSVTPQTFSGFTVGN

-1282 TTTEKNITLSGTDF
+1282 TTTERKITRSGTDF
-1296 AITIDK
+1296 AITIDQ
-1302 NGTDLYVFYTRNQQN
+1302 NGTDLYVFYTRNQQE

-1330 DLNNLVYDADDP
+1330 DLNNLVYNGDS
-1342 AHTSGVLADIKT
+1342 AHENGVLANVT
-1354 NIGKFGQTVT
+1354 TSHGKFGQTVT
-1364 GNAKDIE
+1364 ETAKDIA

-1385 RSDQKQNNIFFFYQP
+1385 RSAEKQNNIFFFYQP
-1400 VQYSVDYQVWT
+1400 VQYSVDYQVWP

-1417 SPSKEVVEGDTPF
+1417 SPSKEVVEGDTSF
-1430 TGSTPT
+1430 EGSTPT
-1436 EKPGYRFDGWY
+1436 AKPGYRFEGWY
-1447 LDETCTKPVTIVE
+1447 LDENCTTPVTDQ
-1460 GTVDLTKNKLVP
+1460 GTVVSTTNRLVP
-1472 NKSKLKAMP
+1472 NKSELEAMP
-1481 KDNTFY
+1481 KVNTFY

-1502 NASDDEGN
+1502 NASDDEGK
-1510 GDRIFVYR
+1510 GDRVFVYR
-1518 ITTTKDPSFELFV
+1518 IKATEDPSFELFV

-1543 MFCFTYTIEQQN
+1543 LFCFTYTIEQQN

-1565 RTVTV
+1565 QTVTV
-1570 TENKNQ
+1570 TEGGNAE
-1576 TVTFDS
+1576 VTFAS
-1582 APTTN
+1582 APAKN

>member
-1 MERREGQMTPHRKQ
+1 
-15 VAILKETYRA
+15 
-25 KQNTAPTGSRRLVS
+25 
-39 LILCLCLFLSILPS
+39 
-53 GLMTT
+53 MTT

-97 TAVCS
+97 TAVCA

-114 LADIASEL
+114 LADVASEL
-122 WVNIYDATEQSLVL
+122 WVNIYDATEQSLAL

-223 AVTGESIYKSYQ
+223 AVTGKSIYKSYQ
-235 AQIQRGT
+235 AQIAKGT
-242 AYTSNVISPA
+242 GYTSNVISPA

-258 FYNAAAPSDKDASAA
+258 FYNAAALSDTNTLAA
-273 KDNATTIHLDISDS
+273 NDDATTIHLNILDS

-321 ENVGLYSVSTA
+321 ENVGLYSVSAA
-332 KTGTIISDKELK
+332 KTGTIISDELLK

-409 RHGYEFDGWDDVTN
+409 RHGYEFVGWDDVTD
-423 GTGDGKADTLPTTI
+423 GTGDGNPDTLPTTI
-437 PAENRTYKALW
+437 PAKNRTYKALW

-460 LQNADDD
+460 LQNADDGD
-467 QYSFIGSVKGSAQ
+467 KYSFIGSVKGNAP
-480 SGMTVSGSDSLQA
+480 SGTTVSGGDTLTA
-493 DTPLCGNTDTTHAHN
+493 KTPLCGNTEHTHN
-508 TDCNPKNF
+508 KDCYPENF
-516 NQLVYNDTKT
+516 NQLVYNDAKT
-526 QKNVTIKGDGST
+526 QKNVTINGDGST
-538 TVNVYY
+538 TVNVYC

-550 LRFFYAREDSD
+550 LRFFYARENKNTH
-561 GQFQL
+561 QFQL
-566 VGGTTYPFGNKD
+566 VGGTTYPFGNKGSD
-578 KSFRRPDPY
+578 FTRPTSY
-587 NVDNLLD
+587 NVENLLD
-594 QVNDWGNIKNKP
+594 QVDDWGNIKNEP
-606 QLKDEYTNTYIKR
+606 QLKDEYRNTYIKR

-639 DLSTLWPGDCFKRVP
+639 DLSTLWPGDCFDPVP
-654 VQDTHHA
+654 VAETHTTNGA
-661 NDAYLYMDK
+661 NEHMDEG
-670 DQWGNY
+670 QWGHY
-676 AYLAGWNGEFKVKY
+676 AYQAGWNGEFKVKY

-702 FQRLDENLLYGPDEV
+702 FQRLDENLLYGPNEG
-717 SEDSSDVINFLGYF
+717 SSDVINFLGYF
-731 CNGADVDWSKPWQW
+731 CNGADVSWSQPWQW
-745 LYKLYVP
+745 LYELYVP
-752 VLDGDKTDL
+752 VLDGQAFDR
-761 TYNGTNYKLIKTID
+761 TYNGKNYKLFKTID
-775 TADNNTDIP
+775 TADNNEDISD
-784 HQTQPTL
+784 QTQPTL
-791 HGFEASD
+791 HGFTTGGKQWEKNDDKS
-798 QHKENNP
+798 
-805 KTDDGRES
+805 DGRKS
-813 FTAQFFYQR
+813 FTARFFYER
-822 NSYTL
+822 EFYTL
-827 TLHNYNEALS
+827 TLHNYNEAVS
-837 TVKLPYQTPLDN
+837 TFELPYQTPLAPS
-849 YVPKDP
+849 VPEKP
-855 AYPSTLEADAYT
+855 AYPSTLEAGAYT

-876 CYEGTKYQPGDT
+876 CYDGTEYHSGDA
-888 MPAGNITLYAKWTP
+888 MPAGDIALYAKWTP

-921 TDDNTGPI
+921 TGNEAGLIKTYN
-929 HTSEVTHGTRVGS
+929 VAHGTRVGS
-942 VKDPTDKSGH
+942 VDDPKDKSEH
-952 GYVFSGWFY
+952 NYVFSGWFY

-999 ALHTGEKD
+999 ALHTGEAETK
-1007 PEWTA
+1007 WTD
-1012 ALHTASGGTVPG
+1012 ALDTASGGTAPD

-1045 DKQFHRQIAADSTGY
+1045 DHQFHRQIAADSTGY

-1108 KKNVFT
+1108 VKNVFT
-1114 FTYAHTTSI
+1114 FTYAHATSI

-1138 SSAPDNG
+1138 SLAPNSGRETKSSA
-1145 SVKKFSN
+1145 

-1163 QDHIPDA
+1163 QDYIPDA

-1181 EANGSVTSQDNVV
+1181 DADGKVTSQDNVV

-1215 LDAALNNQSGLEKDT
+1215 LDAALKDQSELEKDT
-1230 SGNYKNYAEDEARI
+1230 SGNYKYYAEDEARI
-1244 QGIGKTGNT
+1244 QGIGETGST
-1253 LHVTPQTFSGFTVGN
+1253 LSVTPQTFSGFTVGN
-1268 TGIQITTEITTAGT
+1268 TGIQITTAGT
-1282 TTTEKNITLSGTDF
+1282 TTTKKEIPRSGTDF

-1302 NGTDLYVFYTRNQQN
+1302 NGTDLYVFYTRNQQKYN
-1317 YSVYYL
+1317 VYYL
-1323 KYGTPTT
+1323 KYGTSTQ
-1330 DLNNLVYDADDP
+1330 DLSKLVYNGDS
-1342 AHTSGVLADIKT
+1342 AHENGVLAAVKPDS
-1354 NIGKFGQTVT
+1354 GKFGQTVT
-1364 GNAKDIE
+1364 ENAKDIA
-1371 GWSCVSDKQQTLLL
+1371 GWSCVSDEQQTLLL
-1385 RSDQKQNNIFFFYQP
+1385 RSDAKQNNIFFFYQP

-1417 SPSKEVVEGDTPF
+1417 SPSKEVVEGDTSF
-1430 TGSTPT
+1430 EGSTPT
-1436 EKPGYRFDGWY
+1436 EKPGYRFEGWY
-1447 LDETCTKPVTIVE
+1447 LDETCTTPVTIVE
-1460 GTVDLTKNKLVP
+1460 GTVDSTTNRLVP
-1472 NKSKLKAMP
+1472 NKSELEAMP
-1481 KDNTFY
+1481 KGNTFY

-1502 NASDDEGN
+1502 HASDEGK
-1510 GDRIFVYR
+1510 GDRVFVYR
-1518 ITTTKDPSFELFV
+1518 IKAAEDPSFELFV

-1543 MFCFTYTIEQQN
+1543 LFCFTYTIEQQN

-1565 RTVTV
+1565 QTVKV
-1570 TENKNQ
+1570 TEDGNAE
-1576 TVTFDS
+1576 VTFAS
-1582 APTTN
+1582 AAVKD
-1587 KWLNGNSDRKVNG
+1587 KWLNGSSDREVNR

>member
-1 MERREGQMTPHRKQ
+1 MTPHRKQ

-25 KQNTAPTGSRRLVS
+25 KQNTTPTGSRRLVS

-97 TAVCS
+97 TAVCAS
-102 SGVTDAS
+102 DVTDAS

-114 LADIASEL
+114 LADVASEL
-122 WVNIYDATEQSLVL
+122 WVNIYDATEQSLAL

-223 AVTGESIYKSYQ
+223 AVTGKSIYKSYQ
-235 AQIQRGT
+235 AQIEKGT
-242 AYTSNVISPA
+242 GYTSNVISPA

-258 FYNAAAPSDKDASAA
+258 FYNAAAPSGADTSAA
-273 KDNATTIHLDISDS
+273 NDDATTIHLNIPTS

-321 ENVGLYSVSTA
+321 EDVGLYRVSAA
-332 KTGTIISDKELK
+332 KTGTIISDKALK

-409 RHGYEFDGWDDVTN
+409 RHGYEFVGWDDVTD
-423 GTGDGKADTLPTTI
+423 GTGDGHPDTLPTTI
-437 PAENRTYKALW
+437 PAKNRTYKALW

-467 QYSFIGSVKGSAQ
+467 KYSFIGSVKGSAP
-480 SGMTVSGSDSLQA
+480 SGTTVSGSDSLQA
-493 DTPLCGNTDTTHAHN
+493 DTPLCGNTEHKHN
-508 TDCNPKNF
+508 SDCYPPNF
-516 NQLVYNDTKT
+516 NQLVYNDEKT

-550 LRFFYAREDSD
+550 LRFFYARENKNTH
-561 GQFQL
+561 QFQL
-566 VGGTTYPFGNKD
+566 VGGTTYPFGNKGP
-578 KSFRRPDPY
+578 SFTRPDTY
-587 NVDNLLD
+587 NVENLLAK
-594 QVNDWGNIKNKP
+594 VKVTDWGNITDEP
-606 QLKDEYTNTYIKR
+606 QLKDEYNGKYTKR

-628 YYLELKARFDA
+628 YYLELNARFDA
-639 DLSTLWPGDCFKRVP
+639 DLSALWPGDCFDPVP
-654 VQDTHHA
+654 VAETHTTNTA
-661 NDAYLYMDK
+661 DQYMGVG
-670 DQWGNY
+670 QWGHY

-690 TLDNPNSTIKGM
+690 TLDHDNSTIKGM
-702 FQRLDENLLYGPDEV
+702 FQRLDENLLYGPGEV
-717 SEDSSDVINFLGYF
+717 SEDSSNEINFLGYF

-752 VLDGDKTDL
+752 VLDGETPDPIYEYDGKKYT
-761 TYNGTNYKLIKTID
+761 LIKTID
-775 TADNNTDIP
+775 TADNNDKIS

-791 HGFEASD
+791 HGFTTD
-798 QHKENNP
+798 GQQQQNNP
-805 KTDDGRES
+805 DTSDGRKS
-813 FTAQFFYQR
+813 FTARFFYKR
-822 NSYTL
+822 ESYTL
-827 TLHNYNEALS
+827 TLHNYNEAVS
-837 TVKLPYQTPLDN
+837 TFELPYQTPLDDS
-849 YVPKDP
+849 VPDDP
-855 AYPSTLEADAYT
+855 AYPSKLEAGAYT

-876 CYEGTKYQPGDT
+876 CYEGTEYQPGDA
-888 MPAGNITLYAKWTP
+888 MPAGDIALYAKWTP
-902 VTRTVRFFQTYDD
+902 VTRTVHFFRTYDD

-921 TDDNTGPI
+921 TGDKTGLI
-929 HTSEVTHGTRVGS
+929 HFSEVAHGTRVGS
-942 VKDPTDKSGH
+942 VDDPIDASGH
-952 GYVFSGWFY
+952 SYDFSGWFY

-999 ALHTGEKD
+999 ALHTGETETKWKEKLD
-1007 PEWTA
+1007 
-1012 ALHTASGGTVPG
+1012 TASGGTTPG
-1024 NNQTFTVSVGS
+1024 NNQTFTVSVAG

-1045 DKQFHRQIAADSTGY
+1045 DHQFHRQIAADSTGY

-1093 SHSITVES
+1093 SHSITVED

-1108 KKNVFT
+1108 VENVFT

-1138 SSAPDNG
+1138 SSAPNSGRVPKSSD
-1145 SVKKFSN
+1145 

-1163 QDHIPDA
+1163 QGYIPDA

-1194 VFYYTQNKT
+1194 VFYYTKNNT

-1215 LDAALNNQSGLEKDT
+1215 LDAALKDQSELEKDT
-1230 SGNYKNYAEDEARI
+1230 SGNYKYYAEDEARI
-1244 QGIGKTGNT
+1244 QGIGQTGST
-1253 LHVTPQTFSGFTVGN
+1253 LPVTPQTFSGFTVSN
-1268 TGIQITTEITTAGT
+1268 TGIQITTASTTPTEMKT
-1282 TTTEKNITLSGTDF
+1282 TPSGTYF
-1296 AITIDK
+1296 PITIDQ
-1302 NGTDLYVFYTRNQQN
+1302 NGTDLYVFYTRSNQN

-1323 KYGTPTT
+1323 KYGTSTK
-1330 DLNNLVYDADDP
+1330 DLSKLKYNGDDP

-1354 NIGKFGQTVT
+1354 NVGKFGQTVT
-1364 GNAKDIE
+1364 ANAKDIA

-1385 RSDQKQNNIFFFYQP
+1385 RSAEKQNNIFFFYRP
-1400 VQYSVDYQVWT
+1400 VQYNVDYQVWP

-1417 SPSKEVVEGDTPF
+1417 SPSKEVVEGDTSF
-1430 TGSTPT
+1430 KGSTPT
-1436 EKPGYRFDGWY
+1436 AKPGYRFEGWY
-1447 LDETCTKPVTIVE
+1447 LNENCTKPVT
-1460 GTVDLTKNKLVP
+1460 DQWNMDPTKNKLVP
-1472 NKSKLKAMP
+1472 TKSELEAIP
-1481 KDNTFY
+1481 KVNTFY

-1502 NASDDEGN
+1502 HASNEGN
-1510 GDRIFVYR
+1510 GDRVFVYR
-1518 ITTTKDPSFELFV
+1518 IKAAEDPSFELFV
-1531 SIKGNGSVTIKN
+1531 SIKGNGSVTIKDL
-1543 MFCFTYTIEQQN
+1543 FCFTYTIEQQN
-1555 GWSWRYADTS
+1555 GWSWRYNDTS
-1565 RTVTV
+1565 QTVKV
-1570 TENKNQ
+1570 TEKNNQ
-1576 TVTFDS
+1576 TVTFGS
-1582 APTTN
+1582 APIKN
-1587 KWLNGNSDRKVNG
+1587 KWLNGSSDREVNR

>member
-1 MERREGQMTPHRKQ
+1 
-15 VAILKETYRA
+15 
-25 KQNTAPTGSRRLVS
+25 
-39 LILCLCLFLSILPS
+39 
-53 GLMTT
+53 MTT

-102 SGVTDAS
+102 SDVTDAS

-114 LADIASEL
+114 LADVASEL
-122 WVNIYDATEQSLVL
+122 WVNIYDATEQSLAL

-180 TGAEDE
+180 AGAEDE

-223 AVTGESIYKSYQ
+223 AVTKKSIYKSYQ
-235 AQIQRGT
+235 AQIEKGT
-242 AYTSNVISPA
+242 GYTSTVISPA

-258 FYNAAAPSDKDASAA
+258 FYNMAAPSGTDTSAA
-273 KDNATTIHLDISDS
+273 NDDATTIHLNISTS
-287 YSAPTYVV
+287 YPAPTYVV

-321 ENVGLYSVSTA
+321 ENVGLYRVSAA

-344 LPEGKAEGFTKLY
+344 LHEGEAEGFTKLY

-409 RHGYEFDGWDDVTN
+409 RHGYEFFGWDDVTG
-423 GTGDGKADTLPTTI
+423 GTGDGHPDTLPTTI

-467 QYSFIGSVKGSAQ
+467 KYSFIGSVKGSAP
-480 SGMTVSGSDSLQA
+480 SGTTVSGSDSLRA
-493 DTPLCGNTDTTHAHN
+493 DTPLCGNTEHTHN
-508 TDCNPKNF
+508 PSDCYPQNF
-516 NQLVYNDTKT
+516 NQLVYNDAKT

-550 LRFFYAREDSD
+550 LRFFYARENKNTH
-561 GQFQL
+561 QFQL
-566 VGGTTYPFGNKD
+566 VGGTTYPFGNKTHD
-578 KSFRRPDPY
+578 RPTSY

-594 QVNDWGNIKNKP
+594 AVTDWGNITGVPK
-606 QLKDEYTNTYIKR
+606 LKDEYNGKYTKR

-654 VQDTHHA
+654 VQGTHHA
-661 NDAYLYMDK
+661 NDAYLYMDN

-702 FQRLDENLLYGPDEV
+702 FQ
-717 SEDSSDVINFLGYF
+717 
-731 CNGADVDWSKPWQW
+731 
-745 LYKLYVP
+745 
-752 VLDGDKTDL
+752 
-761 TYNGTNYKLIKTID
+761 
-775 TADNNTDIP
+775 
-784 HQTQPTL
+784 
-791 HGFEASD
+791 
-798 QHKENNP
+798 
-805 KTDDGRES
+805 
-813 FTAQFFYQR
+813 
-822 NSYTL
+822 
-827 TLHNYNEALS
+827 
-837 TVKLPYQTPLDN
+837 TPLDT
-849 YVPKDP
+849 YVRDEPEH
-855 AYPSTLEADAYT
+855 PSTLEAGAYT
-867 FGGWYYSSG
+867 FDGWYYSSG
-876 CYEGTKYQPGDT
+876 CYDGTKYQPGDT
-888 MPAGNITLYAKWTP
+888 MPAGDIALYAKWTP
-902 VTRTVRFFQTYDD
+902 VTRTVRFFRTYDD

-921 TDDNTGPI
+921 TGNEAGLIKTYN
-929 HTSEVTHGTRVGS
+929 VAHGTRVGS
-942 VKDPTDKSGH
+942 VDDPKDNSEH
-952 GYVFSGWFY
+952 NYEFSGWFY

-999 ALHTGEKD
+999 ALHTGETETK
-1007 PEWTA
+1007 WTD
-1012 ALHTASGGTVPG
+1012 ALDTASGGTTPG

-1045 DKQFHRQIAADSTGY
+1045 DGQFHRQIAADSTGY

-1108 KKNVFT
+1108 VKNVFT
-1114 FTYAHTTSI
+1114 FTYAHAERI

-1138 SSAPDNG
+1138 SSATTSG
-1145 SVKKFSN
+1145 SVEKFSY

-1163 QDHIPDA
+1163 QGYIPDA

-1194 VFYYTQNKT
+1194 VFYYTKNNT

-1215 LDAALNNQSGLEKDT
+1215 LDAALKDQSELEKDT
-1230 SGNYKNYAEDEARI
+1230 SGNYKYYAEDEARI
-1244 QGIGKTGNT
+1244 QGIGETGST
-1253 LHVTPQTFSGFTVGN
+1253 LPVTPQTFSGFTVSN
-1268 TGIQITTEITTAGT
+1268 TGIQITPNST
-1282 TTTEKNITLSGTDF
+1282 TTTKMKTTPSGTYF
-1296 AITIDK
+1296 PITIDQ
-1302 NGTDLYVFYTRNQQN
+1302 NGTDLYVFYTRSDQD
-1317 YSVYYL
+1317 YRVYYL

-1330 DLNNLVYDADDP
+1330 DLNNLVYNGDS
-1342 AHTSGVLADIKT
+1342 AHENGVLANVT
-1354 NIGKFGQTVT
+1354 TSRGKFGQTVT
-1364 GNAKDIE
+1364 EKAIAIE

-1400 VQYSVDYQVWT
+1400 VQYSVDYQVWP

-1417 SPSKEVVEGDTPF
+1417 SPSKEVVEGDTSF
-1430 TGSTPT
+1430 EGSTPT
-1436 EKPGYRFDGWY
+1436 AKPGYRFEGWY
-1447 LDETCTKPVTIVE
+1447 LDENCTTPVTDQ
-1460 GTVDLTKNKLVP
+1460 GTVYSTTLVP
-1472 NKSKLKAMP
+1472 NKSELEAMP
-1481 KDNTFY
+1481 KVNTFY
-1487 AKFVP
+1487 AKFLP

-1502 NASDDEGN
+1502 HASNEGK
-1510 GDRIFVYR
+1510 GDRVFVYR
-1518 ITTTKDPSFELFV
+1518 IKAAEDPSFELFV
-1531 SIKGNGSVTIKN
+1531 SIKGNGSVTIKDL
-1543 MFCFTYTIEQQN
+1543 FCFTYTIEQQN
-1555 GWSWRYADTS
+1555 RWSWRYADTS
-1565 RTVTV
+1565 
-1570 TENKNQ
+1570 Q
-1576 TVTFDS
+1576 TVKVTKDGNAEVTFAG
-1582 APTTN
+1582 APARN
-1587 KWLNGNSDRKVNG
+1587 KWLNGSSDRKVNG

>member
-1 MERREGQMTPHRKQ
+1 MTPHRKQ

-25 KQNTAPTGSRRLVS
+25 KQNTTPTGFRRLVS

-97 TAVCS
+97 TAVCAS
-102 SGVTDAS
+102 DVTDAS

-114 LADIASEL
+114 LADVASEL
-122 WVNIYDATEQSLVL
+122 WVNIYDATEQSLAL

-151 YVRCRVTASGQTID
+151 YVRCRVTASGQIID

-223 AVTGESIYKSYQ
+223 AVTRKSIYKSYQ
-235 AQIQRGT
+235 AQIAKGT
-242 AYTSNVISPA
+242 GYTSNVISPA

-258 FYNAAAPSDKDASAA
+258 FYNAATPSGTDTLAA
-273 KDNATTIHLDISDS
+273 NDDATTIHLNILDS

-321 ENVGLYSVSTA
+321 EDVGLYRVSAA
-332 KTGTIISDKELK
+332 KTGTIISDDALK
-344 LPEGKAEGFTKLY
+344 LHEGEAEGFTKLY

-437 PAENRTYKALW
+437 PAKNRTYKALW

-480 SGMTVSGSDSLQA
+480 SGTTVSGSDTLKA

-550 LRFFYAREDSD
+550 LRFFYARKDSAD
-561 GQFQL
+561 QFQL
-566 VGGTTYPFGNKD
+566 VGGTTYPFGNRGAT
-578 KSFRRPDPY
+578 FTRPDPY
-587 NVDNLLD
+587 NVGTLLD
-594 QVNDWGNIKNKP
+594 QVNDWGNITDEP
-606 QLKDEYTNTYIKR
+606 QLKAEYADKYTKGK
-619 TLDSNGYTY
+619 LVSGDYTY
-628 YYLELKARFDA
+628 YYLDLNARFDA
-639 DLSTLWPGDCFKRVP
+639 DLSKLWPGDCFERVP
-654 VQDTHHA
+654 VQGIHTKNEAHK
-661 NDAYLYMDK
+661 YMEN

-690 TLDNPNSTIKGM
+690 TLDHDNSTIKGM

-717 SEDSSDVINFLGYF
+717 SEGSSDVVNFLGYF
-731 CNGADVDWSKPWQW
+731 CNGADVGWSQPWQW
-745 LYKLYVP
+745 LYELYVP
-752 VLDGDKTDL
+752 VLAGNKTDL

-775 TADNNTDIP
+775 TADNNDGIS

-791 HGFEASD
+791 HGFKVSGQQPKD
-798 QHKENNP
+798 NP
-805 KTDDGRES
+805 KTVDGRKS
-813 FTAQFFYQR
+813 FTARFFYQR
-822 NSYTL
+822 ESYTL
-827 TLHNYNEALS
+827 TLHNYNEAVS
-837 TVKLPYQTPLDN
+837 TDKLPYQTPLDN
-849 YVPKDP
+849 YVSGEPT
-855 AYPSTLEADAYT
+855 YPSTLEADAYT

-876 CYEGTKYQPGDT
+876 CYEGTEYHSGDA

-902 VTRTVRFFQTYDD
+902 VTRTVRFFQTYDA

-921 TDDNTGPI
+921 TG
-929 HTSEVTHGTRVGS
+929 SEAGLIEPYKVAHGTKVGS

-999 ALHTGEKD
+999 ALHTGETETK
-1007 PEWTA
+1007 WTA
-1012 ALHTASGGTVPG
+1012 ALRTASGETAPG
-1024 NNQTFTVSVGS
+1024 NNQTFTVSVAG

-1045 DKQFHRQIAADSTGY
+1045 DHRFHRQIAADSTGY

-1108 KKNVFT
+1108 VKNVFT
-1114 FTYAHTTSI
+1114 FTYAHAERI

-1138 SSAPDNG
+1138 SSATTSG
-1145 SVKKFSN
+1145 SVEKFSY

-1163 QDHIPDA
+1163 QGYIPDA

-1181 EANGSVTSQDNVV
+1181 EADGSVTSQDNVV
-1194 VFYYTQNKT
+1194 VFYYTKNNT

-1215 LDAALNNQSGLEKDT
+1215 LDAALNDQSELEKDT
-1230 SGNYKNYAEDEARI
+1230 SGNYKYYAEDEARI
-1244 QGIGKTGNT
+1244 QGIGQTGST
-1253 LHVTPQTFSGFTVGN
+1253 LHITPQTFSGFTVGN
-1268 TGIQITTEITTAGT
+1268 TGIQITTAGT
-1282 TTTEKNITLSGTDF
+1282 TPTEMETTPSGTYF
-1296 AITIDK
+1296 PITIDQ
-1302 NGTDLYVFYTRNQQN
+1302 NGTDLYVFYTRSNQN

-1323 KYGTPTT
+1323 KYGTSIK
-1330 DLNNLVYDADDP
+1330 DLSKLVYDAADP

-1354 NIGKFGQTVT
+1354 NVGKFGQTVT
-1364 GNAKDIE
+1364 ANAIAIE

-1385 RSDQKQNNIFFFYQP
+1385 RSNDTQNNIFFFYRP
-1400 VQYSVDYQVWT
+1400 VQYNVDYLVWP

-1417 SPSKEVVEGDTPF
+1417 NPSKEVVEGDTPF
-1430 TGSTPT
+1430 EGSTPT
-1436 EKPGYRFDGWY
+1436 EKPGYRFEGWY
-1447 LDETCTKPVTIVE
+1447 LDENCTKPVADQ
-1460 GTVDLTKNKLVP
+1460 GTVDSTTNRLVP

-1543 MFCFTYTIEQQN
+1543 LFCFTYTIEQQN

-1565 RTVTV
+1565 QTVKV

-1587 KWLNGNSDRKVNG
+1587 KWLNGSSDRKVNG

>member
-1 MERREGQMTPHRKQ
+1 MTPHRKQ

-97 TAVCS
+97 TAVCAS
-102 SGVTDAS
+102 DVTDAS

-122 WVNIYDATEQSLVL
+122 WVNIYDATEQSLAL

-186 ADANAAPTGRVPA
+186 ADANAAPTGRAPA

-223 AVTGESIYKSYQ
+223 AVTRNSIYKSYQ
-235 AQIQRGT
+235 AQIAKGT
-242 AYTSNVISPA
+242 GYTSTVISPA

-258 FYNAAAPSDKDASAA
+258 FYNMAAPSGTDTSAA
-273 KDNATTIHLDISDS
+273 NDDATTIHLNIPTS

-321 ENVGLYSVSTA
+321 EDVGLYRVAAA
-332 KTGTIISDKELK
+332 KTGTIISDEALK

-409 RHGYEFDGWDDVTN
+409 RHGYEFDGWDDVTD
-423 GTGDGKADTLPTTI
+423 GTGDDKADTLPTTI
-437 PAENRTYKALW
+437 PAKNRTYKALW

-467 QYSFIGSVKGSAQ
+467 KYSFIGSVKGNAP
-480 SGMTVSGSDSLQA
+480 SGTTVSGSDTLTA
-493 DTPLCGNTDTTHAHN
+493 KTPLCGNNEHTHD
-508 TDCNPKNF
+508 TDCYPQNF
-516 NQLVYNDTKT
+516 DQLVYNDAKT

-550 LRFFYAREDSD
+550 LRFFYARENKNTH
-561 GQFQL
+561 QFQL
-566 VGGTTYPFGNKD
+566 VGGTTYPFGNKGT
-578 KSFRRPDPY
+578 SFHRPDTY
-587 NVDNLLD
+587 NVENLLAAVD
-594 QVNDWGNIKNKP
+594 DWGNIKNEP
-606 QLKDEYTNTYIKR
+606 QLKDEYNGKYTKGTR
-619 TLDSNGYTY
+619 DSNGYTY

-654 VQDTHHA
+654 VQGTHTTNGA
-661 NDAYLYMDK
+661 DQYMGSG
-670 DQWGNY
+670 QWGNY

-690 TLDNPNSTIKGM
+690 TLDHDNSTIKGM

-717 SEDSSDVINFLGYF
+717 SEDSSNEINFLGYF
-731 CNGADVDWSKPWQW
+731 CNGADVEWSKPWQW
-745 LYKLYVP
+745 LYELYVP
-752 VLDGDKTDL
+752 VLDGETPGPI
-761 TYNGTNYKLIKTID
+761 YNYKGTNYKLIKTID
-775 TADNNTDIP
+775 TADNNRDIG

-791 HGFEASD
+791 HGFKVFD

-805 KTDDGRES
+805 DTSDGRES
-813 FTAQFFYQR
+813 YTAQFFYER
-822 NSYTL
+822 ESYTL
-827 TLHNYNEALS
+827 TLHNYNEAVP
-837 TVKLPYQTPLDN
+837 TVTLPYQTPLAPH
-849 YVPKDP
+849 VPQDP
-855 AYPSTLEADAYT
+855 AYPSKLEAGAYT

-876 CYEGTKYQPGDT
+876 CYDGTEYHSGDA
-888 MPAGNITLYAKWTP
+888 MPAGDIALYAKWTP

-921 TDDNTGPI
+921 TG
-929 HTSEVTHGTRVGS
+929 SEADLIEPKKVAHGTRVGS
-942 VKDPTDKSGH
+942 VDDPKDNSGH
-952 GYVFSGWFY
+952 NYEFRGWFY

-999 ALHTGEKD
+999 ALHTGETD
-1007 PEWTA
+1007 TEWTA
-1012 ALHTASGGTVPG
+1012 ALKTASGQATPD

-1045 DKQFHRQIAADSTGY
+1045 DGQFHRQIAADSTGY

-1093 SHSITVES
+1093 SHSITVED

-1108 KKNVFT
+1108 VENVFT

-1123 SYTVEYRYADNNELI
+1123 SYTVEYRYADNNKLI
-1138 SSAPDNG
+1138 SSAPYNG
-1145 SVKKFSN
+1145 SVEKFSN

-1163 QDHIPDA
+1163 QNYIPDA

-1181 EANGSVTSQDNVV
+1181 DADGKVTSQDNVV
-1194 VFYYTQNKT
+1194 VFYYTKNET

-1215 LDAALNNQSGLEKDT
+1215 LDAALNDQSELETDAN
-1230 SGNYKNYAEDEARI
+1230 GNYEYYAEDEARI
-1244 QGIGKTGNT
+1244 QGIGETGRT
-1253 LHVTPQTFSGFTVGN
+1253 LSVTPQTFSGFTVGN
-1268 TGIQITTEITTAGT
+1268 TGIQITTAGT
-1282 TTTEKNITLSGTDF
+1282 TTTERKITLSGTDF

-1302 NGTDLYVFYTRNQQN
+1302 NGTDLYVFYTRNQQKYN
-1317 YSVYYL
+1317 VYYL

-1330 DLNNLVYDADDP
+1330 DLNNLVYNGDP
-1342 AHTSGVLADIKT
+1342 AHENGVLAAVKPDS
-1354 NIGKFGQTVT
+1354 GKFGQTVT
-1364 GNAKDIE
+1364 ENAKDIA

-1385 RSDQKQNNIFFFYQP
+1385 RSDEKQNNIFFFYQP
-1400 VQYSVDYQVWT
+1400 VQYSVDYQVWP

-1430 TGSTPT
+1430 EGSTPT

-1447 LDETCTKPVTIVE
+1447 LDENCTKPVTLVE
-1460 GTVDLTKNKLVP
+1460 GTVDSTTNQLVP
-1472 NKSKLKAMP
+1472 NKSELKAMP
-1481 KDNTFY
+1481 KGNTFY

-1502 NASDDEGN
+1502 NASD

-1518 ITTTKDPSFELFV
+1518 IKAAEDPSFELFV
-1531 SIKGNGSVTIKN
+1531 SIKGNGSVTIKDL
-1543 MFCFTYTIEQQN
+1543 FCFNYTIEQQN

-1565 RTVTV
+1565 QTVTV
-1570 TENKNQ
+1570 TEDDCRV
-1576 TVTFDS
+1576 VTFGN
-1582 APTTN
+1582 AAVKN
-1587 KWLNGNSDRKVNG
+1587 KWLNGSSEREVNRK
-1600 KR
+1600 R

>member
-1 MERREGQMTPHRKQ
+1 MTPHRKQ

-25 KQNTAPTGSRRLVS
+25 KQNTTPTGSRRLVS

-97 TAVCS
+97 TAVCA

-122 WVNIYDATEQSLVL
+122 WVNIYDATEQSLAL

-211 EEYVEITINYLD
+211 GEYVEITINYLD
-223 AVTGESIYKSYQ
+223 AVTGKSIYKSYQ
-235 AQIQRGT
+235 AQIAKGT
-242 AYTSNVISPA
+242 GYTSNVISPA

-258 FYNAAAPSDKDASAA
+258 FYNAATPSGTVTSAA
-273 KDNATTIHLDISDS
+273 VNDATTIHLNILDS

-321 ENVGLYSVSTA
+321 EDVGLYRVSAA
-332 KTGTIISDKELK
+332 KTGTIISDELLK
-344 LPEGKAEGFTKLY
+344 LTDSEKGKGFTKLY

-409 RHGYEFDGWDDVTN
+409 RHGYEFFGWDDVTG
-423 GTGDGKADTLPTTI
+423 GTGDGNPDTLPATI

-467 QYSFIGSVKGSAQ
+467 QYSFIGSVKGNAP
-480 SGMTVSGSDSLQA
+480 SGTTVSGGDSLRA
-493 DTPLCGNTDTTHAHN
+493 NTPLCGNSDTAHIHN
-508 TDCNPKNF
+508 DDCYPPNF
-516 NQLVYNDTKT
+516 NQLVYNDAKT

-550 LRFFYAREDSD
+550 LRFFYARQNSD

-566 VGGTTYPFGNKD
+566 VGGTTYPFGNKGP
-578 KSFRRPDPY
+578 SFTRPDPY
-587 NVDNLLD
+587 NVENLLAK
-594 QVNDWGNIKNKP
+594 VKVTDWGNITDEP
-606 QLKDEYTNTYIKR
+606 QLKGEYNGKYTTG

-628 YYLELKARFDA
+628 YYLELNARFDA
-639 DLSTLWPGDCFKRVP
+639 DLSALWPGDCFDP
-654 VQDTHHA
+654 VSVAETHTTNTA
-661 NDAYLYMDK
+661 DQYMGVG
-670 DQWGNY
+670 QWGHY

-690 TLDNPNSTIKGM
+690 TLDHDNSTIKGM
-702 FQRLDENLLYGPDEV
+702 FQRLDENLLYGPDEGP
-717 SEDSSDVINFLGYF
+717 SNEINFLGYF
-731 CNGADVDWSKPWQW
+731 CNGADVDWSRPWQW
-745 LYKLYVP
+745 LYELYVP
-752 VLDGDKTDL
+752 VLDGETPDPIYEYDGKKYT
-761 TYNGTNYKLIKTID
+761 LIKTID
-775 TADNNTDIP
+775 TADNNDKIS

-791 HGFEASD
+791 HGFTTD
-798 QHKENNP
+798 GQQQQNNGVMS
-805 KTDDGRES
+805 DGRKS
-813 FTAQFFYQR
+813 FTAQFFYKR
-822 NSYTL
+822 ESYTL
-827 TLHNYNEALS
+827 TLHNYNEAVF
-837 TVKLPYQTPLDN
+837 TVKLPYQTPLAPS
-849 YVPKDP
+849 VPDKP

-876 CYEGTKYQPGDT
+876 CYDGTKYQPGDT
-888 MPAGNITLYAKWTP
+888 MPAGDIALYAKWTP

-915 MLAYEK
+915 MLDYEK
-921 TDDNTGPI
+921 TGNEAGLIKTYN
-929 HTSEVTHGTRVGS
+929 VAHGTRVGS
-942 VKDPTDKSGH
+942 VPNPEDESGH
-952 GYVFSGWFY
+952 DYAFNGWFY

-999 ALHTGEKD
+999 ALHTGETETK
-1007 PEWTA
+1007 WTD
-1012 ALHTASGGTVPG
+1012 ALDTASGGTAPG

-1035 ETRTYVYLTS
+1035 EARTYVYLTS
-1045 DKQFHRQIAADSTGY
+1045 DHQFHRQIAADSTGY

-1108 KKNVFT
+1108 VENVFT
-1114 FTYAHTTSI
+1114 FTYAHAKRI

-1138 SSAPDNG
+1138 PSAPNSG
-1145 SVKKFSN
+1145 SVEKFSY

-1163 QDHIPDA
+1163 QGYIPDA

-1181 EANGSVTSQDNVV
+1181 DADGKVTSQDNVV

-1215 LDAALNNQSGLEKDT
+1215 LDAALNNQSELEKDAN
-1230 SGNYKNYAEDEARI
+1230 GNYKYYAEDEARI
-1244 QGIGKTGNT
+1244 QGIGQTGST
-1253 LHVTPQTFSGFTVGN
+1253 LYVTPQTFSGFTVGN
-1268 TGIQITTEITTAGT
+1268 TGIQITTAGT
-1282 TTTEKNITLSGTDF
+1282 TPTKMETTPSGTYF
-1296 AITIDK
+1296 PITIDQ
-1302 NGTDLYVFYTRNQQN
+1302 NGTDLYVFYTRSNQN

-1323 KYGTPTT
+1323 KYGTSTK
-1330 DLNNLVYDADDP
+1330 DLSKLVYNADDP
-1342 AHTSGVLADIKT
+1342 AHTSGVLAAVKPDS
-1354 NIGKFGQTVT
+1354 GKFGQTVT
-1364 GNAKDIE
+1364 AKAIAIE

-1385 RSDQKQNNIFFFYQP
+1385 RSDEKQNNIFFFYLP
-1400 VQYSVDYQVWT
+1400 VQYRVDYQVWP

-1417 SPSKEVVEGDTPF
+1417 SPSKEVVEGDTLF
-1430 TGSTPT
+1430 KGSTPT
-1436 EKPGYRFDGWY
+1436 EKPGYRFAGWY
-1447 LDETCTKPVTIVE
+1447 LDENCTEPVTDVE
-1460 GTVDLTKNKLVP
+1460 GTVYSTTNRLVP
-1472 NKSKLKAMP
+1472 NKSKLEAMP

-1510 GDRIFVYR
+1510 GDRVFVYR
-1518 ITTTKDPSFELFV
+1518 IKAAEDPSFELFV
-1531 SIKGNGSVTIKN
+1531 SIKGNGSVTIKDL
-1543 MFCFTYTIEQQN
+1543 FCFTYTIEQQN

-1565 RTVTV
+1565 
-1570 TENKNQ
+1570 Q
-1576 TVTFDS
+1576 TVKVTKDGNAEVTFAG
-1582 APTTN
+1582 APTKD
-1587 KWLNGNSDRKVNG
+1587 KWLNGSSDRKVNG